1 MYSYWKRHSGA
12 LGRAVLLSLA
22 AGTLFMGSAYAKDYT
37 SPITMD
43 YETDYGDNDVKGDY
57 HDVLTRDNSNP
68 KNPKLTYDFGKDTV
82 VNIRTG
88 GDKGKD
94 DIAPI
99 GHGRYDSEIP
109 MTTTVIRAKTL
120 NLDATTSYN
129 NGSLPYSAAGIYA
142 SGGTNLTINGD
153 VNIHV
158 DNRTED
164 GVDYFVYGI
173 DVPMAA
179 DNPSKI
185 TINGNLSMKGSGTDA
200 SSDDYWGII
209 TKAVHANGG
218 GAKADYQGIRW
229 APAGLYLQGAH
240 GSYIDVNGD
249 VDLRVKGIG
258 ILQDSW
264 GEPTDSAYVN
274 KINLNKGDIY
284 VETPQNDTEGW
295 YSAASYGG
303 TVNIN
308 MNEAETAPLSHKVVL
323 IGNVYAS
330 HEDGNGYLTTDGTD
344 GKTVKIPN
352 FFTNGKLNIGLNTKD
367 SCWTGIIDNTGAKV
381 SDVVDYQDKTKKNT
395 ANTKGSQIGEVNLYL
410 ANGAVW
416 NYRALGKK
424 NGNDVATMPSPSLT
438 KYGVYDGISH
448 LTSLTGGSDEK
459 TAGIIKM
466 TETDPIE
473 ISRASGT
480 TKIWYDH
487 EGSTPGTMKGGD
499 VKVLNADAGA
509 HMILITGKNGIEK
522 GFAETDGAGD
532 RNKVSEVLNSL
543 AHKLWYTAGNSSLT
557 GTVEIA
563 EGLTSPALKTG
574 TISFSTAETGTKQ
587 KGQGYYDYTPAEDTA
602 EYKNGPIMTSEN
614 IGETRKADVDGNVDV
629 QVVETQDGP
638 EEVTAVY
645 NSTDAPMVVD
655 LQGKK
660 LHAAAHGNKSKYLET
675 VYVQSNKAITVT
687 DSKGT
692 GKLTISAGIGE
703 NGEVDTKTKPSAVN
717 GIGIDSK
724 GTFTSDVNVEISGVK
739 SSGTRGTYGISMSS
753 SDGNSTAIFN
763 KDLTI
768 HNVEDSN
775 KAGASVSG
783 INLDGSTGS
792 GSSSMTVKG
801 KLDIADVAGS
811 AVKVMNGSV
820 LTTSSASVKAAAPT
834 ADNTSNQYYAVNA
847 VKGTINLNTGDG
859 ITPGK
864 LDVTGDIK
872 LTDDAQSV
880 VNMNLNAASLW
891 KGASIIN
898 TTSTYNDPSAQMNL
912 AMEEGSS
919 WTHTTGLSGDTAAS
933 EFAGSRISKLSGQG
947 GVVYQDSDKPV
958 TVYDY
963 SGNKT
968 VVYRHDSADPTMI
981 QGGDF
986 IVKKAASGS
995 AITLVTGSEGLKA
1008 GFKDTDSAADR
1019 NKVSAVLNKLA
1030 NKLYYSGYAKEKNLT
1045 GVVRIAEGLTASSA
1059 SAAVGKEGEITFSDG
1074 TGEGLSAGQ
1083 GYYAYV
1089 PDSEVVYKTG
1099 PITDSEKIS
1108 ETRKDEEGTV
1118 YVKAVNPNADS
1129 EKYVSA
1135 LYAAGTADKANP
1147 MKVRM
1152 DGKNLD
1158 LNAASADKIA
1168 AAVYVTDN
1176 AHVEILNNAKDKTL
1190 SIHASNTDTRAANG
1204 ILSKGSYSSL
1214 HMEGP
1219 VEISNI
1225 MTVGDGAA
1233 GISVDGQNSEVI
1245 LDGTLT
1251 VKNVSGKR
1259 EQGRGQ
1265 NAAGIR
1271 VVGDNSSV
1279 SVTGPVDL
1287 SGIKGS
1293 SLRTTGADT
1302 EISVG
1307 GGTITAAKD
1316 EDKSHNYYAARVD
1329 KGTININMKDGK
1341 AGTNTTKIT
1350 GDMYVTDQYGKKV
1363 VEYTGGALV
1372 DCKDAGKLN
1381 VALTDK
1387 DSFWTGVA
1395 AYDQYNDSYGPG
1407 GNTMHDIGEFNL
1419 YLANG
1424 ASWTNEQ
1431 QAHVTTG
1438 TLDTEKQVWK
1448 GSQLASLHGGSDEA
1462 HAGIIYQKHED
1473 PIFVE
1478 NYSGYE
1484 RVFYEHEKDDP
1495 ASIKGG
1501 AFKIANAEEGSAITL
1516 ITDSTGLSSRWK
1528 ETDDAVSRKQVSD
1541 VLNQLA
1547 GKLYY
1552 GNYKDGHLKGTVEIA
1567 DGLTVSSKVF
1577 KTDDILFYTDSDVTS
1592 GAAKEAGW
1600 GHVQDKAV
1608 PDSSTY
1614 KNVPITGNLDAD
1626 AVPSQKPYVDAGI
1639 VRKDGTYKFTSD
1651 TVLETTKDYSTMID
1665 ARKDVVIDAAGK
1677 TLTLRGTIDTPSI
1690 STDEHERLALIQ
1702 SGQGKNLTI
1711 NAGRLV
1717 LDAEQSAS
1725 GGNTYGMAIDGSVNP
1740 THVTVNGN
1748 VDVTSTSKVKSNM
1761 GGAYGIW
1768 ARGRAVIDIHGTVT
1782 MKKENGWAVD
1792 SDQNGFSFYG
1802 SGGILSTSVWG
1813 ADLNQGATINVDN
1826 VDLKVNGNGLWT
1838 NIGGGII
1845 NVNGGSVEVNPNNGV
1860 GYSALLAECG
1870 TVNMNVLKD
1879 VDGNVTGA
1887 GNNDVTIKGNVF
1899 AATGAIND
1907 VDKGTYTS
1915 INLGLTNER
1924 SSLTGVIWNGF
1935 RDEGNKNTT
1944 KLFYGR
1950 TNLWLSDGAQWHHE
1964 PYGSVEVKD
1973 MNYYGDKFKGSV
1985 VSNFH
1990 GGSSEAHSGYIFQ
2003 GTPSKKA
2010 RKLGI
2015 TFKNY
2020 NGYTIVFYNHDETD
2034 PTQMIGG
2041 DITIE
2046 KAAEGSG
2053 ITLVTDSKGLTAGF
2067 STSDKAADQN
2077 KVSEVL
2083 NKLAQKLFYTANDG
2097 HLAGTVKIADGLT
2110 ASSKSLKSGAIS
2122 FSSDSTGTKVK
2133 GQGFYEYEP
2142 ASDDVLTDPITGG
2155 MDKKYVNI
2163 GVEKTKGHYDFAE
2176 DSTITVTAGQ
2186 YASLIGTVDA
2196 VNGPVTINGKGTTL
2210 SLINDQKGSN
2220 VARAVSTGLYKGND
2234 VSITADRLNL
2244 DARTSGFRAQG
2255 IYADKGT
2262 VYVNADT
2269 HISTKASSDS
2279 RGIYAG
2285 GSSVIHMNGG
2295 LSNDVDTTAASYSA
2309 LYADG
2314 NGRITVNMKD
2324 GKAGGGKVN
2333 LKGDIYTESITS
2345 EDDYYDES
2353 SENST
2358 VDMALSGK
2366 ESSWHGR
2373 SVYSTSTSGD
2383 DSSKGYG
2390 DFNLILDDGAVWT
2403 NEKVGSGMDAGS
2415 HVTKLT
2421 GGAEGKSG
2429 IIVQKDRKDLTVDAL
2444 SGHTEVRYEKLDGTG
2459 SLRIHKAE
2467 VGTSVVLAAVSDT
2480 KINTASH
2487 LAADYNKTGV
2497 GSALNALAQKL
2508 YYTGRDNKLAG
2519 TVELVSAFGGTA
2531 VVSGTISYKPDGQGF
2546 YDYADA
2552 IDTITGIRKNNMN
2565 YVVSG
2570 ILRDDGENYVFSG
2583 DDSVSVKDGNA
2594 VSIDGNT
2601 GHKVN
2606 VRDEG
2611 HTLALSSGTSKEQ
2624 GSSIAVSVNGG
2635 EAEITAKTLQVTAAG
2650 GNRREGIHAASGDA
2664 STPARLTVNGNLDI
2678 TASDVNNQKK
2688 VTSIGIYAAGNAD
2701 VVVNGNVN
2709 MKKDNLWAVSGKGS
2723 GFYSASG
2730 LYATS
2735 NMGTN
2740 SMGSSIT
2747 VNGDTVMKV
2756 DGNGVFANAG
2766 GSIVTLNGRTD
2777 IEVNKDTNLGYAA
2790 LRAEDGTINVN
2801 VNRDAKGAVTGA
2813 GTHDVVIKGNVAA
2826 ETGAVNSVDKR
2837 GTLTQVN
2844 LGLSTA
2850 GSSLTGT
2857 IYNGFPSE
2865 GKTEGSLTFKGETNL
2880 WLANGAVWNNEEY
2893 GKVINAWGGK
2903 AYTGSRVTNFYGKG
2917 GFILQNDKNPIAV
2930 DHYSGDT
2937 TVIYRHEVTDDS
2949 RRENA
2954 ELYGNKAVTVSGGKF
2969 RITKADP
2976 HSSITLVTDASGLNM
2991 GSRVYTDK
2999 NLVND
3004 ALDKLAN
3011 QLVYAGY
3018 EDKDLT
3024 GTVRIAE
3031 GLTSPSISKALVEEK
3046 ISYYDGK
3053 VAGKEAGEGYYH
3065 YRVVN
3070 PDAQTVDA
3078 YSQAITGD
3086 SAVDKVYVRTG
3097 VLKDGTHDY
3106 TFTKPDTTITVEKTL
3121 IAGGPWISKI
3131 SAAVSGGDNHDAYL
3145 QMNGNNL
3152 TVNTT
3157 SDTHTTGI
3165 TAIGKG
3171 VVDLED
3177 AGKVSVSAESTGF
3190 GQTAAIFVNGGGTVK
3205 VHNGTG
3211 DLDSKVLT
3219 LRAKGKIRNNV
3230 AVIKAMNGIAD
3241 AQSSIAIDGLVDV
3254 LADGKNGSNEAVSIV
3269 ASKAD
3274 IGGGSIK
3281 AVNGAAYAIRAYG
3294 EFNSANRAVV
3304 NVNTVKDA
3312 EGRITG
3318 AGNHRTEVEG
3328 NISLGGGMDS
3338 GANAEVNLG
3347 LNTKDSY
3354 FKGDVAYLNASPNG
3368 QVNLYMGN
3376 GASWTGNNLSGSSV
3390 NARIT
3395 GGASW
3400 TGYSSGNNMH
3410 LSLQEGALWNN
3421 IGSSHISS
3429 LAGNQGLIDM
3439 SGDKAGTVEAGNY
3452 SGNTTVIYRHE
3463 IKDNEGKD
3471 HASLYG
3477 NKEASIMG
3485 GDFKITNAAE
3495 NSTITL
3501 LTDNAGVNT
3510 ASTDYRDQNLVY
3522 DLMDKL
3528 AGKLYYSGYADGH
3541 LKGIVKIAEGLTASS
3556 AMMKMGDI
3564 SFYTDKDE
3572 GKTAGEGYYK
3582 YDLVYPSEQVVN
3594 PMDKVIDG
3602 SEDSRNNYRDA
3613 GVYHD
3618 ETESYDF
3625 TSKPAEV
3632 TASDH
3637 DDGVV
3642 HAKDNDV
3649 EVTTKDW
3656 LHVTA
3661 KDDGVGMAS
3670 ENGKTVSTEG
3680 NTQITAKDGIGVKA
3694 DKGTV
3699 SLKGHTIISAGTG
3712 MEAVNGGTISA
3723 DGTTD
3728 MTTGEGKNA
3737 LHADGDGSTISLKD
3751 GTISGAVLAENK
3763 GSISTNGT
3771 VLKGAATA
3779 SKEGTIHLDG
3789 GSTSEGITAD
3799 GGTIYTA
3806 GTDVK
3811 GEALAKAKGT
3821 LSMTGGNAGA
3831 VTADGGSAST
3841 DGTAVKGLLSAK
3853 NGGSITMT
3861 NGSAKG
3867 LSIDKDSAIIAK
3879 LDKKDASIQGDI
3891 ANEGTASLT
3900 LGGGASWI
3908 GDSTGSGKTNASI
3921 GEGSTWT
3928 GRSTNGNTTVE
3939 LAGTWKQ
3946 TGDSTIASITGRNG
3960 TLDKTSETSGDTTID
3975 HAAGTLN
3982 LLYSHSAED
3991 PTTFYGGDT
4000 TISTA
4005 DSGTTVNMVTDSRGL
4020 TVSGNRAR
4028 WANYRNQASETL
4040 NRMAHKLHYTAND
4053 GNIKGTLKIAE
4064 GLTSSSAF
4072 LRAENLTFDE
4082 TGTGSYVY
4090 DPVKD
4095 DLTIEYGSEE
4105 TQMMKGTKSAL
4116 LGVSMMWRSNN
4127 NDLQRRL
4134 GDLRLGQAE
4143 SGVWARYVGGKN
4155 KFDEQN
4161 TYMSQT
4167 YDIGQVGYDRKAGS
4181 WLVGAALDYGKGD
4194 VNYTGGKGKEHM
4206 ATLALYGTRV
4216 SDDGKYFD
4224 IIFKTGRLKNEFHVS
4239 NEIGNRL
4246 NADYHTW
4253 GNSVSA
4259 EYGKRFVRDDG
4270 FYLDP
4275 SVELTMGRLNSKN
4288 FSGHSDLGELNVKQ
4302 HDFDSAI
4309 GRIGLGIGRQT
4320 ERSNAFLK
4328 LALAHEFGGSFKTD
4342 FYADDGGLKS
4352 TRIDLQDTWLDMEIG
4367 GSLSIGRNTYLYGT
4381 YTHNFGADMETK
4393 WRADV
4398 GVRYT
4403 F

>member
-1 MYSYWKRHSGA
+1 MPGIMYSYWKRHSGA

-68 KNPKLTYDFGKDTV
+68 HNPKLTYDFGKDTV

-99 GHGRYDSEIP
+99 GHGQYDSDIP

-173 DVPMAA
+173 DVPLAA

-284 VETPQNDTEGW
+284 VETPQNDKEGW

-308 MNEAETAPLSHKVVL
+308 INDAETAPLDHKVVL

-330 HEDGNGYLTTDGTD
+330 HEDGNGYLTTVGSD
-344 GKTVKIPN
+344 GKTVKTPT

-367 SCWTGIIDNTGAKV
+367 SYWTGIIDNTGAKA
-381 SDVVDYQDKTKKNT
+381 SDVVDYQNKNKKNT
-395 ANTKGSQIGEVNLYL
+395 ANTEGSQIGEVNLYL

-416 NYRALGKK
+416 NYKALGKK

-448 LTSLTGGSDEK
+448 LTSLTGGGDEK

-487 EGSTPGTMKGGD
+487 EDSTPGTMKGGD

-522 GFAETDGAGD
+522 GFTETDGAGD

-563 EGLTSPALKTG
+563 EGLTSSALKTG

-587 KGQGYYDYTPAEDTA
+587 KGQGYYAYTPATDIRT
-602 EYKNGPIMTSEN
+602 GPISSTEDIN
-614 IGETRKADVDGNVDV
+614 ETRVADADGSVTVKTNTDTV
-629 QVVETQDGP
+629 TDGSIY
-638 EEVTAVY
+638 VSSLFAGSSSYDRTH
-645 NSTDAPMVVD
+645 PMVVD
-655 LQGKK
+655 
-660 LHAAAHGNKSKYLET
+660 
-675 VYVQSNKAITVT
+675 
-687 DSKGT
+687 
-692 GKLTISAGIGE
+692 
-703 NGEVDTKTKPSAVN
+703 
-717 GIGIDSK
+717 
-724 GTFTSDVNVEISGVK
+724 
-739 SSGTRGTYGISMSS
+739 
-753 SDGNSTAIFN
+753 
-763 KDLTI
+763 
-768 HNVEDSN
+768 
-775 KAGASVSG
+775 
-783 INLDGSTGS
+783 
-792 GSSSMTVKG
+792 
-801 KLDIADVAGS
+801 
-811 AVKVMNGSV
+811 MNGHD
-820 LTTSSASVKAAAPT
+820 L
-834 ADNTSNQYYAVNA
+834 
-847 VKGTINLNTGDG
+847 
-859 ITPGK
+859 
-864 LDVTGDIK
+864 
-872 LTDDAQSV
+872 
-880 VNMNLNAASLW
+880 NLNA
-891 KGASIIN
+891 
-898 TTSTYNDPSAQMNL
+898 
-912 AMEEGSS
+912 E
-919 WTHTTGLSGDTAAS
+919 
-933 EFAGSRISKLSGQG
+933 
-947 GVVYQDSDKPV
+947 SD
-958 TVYDY
+958 
-963 SGNKT
+963 N
-968 VVYRHDSADPTMI
+968 
-981 QGGDF
+981 
-986 IVKKAASGS
+986 
-995 AITLVTGSEGLKA
+995 
-1008 GFKDTDSAADR
+1008 
-1019 NKVSAVLNKLA
+1019 N
-1030 NKLYYSGYAKEKNLT
+1030 
-1045 GVVRIAEGLTASSA
+1045 
-1059 SAAVGKEGEITFSDG
+1059 
-1074 TGEGLSAGQ
+1074 
-1083 GYYAYV
+1083 
-1089 PDSEVVYKTG
+1089 
-1099 PITDSEKIS
+1099 
-1108 ETRKDEEGTV
+1108 
-1118 YVKAVNPNADS
+1118 
-1129 EKYVSA
+1129 
-1135 LYAAGTADKANP
+1135 
-1147 MKVRM
+1147 
-1152 DGKNLD
+1152 
-1158 LNAASADKIA
+1158 IA

-1176 AHVEILNNAKDKTL
+1176 ASIQVKGSEGKKLNIT
-1190 SIHASNTDTRAANG
+1190 ASNSGTRAANG
-1204 ILSKGSYSSL
+1204 ILVKESYGSL
-1214 HMEGP
+1214 AVTGP
-1219 VEISNI
+1219 VLFKNISTKGDSASGISIQGKNSSVSVDGDVTI
-1225 MTVGDGAA
+1225 DTVYGKRGKGQGINAA
-1233 GISVDGQNSEVI
+1233 GISVIGDASKVDITG
-1245 LDGTLT
+1245 
-1251 VKNVSGKR
+1251 NVNISGV
-1259 EQGRGQ
+1259 Q
-1265 NAAGIR
+1265 
-1271 VVGDNSSV
+1271 
-1279 SVTGPVDL
+1279 
-1287 SGIKGS
+1287 GS

-1316 EDKSHNYYAARVD
+1316 EDKSHNYYAACVD

-1567 DGLTVSSKVF
+1567 DGLTVSSKVL

-1665 ARKDVVIDAAGK
+1665 AREDVVIDAAGK

-1748 VDVTSTSKVKSNM
+1748 VDVTSTSKVKSSV

-1792 SDQNGFSFYG
+1792 ADQNGFSFYG

-1879 VDGNVTGA
+1879 ADGNVTGA

-1964 PYGSVEVKD
+1964 PYGSVEVKG
-1973 MNYYGDKFKGSV
+1973 MNYYGDTFKGSV

-1990 GGSSEAHSGYIFQ
+1990 GGSSETHSGYIFQ

-2020 NGYTIVFYNHDETD
+2020 NGYTTVFYNHDETD
-2034 PTQMIGG
+2034 PTKMIGG

-2046 KAAEGSG
+2046 KAAAGSG

-2067 STSDKAADQN
+2067 ITSDKAADRN

-2122 FSSDSTGTKVK
+2122 FSTDSTGTKVK

-2186 YASLIGTVDA
+2186 YSSLIGTVDA

-2220 VARAVSTGLYKGND
+2220 VARAVSTGLSKGND

-2244 DARTSGFRAQG
+2244 DARTSGWRAHG

-2269 HISTKASSDS
+2269 HISTKASTDS

-2333 LKGDIYTESITS
+2333 LKGDIYTESITTD
-2345 EDDYYDES
+2345 DDYDDDS
-2353 SENST
+2353 SETST

-2366 ESSWHGR
+2366 DSSWHGR
-2373 SVYSTSTSGD
+2373 SVYSTSDD

-2403 NEKVGSGMDAGS
+2403 NEKVGSVMDAGS

-2429 IIVQKDRKDLTVDAL
+2429 IIVQKDKKDLTVDAL

-2459 SLRIHKAE
+2459 SLRIRKAE
-2467 VGTSVVLAAVSDT
+2467 DGTSVVLAAVSDT

-2487 LAADYNKTGV
+2487 LADDYNKTGV

-2508 YYTGRDNKLAG
+2508 YYTGKDNKLAG

-2531 VVSGTISYKPDGQGF
+2531 AVSGTISYKPGGQGF

-2552 IDTITGIRKNNMN
+2552 VDTITGSRKNNMN
-2565 YVVSG
+2565 YAVSG
-2570 ILRDDGENYVFSG
+2570 ILRDDGETYVFSG
-2583 DDSVSVKDGNA
+2583 DDSISVKDGNA

-2606 VRDEG
+2606 IRDEG
-2611 HTLALSSGTSKEQ
+2611 HALTLSSSASK

-2688 VTSIGIYAAGNAD
+2688 GTSIGIYATGNAD

-2709 MKKDNLWAVSGKGS
+2709 MKKDNLWAVSGKGFD
-2723 GFYSASG
+2723 FYGASG
-2730 LYATS
+2730 LNATS

-2777 IEVNKDTNLGYAA
+2777 IEVNKDTSLGYAA

-2857 IYNGFPSE
+2857 IYNGFPAE
-2865 GKTEGSLTFKGETNL
+2865 GKTEGGLTFKGETNL

-2893 GKVINAWGGK
+2893 GKVINAWGGEE
-2903 AYTGSRVTNFYGKG
+2903 YTGSRVTNFYGKG

-2937 TVIYRHEVTDDS
+2937 TVIYKHEVTDDS
-2949 RRENA
+2949 SRENA
-2954 ELYGNKAVTVSGGKF
+2954 ELYGNKAVTISGGKF

-2976 HSSITLVTDASGLNM
+2976 GSSITLATDASGLNM
-2991 GSRVYTDK
+2991 GSKVYTDK

-3018 EDKDLT
+3018 EDKNLT

-3031 GLTSPSISKALVEEK
+3031 GLTSPSISKALAEGS

-3053 VAGKEAGEGYYH
+3053 VAGTEAGEGYYH
-3065 YRVVN
+3065 YRVLN

-3086 SAVDKVYVRTG
+3086 STVDKVYVRTG
-3097 VLKDGTHDY
+3097 VLEEGTHDY
-3106 TFTKPDTTITVEKTL
+3106 TFTKPDTTIKAGKTL
-3121 IAGGPWISKI
+3121 IAMGGGPWMPKI
-3131 SAAVSGGDNHDAYL
+3131 SAAVSGGNNHDAYL
-3145 QMNGNNL
+3145 HMNGNNL

-3157 SDTHTTGI
+3157 SDTPTTGI

-3171 VVDLED
+3171 IVDLED
-3177 AGKVSVSAESTGF
+3177 AGKVSVSAESTGG
-3190 GQTAAIFVNGGGTVK
+3190 GQTAAIFVNGGGTVR

-3219 LRAKGKIRNNV
+3219 LRAKGKNRYNV
-3230 AVIKAMNGIAD
+3230 AVIKAMNGA
-3241 AQSSIAIDGLVDV
+3241 AGTQSSIAIDGLVDV

-3328 NISLGGGMDS
+3328 NIFLGGGMDS
-3338 GANAEVNLG
+3338 GARAEVNLG

-3354 FKGDVAYLNASPNG
+3354 FKGDVDYPNASPDG

-3421 IGSSHISS
+3421 TGSSHISS

-3463 IKDNEGKD
+3463 IKDNEGRD

-3495 NSTITL
+3495 GSTITL
-3501 LTDNAGVNT
+3501 LTDNTGVNT
-3510 ASTDYRDQNLVY
+3510 ASTDYKDQNLVY

-3556 AMMKMGDI
+3556 AMLKMGDI

-3602 SEDSRNNYRDA
+3602 SEDSRNTYRDA

-3618 ETESYDF
+3618 KTESYDF

-3642 HAKDNDV
+3642 HARDNDV
-3649 EVTTKDW
+3649 KVTTKDW

-3661 KDDGVGMAS
+3661 KDGGVGMAS

-3712 MEAVNGGTISA
+3712 MEAVNGGSITA

-3728 MTTGEGKNA
+3728 MTAGEGKNA

-3763 GSISTNGT
+3763 GSISTAGA
-3771 VLKGAATA
+3771 VLKGAVTA
-3779 SKEGTIHLDG
+3779 SKEGTISLDG
-3789 GSTSEGITAD
+3789 GSTSAGVTAD
-3799 GGTIYTA
+3799 GGTIHTN

-3821 LSMTGGNAGA
+3821 LSMTGGSAGA

-3867 LSIDKDSAIIAK
+3867 LSIDKDSAITAK
-3879 LDKKDASIQGDI
+3879 LDKKDASIQGDV

-3900 LGGGASWI
+3900 LGGGASWT
-3908 GDSTGSGKTNASI
+3908 GDSTGSGKTDASI

-3928 GRSTNGNTTVE
+3928 GRSTNRNTNVE

-3946 TGDSTIASITGRNG
+3946 TGDSTIASLTGKNG
-3960 TLDKTSETSGDTTID
+3960 TLDKTSETSGTTAIG
-3975 HAAGTLN
+3975 HASGTLN
-3982 LLYSHSAED
+3982 LLYSHSETD

-4000 TISTA
+4000 TIGTA
-4005 DSGTTVNMVTDSRGL
+4005 DTGTTVNMITDSKGL
-4020 TVSGNRAR
+4020 ALSGTKAK

-4040 NRMAHKLHYTAND
+4040 NQMAHKLHYTAND

-4064 GLTSSSAF
+4064 GLTSSSAS

-4105 TQMMKGTKSAL
+4105 TQMMKGTKSTL

-4161 TYMSQT
+4161 TYMSQN

-4253 GNSVSA
+4253 GNSISA

-4328 LALAHEFGGSFKTD
+4328 LALAHEFGGTFKTD
-4342 FYADDGGLKS
+4342 FYAEDGGLKS
-4352 TRIDLQDTWLDMEIG
+4352 TRIDIQDTWLDMEIG

>member
-57 HDVLTRDNSNP
+57 HDVLTRDNSNLQ
-68 KNPKLTYDFGKDTV
+68 NPKLTYDFGKDTV

-99 GHGRYDSEIP
+99 GYGRYDSEIP

-185 TINGNLSMKGSGTDA
+185 TINGNLSMKGSGTDT

-240 GSYIDVNGD
+240 GSSIDVNGD

-274 KINLNKGDIY
+274 KINLDKGDIY

-344 GKTVKIPN
+344 GKTVKIPT

-367 SCWTGIIDNTGAKV
+367 SCWTGIIDNTGAKA

-395 ANTKGSQIGEVNLYL
+395 ANTEGSQVGEVNLYL

-438 KYGVYDGISH
+438 KYGAYDGISH

-587 KGQGYYDYTPAEDTA
+587 KGQGYYDYTPAEDMA

-614 IGETRKADVDGNVDV
+614 IGETRKADVDGNVSVYAGEAQDALDSAVAALYVGDDEDASEESPMIVDIQGRTV
-629 QVVETQDGP
+629 QLKAGLDEGNEADEVAGISVGHLMNINLENSGKAGSIH
-638 EEVTAVY
+638 VTAGTDEKGNATQAAGRVY
-645 NSTDAPMVVD
+645 GVDVGAGTLKASAAINIDGVTTEAKVSGLAGVYTSAGGTAAFEDLSIKNIKSSKDTRGRSSGIYADGGHVTIAGRMDISDIAGSAIRALSGSTISTGEGNITAYPMAES
-655 LQGKK
+655 
-660 LHAAAHGNKSKYLET
+660 AANKNIYAVNT
-675 VYVQSNKAITVT
+675 
-687 DSKGT
+687 SKGT
-692 GKLTISAGIGE
+692 
-703 NGEVDTKTKPSAVN
+703 V
-717 GIGIDSK
+717 
-724 GTFTSDVNVEISGVK
+724 
-739 SSGTRGTYGISMSS
+739 
-753 SDGNSTAIFN
+753 
-763 KDLTI
+763 
-768 HNVEDSN
+768 
-775 KAGASVSG
+775 
-783 INLDGSTGS
+783 
-792 GSSSMTVKG
+792 
-801 KLDIADVAGS
+801 
-811 AVKVMNGSV
+811 
-820 LTTSSASVKAAAPT
+820 
-834 ADNTSNQYYAVNA
+834 
-847 VKGTINLNTGDG
+847 NLNTGEG

-1135 LYAAGTADKANP
+1135 LYAVGTVDKANP

-1225 MTVGDGAA
+1225 MTAGDGAA

-1251 VKNVSGKR
+1251 VKNVCGKR
-1259 EQGRGQ
+1259 ENGRGQ
-1265 NAAGIR
+1265 NAAGIC

-1307 GGTITAAKD
+1307 GGTITAAAD
-1316 EDKSHNYYAARVD
+1316 EDKSHNYYAACVD

-1350 GDMYVTDQYGKKV
+1350 GDMYVTGQYGKEV

-1372 DCKDAGKLN
+1372 DWEDAGKLN

-1395 AYDQYNDSYGPG
+1395 AYDQYNDSYGTG

-1473 PIFVE
+1473 LIFVE

-1516 ITDSTGLSSRWK
+1516 ITDSTGLSSGWK

-1567 DGLTVSSKVF
+1567 DGLTVSSKAL

-1639 VRKDGTYKFTSD
+1639 ARKDGTYKFTSD

-1665 ARKDVVIDAAGK
+1665 AREDVVIDAAGK

-1748 VDVTSTSKVKSNM
+1748 VDVTSTSKVKSSM

-1802 SGGILSTSVWG
+1802 SGGILSTSGWG

-1879 VDGNVTGA
+1879 ADGNVTGA

-2110 ASSKSLKSGAIS
+2110 ASSKSLKSGTIS

-2163 GVEKTKGHYDFAE
+2163 GVEKTQGHYDFAK

-2220 VARAVSTGLYKGND
+2220 VARAVSTGLSKGND

-2269 HISTKASSDS
+2269 HISTKASSYS

-2373 SVYSTSTSGD
+2373 SVYSTSTSDD

-2429 IIVQKDRKDLTVDAL
+2429 
-2444 SGHTEVRYEKLDGTG
+2444 
-2459 SLRIHKAE
+2459 
-2467 VGTSVVLAAVSDT
+2467 
-2480 KINTASH
+2480 
-2487 LAADYNKTGV
+2487 
-2497 GSALNALAQKL
+2497 
-2508 YYTGRDNKLAG
+2508 
-2519 TVELVSAFGGTA
+2519 
-2531 VVSGTISYKPDGQGF
+2531 
-2546 YDYADA
+2546 
-2552 IDTITGIRKNNMN
+2552 
-2565 YVVSG
+2565 
-2570 ILRDDGENYVFSG
+2570 
-2583 DDSVSVKDGNA
+2583 
-2594 VSIDGNT
+2594 
-2601 GHKVN
+2601 
-2606 VRDEG
+2606 
-2611 HTLALSSGTSKEQ
+2611 
-2624 GSSIAVSVNGG
+2624 
-2635 EAEITAKTLQVTAAG
+2635 
-2650 GNRREGIHAASGDA
+2650 
-2664 STPARLTVNGNLDI
+2664 
-2678 TASDVNNQKK
+2678 
-2688 VTSIGIYAAGNAD
+2688 
-2701 VVVNGNVN
+2701 
-2709 MKKDNLWAVSGKGS
+2709 
-2723 GFYSASG
+2723 
-2730 LYATS
+2730 
-2735 NMGTN
+2735 
-2740 SMGSSIT
+2740 
-2747 VNGDTVMKV
+2747 
-2756 DGNGVFANAG
+2756 
-2766 GSIVTLNGRTD
+2766 
-2777 IEVNKDTNLGYAA
+2777 
-2790 LRAEDGTINVN
+2790 
-2801 VNRDAKGAVTGA
+2801 
-2813 GTHDVVIKGNVAA
+2813 
-2826 ETGAVNSVDKR
+2826 
-2837 GTLTQVN
+2837 
-2844 LGLSTA
+2844 
-2850 GSSLTGT
+2850 
-2857 IYNGFPSE
+2857 
-2865 GKTEGSLTFKGETNL
+2865 
-2880 WLANGAVWNNEEY
+2880 
-2893 GKVINAWGGK
+2893 
-2903 AYTGSRVTNFYGKG
+2903 
-2917 GFILQNDKNPIAV
+2917 FILQNDKNPIAV
-2930 DHYSGDT
+2930 DHYSGDI

-2969 RITKADP
+2969 HITKADP
-2976 HSSITLVTDASGLNM
+2976 GSSITLATDASGLNI

-3031 GLTSPSISKALVEEK
+3031 GLTSPSISKALVEGK

-3053 VAGKEAGEGYYH
+3053 VAGTEAGEGYYH

-3097 VLKDGTHDY
+3097 VLEEGTHDY

-3121 IAGGPWISKI
+3121 IAGGPWIRKI

-3177 AGKVSVSAESTGF
+3177 AGKVSVSAESTGG

-3219 LRAKGKIRNNV
+3219 LRAKGKNMANV

-3304 NVNTVKDA
+3304 NVNTVKNA

-3338 GANAEVNLG
+3338 GAKAEVNLG

-3410 LSLQEGALWNN
+3410 LSLQDGALWNN

-3463 IKDNEGKD
+3463 IKDNEGRD

-3594 PMDKVIDG
+3594 PMDKAIDG

-3625 TSKPAEV
+3625 TYKPAEV

-3649 EVTTKDW
+3649 KVTTKDW

-3661 KDDGVGMAS
+3661 KDGGVGMAS

-3699 SLKGHTIISAGTG
+3699 SLKKHTIISAGTG

-3728 MTTGEGKNA
+3728 MTAGKGKNA

-3763 GSISTNGT
+3763 GSISTAGA

-3779 SKEGTIHLDG
+3779 SKEGTIHLNG

-3811 GEALAKAKGT
+3811 GEALAKAKGI

-3867 LSIDKDSAIIAK
+3867 LSIDKDSAITAK

-3891 ANEGTASLT
+3891 ANKGTASLT

-3921 GEGSTWT
+3921 GEGSIWT

-3946 TGDSTIASITGRNG
+3946 TGDSTIASLTGRNG

-4000 TISTA
+4000 TIGTA

-4064 GLTSSSAF
+4064 GLTSSSAS

-4253 GNSVSA
+4253 GNSISA

>member
-68 KNPKLTYDFGKDTV
+68 HNPKLTYDFGKDTV

-99 GHGRYDSEIP
+99 GHGRYDSDIP

-129 NGSLPYSAAGIYA
+129 NGSLLNGAAGIYA
-142 SGGTNLTINGD
+142 SGGTDLTVNGD

-164 GVDYFVYGI
+164 GVDYLVYGI

-240 GSYIDVNGD
+240 GSYIDVKGD

-264 GEPTDSAYVN
+264 GESTDSAYVN

-330 HEDGNGYLTTDGTD
+330 HEDGNGYLTADGTD
-344 GKTVKIPN
+344 GKTIKIPT

-367 SCWTGIIDNTGAKV
+367 SYWTGIIDNTGAKA

-395 ANTKGSQIGEVNLYL
+395 ANTEGSQIGEVNLYL

-416 NYRALGKK
+416 NYKALGKK

-487 EGSTPGTMKGGD
+487 EDSTPRTMKGGD

-563 EGLTSPALKTG
+563 EGLTSSALKTG

-587 KGQGYYDYTPAEDTA
+587 KGQGYYAYTPATDIRT
-602 EYKNGPIMTSEN
+602 GPISSTEDIN
-614 IGETRKADVDGNVDV
+614 ETRVADADGSVTVKTNTDTV
-629 QVVETQDGP
+629 TDGSIY
-638 EEVTAVY
+638 VSSLFAGSSSYDRTH
-645 NSTDAPMVVD
+645 PMVVD
-655 LQGKK
+655 
-660 LHAAAHGNKSKYLET
+660 
-675 VYVQSNKAITVT
+675 
-687 DSKGT
+687 
-692 GKLTISAGIGE
+692 
-703 NGEVDTKTKPSAVN
+703 
-717 GIGIDSK
+717 
-724 GTFTSDVNVEISGVK
+724 
-739 SSGTRGTYGISMSS
+739 
-753 SDGNSTAIFN
+753 
-763 KDLTI
+763 
-768 HNVEDSN
+768 
-775 KAGASVSG
+775 
-783 INLDGSTGS
+783 
-792 GSSSMTVKG
+792 
-801 KLDIADVAGS
+801 
-811 AVKVMNGSV
+811 MNGHD
-820 LTTSSASVKAAAPT
+820 L
-834 ADNTSNQYYAVNA
+834 
-847 VKGTINLNTGDG
+847 
-859 ITPGK
+859 
-864 LDVTGDIK
+864 
-872 LTDDAQSV
+872 
-880 VNMNLNAASLW
+880 NLNA
-891 KGASIIN
+891 
-898 TTSTYNDPSAQMNL
+898 
-912 AMEEGSS
+912 E
-919 WTHTTGLSGDTAAS
+919 
-933 EFAGSRISKLSGQG
+933 
-947 GVVYQDSDKPV
+947 SD
-958 TVYDY
+958 
-963 SGNKT
+963 N
-968 VVYRHDSADPTMI
+968 
-981 QGGDF
+981 
-986 IVKKAASGS
+986 
-995 AITLVTGSEGLKA
+995 
-1008 GFKDTDSAADR
+1008 
-1019 NKVSAVLNKLA
+1019 N
-1030 NKLYYSGYAKEKNLT
+1030 
-1045 GVVRIAEGLTASSA
+1045 
-1059 SAAVGKEGEITFSDG
+1059 
-1074 TGEGLSAGQ
+1074 
-1083 GYYAYV
+1083 
-1089 PDSEVVYKTG
+1089 
-1099 PITDSEKIS
+1099 
-1108 ETRKDEEGTV
+1108 
-1118 YVKAVNPNADS
+1118 
-1129 EKYVSA
+1129 
-1135 LYAAGTADKANP
+1135 
-1147 MKVRM
+1147 
-1152 DGKNLD
+1152 
-1158 LNAASADKIA
+1158 IA

-1176 AHVEILNNAKDKTL
+1176 ASIQVKGSEGKKLNIT
-1190 SIHASNTDTRAANG
+1190 ASNSGTRAANG
-1204 ILSKGSYSSL
+1204 ILVKESYGSL
-1214 HMEGP
+1214 AVTGP
-1219 VEISNI
+1219 VLFKNISTKGDSASGISIQGKNSSVSVDGDVTI
-1225 MTVGDGAA
+1225 DTVYGKRGNGQGINAA
-1233 GISVDGQNSEVI
+1233 GISVIGDASKVDITG
-1245 LDGTLT
+1245 
-1251 VKNVSGKR
+1251 NVNISGV
-1259 EQGRGQ
+1259 Q
-1265 NAAGIR
+1265 
-1271 VVGDNSSV
+1271 
-1279 SVTGPVDL
+1279 
-1287 SGIKGS
+1287 GS
-1293 SLRTTGADT
+1293 SLRTNGADT

-1307 GGTITAAKD
+1307 GGTITAAAD
-1316 EDKSHNYYAARVD
+1316 ADKSHNYYAARVD

-1341 AGTNTTKIT
+1341 AGTHTTKIT
-1350 GDMYVTDQYGKKV
+1350 GDMYVTGQYGKRV
-1363 VEYTGGALV
+1363 VEYTGGQLV
-1372 DCKDAGKLN
+1372 DWKDAGKLN

-1395 AYDQYNDSYGPG
+1395 AYDQYNSSYGTG

-1438 TLDTEKQVWK
+1438 TLDEEKQVWK

-1478 NYSGYE
+1478 NYSGHE

-1516 ITDSTGLSSRWK
+1516 VTDSTGLSSGWK
-1528 ETDDAVSRKQVSD
+1528 ETDDAASRKQVSN
-1541 VLNQLA
+1541 VLNKLA

-1567 DGLTVSSKVF
+1567 EGLTGSSAAL

-1592 GAAKEAGW
+1592 GAAKDAGW
-1600 GHVQDKAV
+1600 GHVQDKSV
-1608 PDSSTY
+1608 PESSTY

-1639 VRKDGTYKFTSD
+1639 VQKDGTYKFTSD

-1665 ARKDVVIDAAGK
+1665 AQKDVVIDAAGK
-1677 TLTLRGTIDTPSI
+1677 TLTLKGTIDTPSI
-1690 STDEHERLALIQ
+1690 SNNEHERLALIQ

-1711 NAGRLV
+1711 NAGKLV

-1725 GGNTYGMAIDGSVNP
+1725 GGKTYGMAIDGSTNP
-1740 THVTVNGN
+1740 THVTIDGD
-1748 VDVTSTSKVKSNM
+1748 VDVTSTSKVKSSM

-1768 ARGRAVIDIHGTVT
+1768 ARGKAVIDIHGTVT

-1802 SGGILSTSVWG
+1802 SGGILSTSDWG
-1813 ADLNQGATINVDN
+1813 ADRNQGATINVDN

-1870 TVNMNVLKD
+1870 TINMNVLKD
-1879 VDGNVTGA
+1879 ADGNVTGA

-1899 AATGAIND
+1899 AATGSIND

-2020 NGYTIVFYNHDETD
+2020 NGYTTVFYNHDESD

-2041 DITIE
+2041 DITVE

-2067 STSDKAADQN
+2067 STSDKAADRN

-2110 ASSKSLKSGAIS
+2110 ASSKSLESGAIS

-2220 VARAVSTGLYKGND
+2220 VARAVSTGLNKGND

-2244 DARTSGFRAQG
+2244 DARTSGWRAQG

-2269 HISTKASSDS
+2269 HISTKASRDS

-2333 LKGDIYTESITS
+2333 LKGDIYTESITT
-2345 EDDYYDES
+2345 DDDDWSDDES

-2373 SVYSTSTSGD
+2373 SVYSTSD
-2383 DSSKGYG
+2383 DEYDSSRGYG

-2429 IIVQKDRKDLTVDAL
+2429 IIVQKDKKDLTVDAL

-2459 SLRIHKAE
+2459 SLRIREAE
-2467 VGTSVVLAAVSDT
+2467 DGTSVVLAAVSDT
-2480 KINTASH
+2480 KINTSSH

-2531 VVSGTISYKPDGQGF
+2531 AVYGTISYKSDGQGF

-2552 IDTITGIRKNNMN
+2552 VDTITGSRKNNMN
-2565 YVVSG
+2565 YAVSG
-2570 ILRDDGENYVFSG
+2570 ILRDDGETYVFSG

-2606 VRDEG
+2606 IRDEG
-2611 HTLALSSGTSKEQ
+2611 HTLALSSSASQ

-2688 VTSIGIYAAGNAD
+2688 GTSIGIYAAGNAD

-2709 MKKDNLWAVSGKGS
+2709 MKKDNLWAVSGKGFS
-2723 GFYSASG
+2723 FYGASG

-2735 NMGTN
+2735 NMGKN

-2777 IEVNKDTNLGYAA
+2777 IEVNKDTSLGYAA

-2826 ETGAVNSVDKR
+2826 ETGAVNSMDKR

-2857 IYNGFPSE
+2857 IYNGFPAE

-2893 GKVINAWGGK
+2893 GKVINAWGGEK
-2903 AYTGSRVTNFYGKG
+2903 YTGSRVTNFYGKG

-2937 TVIYRHEVTDDS
+2937 TVIYKHEVTDDS

-2976 HSSITLVTDASGLNM
+2976 GSSITLATDASGLNM

-3018 EDKDLT
+3018 EDKNLT

-3031 GLTSPSISKALVEEK
+3031 GLTSPSISKALAEGS

-3053 VAGKEAGEGYYH
+3053 VAGTEAGEGYYH

-3097 VLKDGTHDY
+3097 VLEEGTHDY
-3106 TFTKPDTTITVEKTL
+3106 TFTKPDTTITAGKTL
-3121 IAGGPWISKI
+3121 IAMGGGPWMPKI
-3131 SAAVSGGDNHDAYL
+3131 SVAVSGGDNHDAYL
-3145 QMNGNNL
+3145 HLNGNDL
-3152 TVNTT
+3152 TVHTVT
-3157 SDTHTTGI
+3157 DTNTTGI

-3171 VVDLED
+3171 TVDLED
-3177 AGKVSVSAESTGF
+3177 AGKVSVSAESTGG
-3190 GQTAAIFVNGGGTVK
+3190 GQTAAIFVNGGGTVR

-3219 LRAKGKIRNNV
+3219 LRAKGKNRANV
-3230 AVIKAMNGIAD
+3230 AVIKTMNGA
-3241 AQSSIAIDGLVDV
+3241 AGTQSSIAIDGLVDV

-3304 NVNTVKDA
+3304 NVNTVKNA

-3328 NISLGGGMDS
+3328 NIFLGGGMDYS
-3338 GANAEVNLG
+3338 GARAEVNLG

-3354 FKGDVAYLNASPNG
+3354 FKGDVDYPNASPNG

-3421 IGSSHISS
+3421 TGSSHISS

-3463 IKDNEGKD
+3463 IKDNEGRD

-3485 GDFKITNAAE
+3485 GDFKITNEAE
-3495 NSTITL
+3495 KSTITL

-3602 SEDSRNNYRDA
+3602 SEDSRNTYRDA

-3618 ETESYDF
+3618 KTESYDF

-3642 HAKDNDV
+3642 HARDNDV
-3649 EVTTKDW
+3649 KVTTKDW

-3661 KDDGVGMAS
+3661 KDGGVGMAS

-3699 SLKGHTIISAGTG
+3699 SLKGHTIINAGTG
-3712 MEAVNGGTISA
+3712 MEAVNGGSISA

-3728 MTTGEGKNA
+3728 MTAGEGKNA

-3763 GSISTNGT
+3763 GSISTNGA

-3821 LSMTGGNAGA
+3821 LSMTGGSAGA
-3831 VTADGGSAST
+3831 VTADSGSAST

-3867 LSIDKDSAIIAK
+3867 LSIDKDSAITAK

-3900 LGGGASWI
+3900 LGGGASWT

-3928 GRSTNGNTTVE
+3928 GRSTNGNTSVE

-3946 TGDSTIASITGRNG
+3946 TGDSTIASLTGRNG
-3960 TLDKTSETSGDTTID
+3960 TLDKTSETSGDTTIG

-4000 TISTA
+4000 TIGTA

-4028 WANYRNQASETL
+4028 WARYRNQASETL

-4064 GLTSSSAF
+4064 GLTSSSAS
-4072 LRAENLTFDE
+4072 LRAENLTFDK

-4161 TYMSQT
+4161 TYMSQS
-4167 YDIGQVGYDRKAGS
+4167 YDIGQVGYDRKSGS

-4253 GNSVSA
+4253 GNSISA

-4328 LALAHEFGGSFKTD
+4328 LALAHEFGGTFKTD

>member
-99 GHGRYDSEIP
+99 GHGQYDSEIP

-142 SGGTNLTINGD
+142 SGGTDLTINGD

-367 SCWTGIIDNTGAKV
+367 SCWTGIIDNTGAKA

-395 ANTKGSQIGEVNLYL
+395 ANTEGSQIGEVNLYL

-473 ISRASGT
+473 ISRVSGT

-638 EEVTAVY
+638 GEVTAVY

-660 LHAAAHGNKSKYLET
+660 LHTAAHGNKSNYLET
-675 VYVQSNKAITVT
+675 VYVQPNKAITVT

-703 NGEVDTKTKPSAVN
+703 NGEVDTKIEPKAVN

-768 HNVEDSN
+768 HNVENSN

-872 LTDDAQSV
+872 LTDDAESV

-891 KGASIIN
+891 KGASIIK

-963 SGNKT
+963 FGNKT

-995 AITLVTGSEGLKA
+995 AITLVTGSEGIKA

-1059 SAAVGKEGEITFSDG
+1059 SAAVGKEGKITFSDG

-1225 MTVGDGAA
+1225 MTAGDGAA

-1259 EQGRGQ
+1259 ERGRGQ

-1363 VEYTGGALV
+1363 VEYTGGALE
-1372 DCKDAGKLN
+1372 DFKDAGKLN

-1395 AYDQYNDSYGPG
+1395 AYDQYNDSHGPG

-1438 TLDTEKQVWK
+1438 TLDEDKQVWK
-1448 GSQLASLHGGSDEA
+1448 GSQLASLHGGRDEA

-1639 VRKDGTYKFTSD
+1639 ARKDGTYKFTSD

-1690 STDEHERLALIQ
+1690 STDEHEKLALIQ

-1879 VDGNVTGA
+1879 ADGNVTGA

-2163 GVEKTKGHYDFAE
+2163 GVEKTQGHYDFAK

-2186 YASLIGTVDA
+2186 HASLIGTVDA

-2220 VARAVSTGLYKGND
+2220 VARAVSTGLSKGND

-2279 RGIYAG
+2279 HGIYAG

-2295 LSNDVDTTAASYSA
+2295 LSNDVDTTAEFYS

-2324 GKAGGGKVN
+2324 GKASGGKVN

-2373 SVYSTSTSGD
+2373 SVYSTSTSDD

-2429 IIVQKDRKDLTVDAL
+2429 
-2444 SGHTEVRYEKLDGTG
+2444 
-2459 SLRIHKAE
+2459 
-2467 VGTSVVLAAVSDT
+2467 
-2480 KINTASH
+2480 
-2487 LAADYNKTGV
+2487 
-2497 GSALNALAQKL
+2497 
-2508 YYTGRDNKLAG
+2508 
-2519 TVELVSAFGGTA
+2519 
-2531 VVSGTISYKPDGQGF
+2531 
-2546 YDYADA
+2546 
-2552 IDTITGIRKNNMN
+2552 
-2565 YVVSG
+2565 
-2570 ILRDDGENYVFSG
+2570 
-2583 DDSVSVKDGNA
+2583 
-2594 VSIDGNT
+2594 
-2601 GHKVN
+2601 
-2606 VRDEG
+2606 
-2611 HTLALSSGTSKEQ
+2611 
-2624 GSSIAVSVNGG
+2624 
-2635 EAEITAKTLQVTAAG
+2635 
-2650 GNRREGIHAASGDA
+2650 
-2664 STPARLTVNGNLDI
+2664 
-2678 TASDVNNQKK
+2678 
-2688 VTSIGIYAAGNAD
+2688 
-2701 VVVNGNVN
+2701 
-2709 MKKDNLWAVSGKGS
+2709 
-2723 GFYSASG
+2723 
-2730 LYATS
+2730 
-2735 NMGTN
+2735 
-2740 SMGSSIT
+2740 
-2747 VNGDTVMKV
+2747 
-2756 DGNGVFANAG
+2756 
-2766 GSIVTLNGRTD
+2766 
-2777 IEVNKDTNLGYAA
+2777 
-2790 LRAEDGTINVN
+2790 
-2801 VNRDAKGAVTGA
+2801 
-2813 GTHDVVIKGNVAA
+2813 
-2826 ETGAVNSVDKR
+2826 
-2837 GTLTQVN
+2837 
-2844 LGLSTA
+2844 
-2850 GSSLTGT
+2850 
-2857 IYNGFPSE
+2857 
-2865 GKTEGSLTFKGETNL
+2865 
-2880 WLANGAVWNNEEY
+2880 
-2893 GKVINAWGGK
+2893 
-2903 AYTGSRVTNFYGKG
+2903 
-2917 GFILQNDKNPIAV
+2917 FILQNDKNPIAV
-2930 DHYSGDT
+2930 DHYSGDI

-2969 RITKADP
+2969 HITKADP
-2976 HSSITLVTDASGLNM
+2976 GSSITLATDASGLNI

-3031 GLTSPSISKALVEEK
+3031 GLTSPSISKALVEGK

-3053 VAGKEAGEGYYH
+3053 VAGTEAGEGYYH

-3097 VLKDGTHDY
+3097 VLEEGTHDY

-3121 IAGGPWISKI
+3121 IAGGPWIRKI

-3177 AGKVSVSAESTGF
+3177 AGKVSVSAESTGG

-3219 LRAKGKIRNNV
+3219 LRAKGKNMANV

-3304 NVNTVKDA
+3304 NVNTVKNA

-3338 GANAEVNLG
+3338 GAKAEVNLG

-3463 IKDNEGKD
+3463 IKDNEGRD

-3564 SFYTDKDE
+3564 SFYTDKDK

-3625 TSKPAEV
+3625 TYKPAEV

-3649 EVTTKDW
+3649 KVTTKDW

-3661 KDDGVGMAS
+3661 KDGGVGMAS
-3670 ENGKTVSTEG
+3670 ENRKTVSTEG

-3712 MEAVNGGTISA
+3712 MEAVNGGTIFA

-3728 MTTGEGKNA
+3728 MTAGEGKNA

-3763 GSISTNGT
+3763 GSISTAGA

-3779 SKEGTIHLDG
+3779 SKEGIIHLDG

-3811 GEALAKAKGT
+3811 GEALTKAKGT

-3867 LSIDKDSAIIAK
+3867 LSIDKDSAITAK

-3891 ANEGTASLT
+3891 ANKGTASLT

-3921 GEGSTWT
+3921 GEGSIWT

-3946 TGDSTIASITGRNG
+3946 TGDSTIASLTGRNG

-4000 TISTA
+4000 TIRTA

-4064 GLTSSSAF
+4064 GLTSSSAS

-4253 GNSVSA
+4253 GNSISA

>member
-22 AGTLFMGSAYAKDYT
+22 TGTLFMGSAYAKDYT

-57 HDVLTRDNSNP
+57 HDVLTRDNSNLQ
-68 KNPKLTYDFGKDTV
+68 NPKLTYDFGKDTV

-185 TINGNLSMKGSGTDA
+185 TINGNLSMKGSGTDT

-240 GSYIDVNGD
+240 GSSIDVNGD

-344 GKTVKIPN
+344 GKTGKIPT

-367 SCWTGIIDNTGAKV
+367 SCWTGIIDNTGAKA

-395 ANTKGSQIGEVNLYL
+395 ANTEGSQIGEVNLYL

-602 EYKNGPIMTSEN
+602 EYKNGSIMTSEN

-638 EEVTAVY
+638 GEVTAVY

-660 LHAAAHGNKSKYLET
+660 LHAAAHGNKSNYLET

-703 NGEVDTKTKPSAVN
+703 NGEVDTKTKPRAVN

-768 HNVEDSN
+768 HNVENSN
-775 KAGASVSG
+775 KAGTSVSG

-801 KLDIADVAGS
+801 KLDIADIAGS

-820 LTTSSASVKAAAPT
+820 LTTSFASVKAAAPT

-933 EFAGSRISKLSGQG
+933 GFAGSRISKLSGQG

-995 AITLVTGSEGLKA
+995 AITLVTGSEGIKA

-1225 MTVGDGAA
+1225 MTAGDGAA

-1577 KTDDILFYTDSDVTS
+1577 KTDDILFYTDSDVSS

-1665 ARKDVVIDAAGK
+1665 AREDVVIDAAGK

-1748 VDVTSTSKVKSNM
+1748 VDVTSTSKVKSSM

-1792 SDQNGFSFYG
+1792 ADQNGFSFYG

-1879 VDGNVTGA
+1879 ADGNVTGA

-2041 DITIE
+2041 DITIQ

-2110 ASSKSLKSGAIS
+2110 ASSKSLKSGTIS

-2163 GVEKTKGHYDFAE
+2163 GVEKTQGHYDFAK

-2196 VNGPVTINGKGTTL
+2196 VNGPVIINGKGTTL

-2220 VARAVSTGLYKGND
+2220 VARAVSTGLSKGND

-2244 DARTSGFRAQG
+2244 DARTSGFRAQW

-2269 HISTKASSDS
+2269 HISTKASSYS

-2373 SVYSTSTSGD
+2373 SVYSTSTSDD
-2383 DSSKGYG
+2383 DSNKGYG

-2421 GGAEGKSG
+2421 GGAEGKS
-2429 IIVQKDRKDLTVDAL
+2429 
-2444 SGHTEVRYEKLDGTG
+2444 
-2459 SLRIHKAE
+2459 
-2467 VGTSVVLAAVSDT
+2467 
-2480 KINTASH
+2480 
-2487 LAADYNKTGV
+2487 
-2497 GSALNALAQKL
+2497 
-2508 YYTGRDNKLAG
+2508 
-2519 TVELVSAFGGTA
+2519 
-2531 VVSGTISYKPDGQGF
+2531 
-2546 YDYADA
+2546 
-2552 IDTITGIRKNNMN
+2552 
-2565 YVVSG
+2565 
-2570 ILRDDGENYVFSG
+2570 
-2583 DDSVSVKDGNA
+2583 
-2594 VSIDGNT
+2594 
-2601 GHKVN
+2601 
-2606 VRDEG
+2606 
-2611 HTLALSSGTSKEQ
+2611 
-2624 GSSIAVSVNGG
+2624 
-2635 EAEITAKTLQVTAAG
+2635 
-2650 GNRREGIHAASGDA
+2650 
-2664 STPARLTVNGNLDI
+2664 
-2678 TASDVNNQKK
+2678 
-2688 VTSIGIYAAGNAD
+2688 
-2701 VVVNGNVN
+2701 
-2709 MKKDNLWAVSGKGS
+2709 
-2723 GFYSASG
+2723 
-2730 LYATS
+2730 
-2735 NMGTN
+2735 
-2740 SMGSSIT
+2740 
-2747 VNGDTVMKV
+2747 
-2756 DGNGVFANAG
+2756 
-2766 GSIVTLNGRTD
+2766 
-2777 IEVNKDTNLGYAA
+2777 
-2790 LRAEDGTINVN
+2790 
-2801 VNRDAKGAVTGA
+2801 
-2813 GTHDVVIKGNVAA
+2813 
-2826 ETGAVNSVDKR
+2826 
-2837 GTLTQVN
+2837 
-2844 LGLSTA
+2844 
-2850 GSSLTGT
+2850 
-2857 IYNGFPSE
+2857 
-2865 GKTEGSLTFKGETNL
+2865 
-2880 WLANGAVWNNEEY
+2880 
-2893 GKVINAWGGK
+2893 
-2903 AYTGSRVTNFYGKG
+2903 

-2954 ELYGNKAVTVSGGKF
+2954 ELYGNKAVTVSSGKF
-2969 RITKADP
+2969 HITKADP
-2976 HSSITLVTDASGLNM
+2976 GSSITLATDASGLNI

-3031 GLTSPSISKALVEEK
+3031 GLTSPSISKALVEGK

-3053 VAGKEAGEGYYH
+3053 VAGTEAGEGYYH

-3097 VLKDGTHDY
+3097 VLEEGTHDY

-3121 IAGGPWISKI
+3121 IAGGPWIRKI

-3177 AGKVSVSAESTGF
+3177 AGKVSVSAESTGG

-3219 LRAKGKIRNNV
+3219 LRAKGKNMANV

-3304 NVNTVKDA
+3304 NVNTVKNA

-3338 GANAEVNLG
+3338 GAKAEVNLG

-3410 LSLQEGALWNN
+3410 LSLQDGALWNN

-3463 IKDNEGKD
+3463 IKDNEGRD

-3528 AGKLYYSGYADGH
+3528 AGKLYYSDYADGH

-3564 SFYTDKDE
+3564 SFYTDKDK

-3602 SEDSRNNYRDA
+3602 SEDSRNTYRDA

-3649 EVTTKDW
+3649 KVTTKDW

-3661 KDDGVGMAS
+3661 KDGGVGMAS

-3763 GSISTNGT
+3763 GSISTAGA

-3867 LSIDKDSAIIAK
+3867 LSIGKDSAITAK

-3946 TGDSTIASITGRNG
+3946 TGDSTIASLTGRNG

-4000 TISTA
+4000 TIGTA

-4028 WANYRNQASETL
+4028 WANYKNQVSETL

-4064 GLTSSSAF
+4064 GLTSSSAS

-4253 GNSVSA
+4253 GNSISA

>member
-68 KNPKLTYDFGKDTV
+68 HNPKLTYDFGTDTV

-99 GHGRYDSEIP
+99 GHGRYDSDIP

-129 NGSLPYSAAGIYA
+129 NVPLLNGAAGIYA
-142 SGGTNLTINGD
+142 PGGTDLTINGD

-164 GVDYFVYGI
+164 GVDFFVYGI
-173 DVPMAA
+173 DVPEAA

-218 GAKADYQGIRW
+218 GAEADYQGIRW

-264 GEPTDSAYVN
+264 SEPTDSAYVN

-284 VETPQNDTEGW
+284 VETPQNDKEGW

-330 HEDGNGYLTTDGTD
+330 HEDGNGYLTAGGTD
-344 GKTVKIPN
+344 GKTVKTPQ

-367 SCWTGIIDNTGAKV
+367 SYWTGMIDNTGAKA
-381 SDVVDYQDKTKKNT
+381 SDVVDYKDKAKKNT
-395 ANTKGSQIGEVNLYL
+395 ANTEGSQIGEVNLYL

-416 NYRALGKK
+416 NYKALGKK
-424 NGNDVATMPSPSLT
+424 NGNDVATMPSPSRT

-487 EGSTPGTMKGGD
+487 EDSTPGTMKGGD

-563 EGLTSPALKTG
+563 EGLTSSALKTG

-587 KGQGYYDYTPAEDTA
+587 KGQGYYAYTPAADIRT
-602 EYKNGPIMTSEN
+602 GPISSTEDIN
-614 IGETRKADVDGNVDV
+614 ETRVADADGS
-629 QVVETQDGP
+629 
-638 EEVTAVY
+638 VTIKTNTDTVTDE
-645 NSTDAPMVVD
+645 STYVSSLFAGSSSYDRTHPMVVD
-655 LQGKK
+655 
-660 LHAAAHGNKSKYLET
+660 
-675 VYVQSNKAITVT
+675 
-687 DSKGT
+687 
-692 GKLTISAGIGE
+692 
-703 NGEVDTKTKPSAVN
+703 
-717 GIGIDSK
+717 
-724 GTFTSDVNVEISGVK
+724 
-739 SSGTRGTYGISMSS
+739 
-753 SDGNSTAIFN
+753 
-763 KDLTI
+763 
-768 HNVEDSN
+768 
-775 KAGASVSG
+775 
-783 INLDGSTGS
+783 
-792 GSSSMTVKG
+792 
-801 KLDIADVAGS
+801 
-811 AVKVMNGSV
+811 MNGHD
-820 LTTSSASVKAAAPT
+820 L
-834 ADNTSNQYYAVNA
+834 
-847 VKGTINLNTGDG
+847 
-859 ITPGK
+859 
-864 LDVTGDIK
+864 
-872 LTDDAQSV
+872 
-880 VNMNLNAASLW
+880 NLNA
-891 KGASIIN
+891 
-898 TTSTYNDPSAQMNL
+898 
-912 AMEEGSS
+912 E
-919 WTHTTGLSGDTAAS
+919 
-933 EFAGSRISKLSGQG
+933 
-947 GVVYQDSDKPV
+947 SD
-958 TVYDY
+958 
-963 SGNKT
+963 N
-968 VVYRHDSADPTMI
+968 
-981 QGGDF
+981 
-986 IVKKAASGS
+986 
-995 AITLVTGSEGLKA
+995 
-1008 GFKDTDSAADR
+1008 
-1019 NKVSAVLNKLA
+1019 N
-1030 NKLYYSGYAKEKNLT
+1030 
-1045 GVVRIAEGLTASSA
+1045 
-1059 SAAVGKEGEITFSDG
+1059 
-1074 TGEGLSAGQ
+1074 
-1083 GYYAYV
+1083 
-1089 PDSEVVYKTG
+1089 
-1099 PITDSEKIS
+1099 
-1108 ETRKDEEGTV
+1108 
-1118 YVKAVNPNADS
+1118 
-1129 EKYVSA
+1129 
-1135 LYAAGTADKANP
+1135 
-1147 MKVRM
+1147 
-1152 DGKNLD
+1152 
-1158 LNAASADKIA
+1158 IA

-1176 AHVEILNNAKDKTL
+1176 ASIQVKGSEGKKLNIT
-1190 SIHASNTDTRAANG
+1190 ASNTAKKAANG
-1204 ILSKGSYSSL
+1204 ILVKGSYGSL
-1214 HMEGP
+1214 AVTGP
-1219 VEISNI
+1219 VLFKNISTKGDPASGISIQGKNSSVSVDGDVTI
-1225 MTVGDGAA
+1225 DTVYGETEKGLGINAA
-1233 GISVDGQNSEVI
+1233 GISVIGDASKVDITG
-1245 LDGTLT
+1245 
-1251 VKNVSGKR
+1251 NVNISGV
-1259 EQGRGQ
+1259 Q
-1265 NAAGIR
+1265 
-1271 VVGDNSSV
+1271 
-1279 SVTGPVDL
+1279 
-1287 SGIKGS
+1287 GS
-1293 SLRTTGADT
+1293 SLRTNGADT

-1307 GGTITAAKD
+1307 GGTITAAAD
-1316 EDKSHNYYAARVD
+1316 ADKSHNYYAARVD

-1341 AGTNTTKIT
+1341 AGTHTTKIT
-1350 GDMYVTDQYGKKV
+1350 GDMYVTGQYGKRV
-1363 VEYTGGALV
+1363 VEYTDGQLV
-1372 DCKDAGKLN
+1372 DWKDAGKLN

-1395 AYDQYNDSYGPG
+1395 AYDQYNSSYGTG

-1438 TLDTEKQVWK
+1438 TLDEEKQVWK
-1448 GSQLASLHGGSDEA
+1448 GSQLASLHGSSDEA

-1478 NYSGYE
+1478 NYSGHE

-1495 ASIKGG
+1495 ASVKGG

-1516 ITDSTGLSSRWK
+1516 VTDSTGLSSGWK
-1528 ETDDAVSRKQVSD
+1528 ETDDAASRKQVSD
-1541 VLNQLA
+1541 VLNKLA

-1567 DGLTVSSKVF
+1567 DGLTVSSKAL

-1600 GHVQDKAV
+1600 GHVKDGAV

-1639 VRKDGTYKFTSD
+1639 VQKDGTYKFTSD

-1665 ARKDVVIDAAGK
+1665 AQKDVVIDAAGK
-1677 TLTLRGTIDTPSI
+1677 TLTLKGTIDTPSI
-1690 STDEHERLALIQ
+1690 SNNEHERLALIQ

-1711 NAGRLV
+1711 NAGKLV

-1725 GGNTYGMAIDGSVNP
+1725 GGKTYGMVIDGSTNP
-1740 THVTVNGN
+1740 THVTIDGD
-1748 VDVTSTSKVKSNM
+1748 VDVTSTSKVKSSM

-1768 ARGRAVIDIHGTVT
+1768 ARGKAVIDIHGTVT

-1802 SGGILSTSVWG
+1802 SGGILSTSAWG

-1845 NVNGGSVEVNPNNGV
+1845 NVNGGFVEVNPNNGV

-1870 TVNMNVLKD
+1870 TINMNVLKNA
-1879 VDGNVTGA
+1879 DGNVTGA

-1899 AATGAIND
+1899 AATGSIND

-2020 NGYTIVFYNHDETD
+2020 NGYTTVFYNHDESD

-2067 STSDKAADQN
+2067 STSDKAADRN

-2097 HLAGTVKIADGLT
+2097 HLTGTVKIADGLT
-2110 ASSKSLKSGAIS
+2110 ASSKFLKSGSIS
-2122 FSSDSTGTKVK
+2122 FSTDSTGTKVK

-2142 ASDDVLTDPITGG
+2142 TSDDVLTDPITGG

-2210 SLINDQKGSN
+2210 SLINEQKGSN
-2220 VARAVSTGLYKGND
+2220 VARAVSTGLNKGND

-2269 HISTKASSDS
+2269 HISTKASRDS

-2295 LSNDVDTTAASYSA
+2295 LSNDVDTTATSYSA

-2324 GKAGGGKVN
+2324 GKADGGKVN
-2333 LKGDIYTESITS
+2333 LKGDIYTESITT
-2345 EDDYYDES
+2345 DDDDWSDDES

-2366 ESSWHGR
+2366 DSSWHGR
-2373 SVYSTSTSGD
+2373 SVYSTSDD

-2429 IIVQKDRKDLTVDAL
+2429 IIVQKDKKDLTVDAL

-2459 SLRIHKAE
+2459 SLRIRKAE
-2467 VGTSVVLAAVSDT
+2467 DGTSVLLAAVSDT
-2480 KINTASH
+2480 KINTSSH

-2531 VVSGTISYKPDGQGF
+2531 AVSGTISYKPGGQGF

-2552 IDTITGIRKNNMN
+2552 VDTITGSRKSNMN
-2565 YVVSG
+2565 YAVSG

-2606 VRDEG
+2606 IRDEG
-2611 HTLALSSGTSKEQ
+2611 HTLALSSSASQ

-2688 VTSIGIYAAGNAD
+2688 GTSIGIYARGNAD

-2709 MKKDNLWAVSGKGS
+2709 MKKDNLWAVSGKGYS
-2723 GFYSASG
+2723 FYGASG
-2730 LYATS
+2730 LNATS

-2756 DGNGVFANAG
+2756 DGNGVLANVG

-2777 IEVNKDTNLGYAA
+2777 IEVNKDTSLGYAA

-2801 VNRDAKGAVTGA
+2801 VNRDTKGAVTGA

-2826 ETGAVNSVDKR
+2826 ETGAVNSMDKR

-2857 IYNGFPSE
+2857 IYNGFAAE

-2880 WLANGAVWNNEEY
+2880 WLANGAVWSNEEY
-2893 GKVINAWGGK
+2893 GKVINAYGGEE
-2903 AYTGSRVTNFYGKG
+2903 YTGSRVTNFYGKG

-2937 TVIYRHEVTDDS
+2937 TVIYKHEVTDDS

-2954 ELYGNKAVTVSGGKF
+2954 ELYGNKAVTISGGKF

-2976 HSSITLVTDASGLNM
+2976 GSSITLATDASGLNM

-3018 EDKDLT
+3018 EDKNLT

-3031 GLTSPSISKALVEEK
+3031 GLTSPSISKALAK
-3046 ISYYDGK
+3046 GSISYYDGK
-3053 VAGKEAGEGYYH
+3053 VTGTEAGEGYYH
-3065 YRVVN
+3065 YKVVN

-3097 VLKDGTHDY
+3097 VLEEGTPDY
-3106 TFTKPDTTITVEKTL
+3106 TFTKPATTITAEKTL
-3121 IAGGPWISKI
+3121 IAMRNGPFLSKV
-3131 SAAVSGGDNHDAYL
+3131 SAAVSGGDGHDAYL
-3145 QMNGNNL
+3145 HLNGNDL
-3152 TVNTT
+3152 TVHTVT
-3157 SDTHTTGI
+3157 DTNTTGI

-3171 VVDLED
+3171 IVDLED
-3177 AGKVSVSAESTGF
+3177 AGKVSVSAESTGG
-3190 GQTAAIFVNGGGTVK
+3190 GQTAAIFVNGGGTVR

-3219 LRAKGKIRNNV
+3219 LRAKGKNRFNV
-3230 AVIKAMNGIAD
+3230 AVIKAMNGA
-3241 AQSSIAIDGLVDV
+3241 AGTQSSIAIDGLVDV

-3294 EFNSANRAVV
+3294 EYKSTNRAVV
-3304 NVNTVKDA
+3304 NVNTVKDT

-3328 NISLGGGMDS
+3328 NIFLGGGMDS
-3338 GANAEVNLG
+3338 GARAEVNLG

-3354 FKGDVAYLNASPNG
+3354 FKGDVDYPNASPNG

-3421 IGSSHISS
+3421 TGSSHISS

-3463 IKDNEGKD
+3463 IKDNEGRD

-3528 AGKLYYSGYADGH
+3528 AGKLYYSGYADGQ

-3582 YDLVYPSEQVVN
+3582 YDLVYPSEQAVN

-3602 SEDSRNNYRDA
+3602 SEGSRNTYRDA

-3618 ETESYDF
+3618 KTESYDF

-3642 HAKDNDV
+3642 HARDNDV
-3649 EVTTKDW
+3649 KVTTKDW

-3661 KDDGVGMAS
+3661 KDGGVGMAS

-3680 NTQITAKDGIGVKA
+3680 NTQIAAKDGIGVKVN
-3694 DKGTV
+3694 KGTV
-3699 SLKGHTIISAGTG
+3699 SLKGHTIINAGTG
-3712 MEAVNGGTISA
+3712 MEAVNGGSISS

-3728 MTTGEGKNA
+3728 MTAGEGKNA

-3751 GTISGAVLAENK
+3751 GTTSGAVLAENK
-3763 GSISTNGT
+3763 GSISTNGA
-3771 VLKGAATA
+3771 VLKGAVTA
-3779 SKEGTIHLDG
+3779 SKEGSTIHLDG
-3789 GSTSEGITAD
+3789 GSAGAVTAD

-3811 GEALAKAKGT
+3811 GEALAKTKGT
-3821 LSMTGGNAGA
+3821 LSMTGGSAGA
-3831 VTADGGSAST
+3831 VTADSGSAST
-3841 DGTAVKGLLSAK
+3841 DGMAVNGLLSAK

-3867 LSIDKDSAIIAK
+3867 LSIDKDSAITAK

-3900 LGGGASWI
+3900 LGGGASWT

-3946 TGDSTIASITGRNG
+3946 TGDSTIASLTGRNG
-3960 TLDKTSETSGDTTID
+3960 TLDKTSETSGETTIG

-4000 TISTA
+4000 TIGTA

-4064 GLTSSSAF
+4064 GLTSSSAS

-4134 GDLRLGQAE
+4134 GDIRLGQAE

-4253 GNSVSA
+4253 GNSISA

-4328 LALAHEFGGSFKTD
+4328 LALAHEFGGTFKTD
-4342 FYADDGGLKS
+4342 FYAEDGGLKS

>member
-22 AGTLFMGSAYAKDYT
+22 TGTLFMGSAYAKDYT

-57 HDVLTRDNSNP
+57 HDVLTRDNSNLQ
-68 KNPKLTYDFGKDTV
+68 NPKLTYDFGKDTV

-173 DVPMAA
+173 DVPLAA

-240 GSYIDVNGD
+240 GSSIDVNGD

-344 GKTVKIPN
+344 GKTGKIPT

-367 SCWTGIIDNTGAKV
+367 SCWTGIIDNTGAKA

-395 ANTKGSQIGEVNLYL
+395 ANTEGSQIGEVNLYL

-602 EYKNGPIMTSEN
+602 EYKNGSIMTSEN

-638 EEVTAVY
+638 GEVTAVY

-660 LHAAAHGNKSKYLET
+660 LHAAAHGNKSNYLET

-703 NGEVDTKTKPSAVN
+703 NGEVDTKTKPRAVN

-739 SSGTRGTYGISMSS
+739 SSGTCGTYGISMSS

-768 HNVEDSN
+768 HNVENSN
-775 KAGASVSG
+775 KAGTSVSG

-801 KLDIADVAGS
+801 KLDIADIAGS

-820 LTTSSASVKAAAPT
+820 LTTSFASVKAAAPT

-919 WTHTTGLSGDTAAS
+919 WNHTTGLSGDTAAS
-933 EFAGSRISKLSGQG
+933 KFAGSRISKLSGQG

-995 AITLVTGSEGLKA
+995 AITLVTGSEGIKA

-1225 MTVGDGAA
+1225 MTAGDGAA

-1316 EDKSHNYYAARVD
+1316 EDKSHNYYAACVD

-1577 KTDDILFYTDSDVTS
+1577 KTDDILFYTDSDVSS

-1748 VDVTSTSKVKSNM
+1748 VDVTSTSKVKSSM

-1879 VDGNVTGA
+1879 ADGNVTGA

-1985 VSNFH
+1985 VSNFR

-2383 DSSKGYG
+2383 DNSKGYG

-2421 GGAEGKSG
+2421 GGAEGKS
-2429 IIVQKDRKDLTVDAL
+2429 
-2444 SGHTEVRYEKLDGTG
+2444 
-2459 SLRIHKAE
+2459 
-2467 VGTSVVLAAVSDT
+2467 
-2480 KINTASH
+2480 
-2487 LAADYNKTGV
+2487 
-2497 GSALNALAQKL
+2497 
-2508 YYTGRDNKLAG
+2508 
-2519 TVELVSAFGGTA
+2519 
-2531 VVSGTISYKPDGQGF
+2531 
-2546 YDYADA
+2546 
-2552 IDTITGIRKNNMN
+2552 
-2565 YVVSG
+2565 
-2570 ILRDDGENYVFSG
+2570 
-2583 DDSVSVKDGNA
+2583 
-2594 VSIDGNT
+2594 
-2601 GHKVN
+2601 
-2606 VRDEG
+2606 
-2611 HTLALSSGTSKEQ
+2611 
-2624 GSSIAVSVNGG
+2624 
-2635 EAEITAKTLQVTAAG
+2635 
-2650 GNRREGIHAASGDA
+2650 
-2664 STPARLTVNGNLDI
+2664 
-2678 TASDVNNQKK
+2678 
-2688 VTSIGIYAAGNAD
+2688 
-2701 VVVNGNVN
+2701 
-2709 MKKDNLWAVSGKGS
+2709 
-2723 GFYSASG
+2723 
-2730 LYATS
+2730 
-2735 NMGTN
+2735 
-2740 SMGSSIT
+2740 
-2747 VNGDTVMKV
+2747 
-2756 DGNGVFANAG
+2756 
-2766 GSIVTLNGRTD
+2766 
-2777 IEVNKDTNLGYAA
+2777 
-2790 LRAEDGTINVN
+2790 
-2801 VNRDAKGAVTGA
+2801 
-2813 GTHDVVIKGNVAA
+2813 
-2826 ETGAVNSVDKR
+2826 
-2837 GTLTQVN
+2837 
-2844 LGLSTA
+2844 
-2850 GSSLTGT
+2850 
-2857 IYNGFPSE
+2857 
-2865 GKTEGSLTFKGETNL
+2865 
-2880 WLANGAVWNNEEY
+2880 
-2893 GKVINAWGGK
+2893 
-2903 AYTGSRVTNFYGKG
+2903 

-2954 ELYGNKAVTVSGGKF
+2954 ELYGNKAVTVSSGKF
-2969 RITKADP
+2969 HITKADP
-2976 HSSITLVTDASGLNM
+2976 GSSITLATDASGLNI

-3031 GLTSPSISKALVEEK
+3031 GLTSPSISKALVEGK

-3053 VAGKEAGEGYYH
+3053 VAGTEAGEGYYH

-3097 VLKDGTHDY
+3097 VLEEGTHDY

-3121 IAGGPWISKI
+3121 IAGGPWIRKI

-3177 AGKVSVSAESTGF
+3177 AGKVSVSAESTGG

-3219 LRAKGKIRNNV
+3219 LRAKGKNMANV

-3304 NVNTVKDA
+3304 NVNTVKNA

-3338 GANAEVNLG
+3338 GAKAEVNLG

-3410 LSLQEGALWNN
+3410 LSLQDGALWNN

-3463 IKDNEGKD
+3463 IKDNEGRD

-3528 AGKLYYSGYADGH
+3528 AGKLYYSDYADGH

-3564 SFYTDKDE
+3564 SFYTDKDK

-3602 SEDSRNNYRDA
+3602 SEDSRNTYRDA

-3649 EVTTKDW
+3649 KVTTKDW

-3661 KDDGVGMAS
+3661 KDGGVGMAS

-3763 GSISTNGT
+3763 GSISTAGA

-3789 GSTSEGITAD
+3789 GSTSEGI
-3799 GGTIYTA
+3799 
-3806 GTDVK
+3806 
-3811 GEALAKAKGT
+3811 
-3821 LSMTGGNAGA
+3821 
-3831 VTADGGSAST
+3831 TADGGSAST

-3867 LSIDKDSAIIAK
+3867 LSIDKDSAITAK

-3891 ANEGTASLT
+3891 ANKGTASLT

-3921 GEGSTWT
+3921 GEGSIWT

-3946 TGDSTIASITGRNG
+3946 TGDSTIASLTGRNG

-4000 TISTA
+4000 TIRTA

-4028 WANYRNQASETL
+4028 WSNYRNQASETL

-4064 GLTSSSAF
+4064 GLTSSSAS

-4253 GNSVSA
+4253 GNSISA

-4352 TRIDLQDTWLDMEIG
+4352 TKIDLQDTWLDMEIG

>member
-57 HDVLTRDNSNP
+57 HDVLTRDNSNL

-173 DVPMAA
+173 DVPLAA

-240 GSYIDVNGD
+240 GSSIDVNGD

-344 GKTVKIPN
+344 GKTVKIPT

-614 IGETRKADVDGNVDV
+614 IGETRKADVDGNVSVYAGEAQDALDSAVAALYVGDDEDASEESPMIVDIQGRTV
-629 QVVETQDGP
+629 QLKAGLDEGNEADEVAGISVGHLMNINLENSGKAGSIH
-638 EEVTAVY
+638 VTAGTDEKGNATQAAGRVY
-645 NSTDAPMVVD
+645 GVDVGAGTLKASAAINIDGVTTEARVSGLAGVYTSAGGTAAFEDLSIKNIKSSKDTRGRSSGIYADGGHVTIAGRMDISDIAGSAIRALSGSTISTGEGNITAYPMAESDA
-655 LQGKK
+655 
-660 LHAAAHGNKSKYLET
+660 NKNIYAVNT
-675 VYVQSNKAITVT
+675 
-687 DSKGT
+687 SKGT
-692 GKLTISAGIGE
+692 
-703 NGEVDTKTKPSAVN
+703 V
-717 GIGIDSK
+717 
-724 GTFTSDVNVEISGVK
+724 
-739 SSGTRGTYGISMSS
+739 
-753 SDGNSTAIFN
+753 
-763 KDLTI
+763 
-768 HNVEDSN
+768 
-775 KAGASVSG
+775 
-783 INLDGSTGS
+783 
-792 GSSSMTVKG
+792 
-801 KLDIADVAGS
+801 
-811 AVKVMNGSV
+811 
-820 LTTSSASVKAAAPT
+820 
-834 ADNTSNQYYAVNA
+834 
-847 VKGTINLNTGDG
+847 NLNTGEG

-919 WTHTTGLSGDTAAS
+919 WNHTTGLSGDTAAS
-933 EFAGSRISKLSGQG
+933 KFAGSRISKLSGQG

-1225 MTVGDGAA
+1225 MTAGDGAA

-1245 LDGTLT
+1245 LDGTLN

-1438 TLDTEKQVWK
+1438 TLDEDKQVWK

-1473 PIFVE
+1473 PIFIE
-1478 NYSGYE
+1478 NYSGHE
-1484 RVFYEHEKDDP
+1484 RVFYEHKKDDP

-1567 DGLTVSSKVF
+1567 DGLTVSSKVL

-1665 ARKDVVIDAAGK
+1665 AREDVVIDAAGK

-1748 VDVTSTSKVKSNM
+1748 VDVTSTSKVKSSV

-1792 SDQNGFSFYG
+1792 ADQNGFSFYG

-1879 VDGNVTGA
+1879 ADGNVTGA

-1985 VSNFH
+1985 VSNFR

-2110 ASSKSLKSGAIS
+2110 ASSKSLKSGTIS

-2163 GVEKTKGHYDFAE
+2163 GVEKTQGHYDFAK

-2196 VNGPVTINGKGTTL
+2196 VNGPVIINGKGTTL

-2220 VARAVSTGLYKGND
+2220 VARAVSTGLSKGND

-2269 HISTKASSDS
+2269 HISTKASSYS

-2373 SVYSTSTSGD
+2373 SVYSTSTSDD
-2383 DSSKGYG
+2383 DSNKGYG

-2421 GGAEGKSG
+2421 GGAEGKS
-2429 IIVQKDRKDLTVDAL
+2429 
-2444 SGHTEVRYEKLDGTG
+2444 
-2459 SLRIHKAE
+2459 
-2467 VGTSVVLAAVSDT
+2467 
-2480 KINTASH
+2480 
-2487 LAADYNKTGV
+2487 
-2497 GSALNALAQKL
+2497 
-2508 YYTGRDNKLAG
+2508 
-2519 TVELVSAFGGTA
+2519 
-2531 VVSGTISYKPDGQGF
+2531 
-2546 YDYADA
+2546 
-2552 IDTITGIRKNNMN
+2552 
-2565 YVVSG
+2565 
-2570 ILRDDGENYVFSG
+2570 
-2583 DDSVSVKDGNA
+2583 
-2594 VSIDGNT
+2594 
-2601 GHKVN
+2601 
-2606 VRDEG
+2606 
-2611 HTLALSSGTSKEQ
+2611 
-2624 GSSIAVSVNGG
+2624 
-2635 EAEITAKTLQVTAAG
+2635 
-2650 GNRREGIHAASGDA
+2650 
-2664 STPARLTVNGNLDI
+2664 
-2678 TASDVNNQKK
+2678 
-2688 VTSIGIYAAGNAD
+2688 
-2701 VVVNGNVN
+2701 
-2709 MKKDNLWAVSGKGS
+2709 
-2723 GFYSASG
+2723 
-2730 LYATS
+2730 
-2735 NMGTN
+2735 
-2740 SMGSSIT
+2740 
-2747 VNGDTVMKV
+2747 
-2756 DGNGVFANAG
+2756 
-2766 GSIVTLNGRTD
+2766 
-2777 IEVNKDTNLGYAA
+2777 
-2790 LRAEDGTINVN
+2790 
-2801 VNRDAKGAVTGA
+2801 
-2813 GTHDVVIKGNVAA
+2813 
-2826 ETGAVNSVDKR
+2826 
-2837 GTLTQVN
+2837 
-2844 LGLSTA
+2844 
-2850 GSSLTGT
+2850 
-2857 IYNGFPSE
+2857 
-2865 GKTEGSLTFKGETNL
+2865 
-2880 WLANGAVWNNEEY
+2880 
-2893 GKVINAWGGK
+2893 
-2903 AYTGSRVTNFYGKG
+2903 

-2954 ELYGNKAVTVSGGKF
+2954 ELYGNKAVTVSSGKF
-2969 RITKADP
+2969 HITKADP
-2976 HSSITLVTDASGLNM
+2976 GSSITLATDASGLNI

-3031 GLTSPSISKALVEEK
+3031 GLTSPSISKALVEGK

-3053 VAGKEAGEGYYH
+3053 VAGTEAGEGYYH

-3097 VLKDGTHDY
+3097 VLEEGTHDY

-3121 IAGGPWISKI
+3121 IAGGPWIRKI

-3177 AGKVSVSAESTGF
+3177 AGKVSVSAESTGG

-3219 LRAKGKIRNNV
+3219 LRAKGKNMANV

-3304 NVNTVKDA
+3304 NVNTVKNA

-3338 GANAEVNLG
+3338 GAKAEVNLG

-3410 LSLQEGALWNN
+3410 LSLQDGALWNN

-3463 IKDNEGKD
+3463 IKDNEGRD

-3528 AGKLYYSGYADGH
+3528 AGKLYYSDYADGH

-3564 SFYTDKDE
+3564 SFYTDKDK

-3602 SEDSRNNYRDA
+3602 SEDSRNTYRDA

-3649 EVTTKDW
+3649 KVTTKDW

-3661 KDDGVGMAS
+3661 KDGGVGMAS

-3763 GSISTNGT
+3763 GSISTAGA

-3867 LSIDKDSAIIAK
+3867 LSIGKDSAITAK

-3946 TGDSTIASITGRNG
+3946 TGDSTIASLTGRNG

-4000 TISTA
+4000 TIGTA

-4028 WANYRNQASETL
+4028 WANYKNQVSETL

-4064 GLTSSSAF
+4064 GLTSSSAS

-4253 GNSVSA
+4253 GNSISA

>member
-22 AGTLFMGSAYAKDYT
+22 TGTLFMGSAYAKDYT

-57 HDVLTRDNSNP
+57 HDVLTRDNSNLQ
-68 KNPKLTYDFGKDTV
+68 NPKLTYDFGKDTV

-185 TINGNLSMKGSGTDA
+185 TINGNLSMKGSGTDT

-240 GSYIDVNGD
+240 GSSIDVNGD

-344 GKTVKIPN
+344 GKTGKIPT

-367 SCWTGIIDNTGAKV
+367 SCWTGIIDNTGAKA

-395 ANTKGSQIGEVNLYL
+395 ANTEGSQIGEVNLYL

-602 EYKNGPIMTSEN
+602 EYKNGSIMTSEN

-638 EEVTAVY
+638 GEVTAVY

-660 LHAAAHGNKSKYLET
+660 LHAAAHGNKSNYLET

-703 NGEVDTKTKPSAVN
+703 NGEVDTKTKPRAVN

-768 HNVEDSN
+768 HNVENSN
-775 KAGASVSG
+775 KAGTSVSG

-801 KLDIADVAGS
+801 KLDIADIAGS

-820 LTTSSASVKAAAPT
+820 LTTSFASVKAAAPT

-933 EFAGSRISKLSGQG
+933 GFAGSRISKLSGQG

-995 AITLVTGSEGLKA
+995 AITLVTGSEGIKA

-1225 MTVGDGAA
+1225 MTAGDGAA

-1245 LDGTLT
+1245 LDGTLN

-1626 AVPSQKPYVDAGI
+1626 AVPSQKTYVDAGI

-1702 SGQGKNLTI
+1702 SGQGENLTI

-1748 VDVTSTSKVKSNM
+1748 VDVTSTSKVKSSM

-1879 VDGNVTGA
+1879 ADGNVTGA

-2110 ASSKSLKSGAIS
+2110 ASSKSLKSGTIS

-2163 GVEKTKGHYDFAE
+2163 GVEKTQGHYDFAK

-2196 VNGPVTINGKGTTL
+2196 VNGPVIINGKGTTL

-2220 VARAVSTGLYKGND
+2220 VARAVSTGLSKGND

-2269 HISTKASSDS
+2269 HISTKASSYS

-2324 GKAGGGKVN
+2324 GKAGGGEVN

-2373 SVYSTSTSGD
+2373 SVYSTSTSDD

-2429 IIVQKDRKDLTVDAL
+2429 IIVQKDKKDLTVDAL
-2444 SGHTEVRYEKLDGTG
+2444 SGHTEVRYAKLDGTG
-2459 SLRIHKAE
+2459 SLRIRKAE

-2601 GHKVN
+2601 DHKVN
-2606 VRDEG
+2606 IRDEG
-2611 HTLALSSGTSKEQ
+2611 HTLALSSGISKEQ
-2624 GSSIAVSVNGG
+2624 GNSIAISVNGG

-2650 GNRREGIHAASGDA
+2650 GDRREGIHAASDDA

-2688 VTSIGIYAAGNAD
+2688 GTSIGIYAAGNAD

-2709 MKKDNLWAVSGKGS
+2709 MKKDNLWAVSGKGFN
-2723 GFYSASG
+2723 FYGASG
-2730 LYATS
+2730 LNATS
-2735 NMGTN
+2735 NMGMN

-2756 DGNGVFANAG
+2756 DGNGVFANVG

-2777 IEVNKDTNLGYAA
+2777 IEVNKNTNLGYAA

-2826 ETGAVNSVDKR
+2826 ETGAVNSMDKR

-2865 GKTEGSLTFKGETNL
+2865 GKTEGGLTFKGETNL

-2937 TVIYRHEVTDDS
+2937 TVIYRHE
-2949 RRENA
+2949 
-2954 ELYGNKAVTVSGGKF
+2954 
-2969 RITKADP
+2969 
-2976 HSSITLVTDASGLNM
+2976 
-2991 GSRVYTDK
+2991 
-2999 NLVND
+2999 
-3004 ALDKLAN
+3004 
-3011 QLVYAGY
+3011 
-3018 EDKDLT
+3018 
-3024 GTVRIAE
+3024 
-3031 GLTSPSISKALVEEK
+3031 
-3046 ISYYDGK
+3046 
-3053 VAGKEAGEGYYH
+3053 
-3065 YRVVN
+3065 
-3070 PDAQTVDA
+3070 
-3078 YSQAITGD
+3078 
-3086 SAVDKVYVRTG
+3086 
-3097 VLKDGTHDY
+3097 
-3106 TFTKPDTTITVEKTL
+3106 
-3121 IAGGPWISKI
+3121 
-3131 SAAVSGGDNHDAYL
+3131 
-3145 QMNGNNL
+3145 
-3152 TVNTT
+3152 
-3157 SDTHTTGI
+3157 
-3165 TAIGKG
+3165 
-3171 VVDLED
+3171 
-3177 AGKVSVSAESTGF
+3177 
-3190 GQTAAIFVNGGGTVK
+3190 
-3205 VHNGTG
+3205 
-3211 DLDSKVLT
+3211 
-3219 LRAKGKIRNNV
+3219 
-3230 AVIKAMNGIAD
+3230 
-3241 AQSSIAIDGLVDV
+3241 
-3254 LADGKNGSNEAVSIV
+3254 
-3269 ASKAD
+3269 
-3274 IGGGSIK
+3274 
-3281 AVNGAAYAIRAYG
+3281 
-3294 EFNSANRAVV
+3294 
-3304 NVNTVKDA
+3304 
-3312 EGRITG
+3312 
-3318 AGNHRTEVEG
+3318 
-3328 NISLGGGMDS
+3328 
-3338 GANAEVNLG
+3338 
-3347 LNTKDSY
+3347 
-3354 FKGDVAYLNASPNG
+3354 
-3368 QVNLYMGN
+3368 
-3376 GASWTGNNLSGSSV
+3376 
-3390 NARIT
+3390 
-3395 GGASW
+3395 
-3400 TGYSSGNNMH
+3400 
-3410 LSLQEGALWNN
+3410 
-3421 IGSSHISS
+3421 
-3429 LAGNQGLIDM
+3429 
-3439 SGDKAGTVEAGNY
+3439 
-3452 SGNTTVIYRHE
+3452 
-3463 IKDNEGKD
+3463 IKDNKGRD
-3471 HASLYG
+3471 HALLYG

-3528 AGKLYYSGYADGH
+3528 AGKLYYSRYADGH

-3602 SEDSRNNYRDA
+3602 SEDSRNTYRDA

-3625 TSKPAEV
+3625 TSKTAEV

-3649 EVTTKDW
+3649 KVTTKDW

-3661 KDDGVGMAS
+3661 KDGGVGMAS
-3670 ENGKTVSTEG
+3670 ENRKTVSTEG

-3763 GSISTNGT
+3763 GSISTNGA

-3811 GEALAKAKGT
+3811 GEALAKAKST

-3946 TGDSTIASITGRNG
+3946 TGDSTIASLTGRNG

-4000 TISTA
+4000 TIRTA

-4028 WANYRNQASETL
+4028 WANYSNQASETL

-4053 GNIKGTLKIAE
+4053 GNIKGTLKIVE
-4064 GLTSSSAF
+4064 GLTSSSAS

-4253 GNSVSA
+4253 GNSISA

>member
-1 MYSYWKRHSGA
+1 MPGVMYSYWKRHSGA

-22 AGTLFMGSAYAKDYT
+22 TGTLFMGSAYAKDYT

-57 HDVLTRDNSNP
+57 HDVLTRDNSNLQ
-68 KNPKLTYDFGKDTV
+68 NPKLTYDFGKDTV

-185 TINGNLSMKGSGTDA
+185 TINGNLSMKGSGTDT

-240 GSYIDVNGD
+240 GSSIDVNGD

-344 GKTVKIPN
+344 GKTGKIPT

-367 SCWTGIIDNTGAKV
+367 SCWTGIIDNTGAKA

-395 ANTKGSQIGEVNLYL
+395 ANTEGSQIGEVNLYL

-602 EYKNGPIMTSEN
+602 EYKNGSIMTSEN

-638 EEVTAVY
+638 GEVTAVY

-660 LHAAAHGNKSKYLET
+660 LHAAAHGNKSNYLET

-703 NGEVDTKTKPSAVN
+703 NGEVDTKTKPRAVN

-768 HNVEDSN
+768 HNVENSN
-775 KAGASVSG
+775 KAGTSVSG

-801 KLDIADVAGS
+801 KLDIADIAGS

-820 LTTSSASVKAAAPT
+820 LTTSFASVKAAAPT

-933 EFAGSRISKLSGQG
+933 GFAGSRISKLSGQG

-995 AITLVTGSEGLKA
+995 AITLVTGSEGIKA

-1225 MTVGDGAA
+1225 MTAGDGAA

-1251 VKNVSGKR
+1251 VKNVSGKK

-1438 TLDTEKQVWK
+1438 TLDEDKQVWK

-1473 PIFVE
+1473 PIFIE
-1478 NYSGYE
+1478 NYSGHE
-1484 RVFYEHEKDDP
+1484 RVFYEHKKDDP

-1567 DGLTVSSKVF
+1567 DGLTVSSKVL

-1626 AVPSQKPYVDAGI
+1626 AVPSQKPYVGAGI

-1665 ARKDVVIDAAGK
+1665 AREDVVIDAAGK

-1748 VDVTSTSKVKSNM
+1748 VDVTSTSKVKSSV

-1782 MKKENGWAVD
+1782 MKTENGWAVD
-1792 SDQNGFSFYG
+1792 ADQNGFSFYG

-1879 VDGNVTGA
+1879 ADGNVTGA

-1973 MNYYGDKFKGSV
+1973 TNYYGDKFKGSV
-1985 VSNFH
+1985 VSNFR

-2097 HLAGTVKIADGLT
+2097 NLTGKVKIAEGLT
-2110 ASSKSLKSGAIS
+2110 ASSKSLKTGDIF
-2122 FSSDSTGTKVK
+2122 FSTDSTGTKIA
-2133 GQGFYEYEP
+2133 GQGYYDYKP
-2142 ASDDVLTDPITGG
+2142 ASDAELSDSITGG
-2155 MDKKYVNI
+2155 LDKKYVNLGI
-2163 GVEKTKGHYDFAE
+2163 EKEKGKYTFTE
-2176 DSTITVTAGQ
+2176 STNIVVDGTNS
-2186 YASLIGTVDA
+2186 YMSPSGTVESTGG
-2196 VNGPVTINGKGTTL
+2196 NVTILAKNVDLKL
-2210 SLINDQKGSN
+2210 VNRQKGSN
-2220 VARAVSTGLYKGND
+2220 YSRTVSTGMMGGHDISIEAGKLD
-2234 VSITADRLNL
+2234 LVSET
-2244 DARTSGFRAQG
+2244 TGFRAYG
-2255 IYADKGT
+2255 IYNTGKNINID
-2262 VYVNADT
+2262 ADT
-2269 HISTKASSDS
+2269 HVSTKASNYS
-2279 RGIYAG
+2279 RSVYASG
-2285 GSSVIHMNGG
+2285 GMITLLGG
-2295 LSNDVDTTAASYSA
+2295 FSNDVDTNAGEFAS
-2309 LYADG
+2309 LYAENDST
-2314 NGRITVNMKD
+2314 ISVNVKD
-2324 GKAGGGKVN
+2324 RNVAGAKVN
-2333 LKGDIYTESITS
+2333 LQGSLYTES
-2345 EDDYYDES
+2345 
-2353 SENST
+2353 
-2358 VDMALSGK
+2358 K
-2366 ESSWHGR
+2366 
-2373 SVYSTSTSGD
+2373 SGD
-2383 DSSKGYG
+2383 DDYDDDSYSISTVNLGLTGADSSWTGRSTYTKAESSTYG
-2390 DFNLILDDGAVWT
+2390 NFNLHLTDGAQW
-2403 NEKVGSGMDAGS
+2403 NNRKIGNDEKSGFSGS
-2415 HVTKLT
+2415 HVT
-2421 GGAEGKSG
+2421 S
-2429 IIVQKDRKDLTVDAL
+2429 
-2444 SGHTEVRYEKLDGTG
+2444 
-2459 SLRIHKAE
+2459 
-2467 VGTSVVLAAVSDT
+2467 
-2480 KINTASH
+2480 
-2487 LAADYNKTGV
+2487 
-2497 GSALNALAQKL
+2497 
-2508 YYTGRDNKLAG
+2508 
-2519 TVELVSAFGGTA
+2519 
-2531 VVSGTISYKPDGQGF
+2531 
-2546 YDYADA
+2546 
-2552 IDTITGIRKNNMN
+2552 
-2565 YVVSG
+2565 
-2570 ILRDDGENYVFSG
+2570 
-2583 DDSVSVKDGNA
+2583 
-2594 VSIDGNT
+2594 
-2601 GHKVN
+2601 
-2606 VRDEG
+2606 
-2611 HTLALSSGTSKEQ
+2611 
-2624 GSSIAVSVNGG
+2624 
-2635 EAEITAKTLQVTAAG
+2635 
-2650 GNRREGIHAASGDA
+2650 
-2664 STPARLTVNGNLDI
+2664 
-2678 TASDVNNQKK
+2678 
-2688 VTSIGIYAAGNAD
+2688 
-2701 VVVNGNVN
+2701 
-2709 MKKDNLWAVSGKGS
+2709 
-2723 GFYSASG
+2723 
-2730 LYATS
+2730 
-2735 NMGTN
+2735 
-2740 SMGSSIT
+2740 
-2747 VNGDTVMKV
+2747 
-2756 DGNGVFANAG
+2756 
-2766 GSIVTLNGRTD
+2766 
-2777 IEVNKDTNLGYAA
+2777 
-2790 LRAEDGTINVN
+2790 
-2801 VNRDAKGAVTGA
+2801 
-2813 GTHDVVIKGNVAA
+2813 
-2826 ETGAVNSVDKR
+2826 
-2837 GTLTQVN
+2837 
-2844 LGLSTA
+2844 
-2850 GSSLTGT
+2850 
-2857 IYNGFPSE
+2857 
-2865 GKTEGSLTFKGETNL
+2865 
-2880 WLANGAVWNNEEY
+2880 
-2893 GKVINAWGGK
+2893 
-2903 AYTGSRVTNFYGKG
+2903 FYGKG
-2917 GFILQNDKNPIAV
+2917 GFIYQDDTKPITI
-2930 DHYSGDT
+2930 DDYNGDT
-2937 TVIYRHEVTDDS
+2937 TVVYKHTVKEDTTRDK
-2949 RRENA
+2949 A
-2954 ELYGNKAVTVSGGKF
+2954 AMYGNRSISVTGGEFKV
-2969 RITKADP
+2969 TKAE
-2976 HSSITLVTDASGLNM
+2976 SGSTITLVTDREGLDTSN
-2991 GSRVYTDK
+2991 STYTDK

-3011 QLVYAGY
+3011 KLIYTGYA
-3018 EDKDLT
+3018 DKNLT
-3024 GTVRIAE
+3024 GKVSIAE
-3031 GLTSPSISKALVEEK
+3031 GLTAASVTKSLAGGDISW
-3046 ISYYDGK
+3046 YDGS
-3053 VAGKEAGEGYYH
+3053 KEGTVAGEGYYDYH
-3065 YRVVN
+3065 LAY
-3070 PDAQTVDA
+3070 PDSQTTDS
-3078 YSQAITGD
+3078 YSEAITGN
-3086 SAVDKVYVRTG
+3086 SSVDKGYVETG

-3106 TFTKPDTTITVEKTL
+3106 SFTKPSTTITVGKTL
-3121 IAGGPWISKI
+3121 IDGGPWVPKI
-3131 SAAVSGGDNHDAYL
+3131 SAAVSGGGKSHEANLDLH
-3145 QMNGNNL
+3145 GNSM
-3152 TVNTT
+3152 TIKTT
-3157 SDTHTTGI
+3157 TDTHTTGI
-3165 TAIGKG
+3165 TAIGAG
-3171 VVDLED
+3171 SVDVAN
-3177 AGKVSVSAESTGF
+3177 AGKISVSAESTGG

-3205 VHNGTG
+3205 IHNGG
-3211 DLDSKVLT
+3211 SNAADKVIT
-3219 LRAKGKIRNNV
+3219 LRAKGSNKYNV
-3230 AVIKAMNGIAD
+3230 AVLKAMNGVRD
-3241 AQSSIAIDGLVDV
+3241 AQSTVAIDGLVDI
-3254 LADGKNGSNEAVSIV
+3254 LADGNDGSNEAVSAV
-3269 ASKAD
+3269 ASKVD
-3274 IGGGSIK
+3274 IGGGIIK
-3281 AVNGAAYAIRAYG
+3281 AVNGAAYAIRGYG
-3294 EFNSANRAVV
+3294 EFASSNKAIV
-3304 NVNTVKDA
+3304 NVNVKKDKDDHV
-3312 EGRITG
+3312 TG
-3318 AGNHRTEVEG
+3318 AGTNDTAIEG
-3328 NISLGGGMDS
+3328 DISLVGRMDS
-3338 GANAEVNLG
+3338 DAKAEVNIG

-3354 FKGDVAYLNASPNG
+3354 FKGNIKIPNASSDG
-3368 QVNLYMGN
+3368 HVNLYMGN
-3376 GASWTGNNLSGSSV
+3376 GASWTGNNLSGSTVTAHLNSD
-3390 NARIT
+3390 
-3395 GGASW
+3395 ASW
-3400 TGYSSGNNMH
+3400 TGYSSGSAMNLDMN
-3410 LSLQEGALWNN
+3410 GTGLWNN
-3421 IGSSHISS
+3421 AGASS
-3429 LAGNQGLIDM
+3429 LASISGNGGLINM
-3439 SGDKAGTVEAGNY
+3439 SGDKAGTVSVQQYG
-3452 SGNTTVIYRHE
+3452 GNTTLLYRHE
-3463 IKDNEGKD
+3463 IVADAARA
-3471 HASLYG
+3471 HADLYG
-3477 NKEASIMG
+3477 NKAASIIG
-3485 GDFKITNAAE
+3485 GDFKITDAAAD
-3495 NSTITL
+3495 SAITL
-3501 LTDNAGVNT
+3501 VTDSTGVST
-3510 ASTDYRDQNLVY
+3510 TSTDYADKNLVN
-3522 DLMDKL
+3522 DLLDKL
-3528 AGKLYYSGYADGH
+3528 AGKLYYSDYADGH

-3564 SFYTDKDE
+3564 SFYTDKDK

-3602 SEDSRNNYRDA
+3602 SEDSRNTYRDA

-3649 EVTTKDW
+3649 KVTTKDW

-3661 KDDGVGMAS
+3661 KDGGVGMAS

-3763 GSISTNGT
+3763 GSISTAGA

-3789 GSTSEGITAD
+3789 GSTSEGI
-3799 GGTIYTA
+3799 
-3806 GTDVK
+3806 
-3811 GEALAKAKGT
+3811 
-3821 LSMTGGNAGA
+3821 
-3831 VTADGGSAST
+3831 TADGGSAST

-3867 LSIDKDSAIIAK
+3867 LSIDKDSAITAK

-3921 GEGSTWT
+3921 GEGSIWT
-3928 GRSTNGNTTVE
+3928 GRSTNGNTTME

-3946 TGDSTIASITGRNG
+3946 TGDSTIASLTGRNG

-4000 TISTA
+4000 TIRTA

-4053 GNIKGTLKIAE
+4053 GNIKGTLKIVE
-4064 GLTSSSAF
+4064 GLTSNSAS

-4253 GNSVSA
+4253 GNSISA

>member
-1 MYSYWKRHSGA
+1 
-12 LGRAVLLSLA
+12 
-22 AGTLFMGSAYAKDYT
+22 
-37 SPITMD
+37 
-43 YETDYGDNDVKGDY
+43 
-57 HDVLTRDNSNP
+57 
-68 KNPKLTYDFGKDTV
+68 
-82 VNIRTG
+82 
-88 GDKGKD
+88 
-94 DIAPI
+94 
-99 GHGRYDSEIP
+99 
-109 MTTTVIRAKTL
+109 
-120 NLDATTSYN
+120 
-129 NGSLPYSAAGIYA
+129 
-142 SGGTNLTINGD
+142 
-153 VNIHV
+153 
-158 DNRTED
+158 
-164 GVDYFVYGI
+164 
-173 DVPMAA
+173 
-179 DNPSKI
+179 
-185 TINGNLSMKGSGTDA
+185 
-200 SSDDYWGII
+200 
-209 TKAVHANGG
+209 
-218 GAKADYQGIRW
+218 
-229 APAGLYLQGAH
+229 
-240 GSYIDVNGD
+240 
-249 VDLRVKGIG
+249 
-258 ILQDSW
+258 
-264 GEPTDSAYVN
+264 
-274 KINLNKGDIY
+274 
-284 VETPQNDTEGW
+284 
-295 YSAASYGG
+295 
-303 TVNIN
+303 

-344 GKTVKIPN
+344 GKTVKIPT

-367 SCWTGIIDNTGAKV
+367 SCWTGIIDNTGAKA

-395 ANTKGSQIGEVNLYL
+395 ANTEGSQIGEVNLYL

-416 NYRALGKK
+416 NYKALGKK
-424 NGNDVATMPSPSLT
+424 NGNAVATMPSLSLT

-563 EGLTSPALKTG
+563 EGLTSAALKTG

-587 KGQGYYDYTPAEDTA
+587 KGQGYYDYTPAEDMA

-675 VYVQSNKAITVT
+675 VYVQSNKVITVT

-891 KGASIIN
+891 KGASIIK

-995 AITLVTGSEGLKA
+995 AITLVTGSEGIKA

-1059 SAAVGKEGEITFSDG
+1059 SAAVGKEGKITFSDG

-1089 PDSEVVYKTG
+1089 PDSEVVYKNG

-1225 MTVGDGAA
+1225 MTAGDGAA

-1259 EQGRGQ
+1259 EKGRGQ

-1287 SGIKGS
+1287 SSIKGS

-1307 GGTITAAKD
+1307 GGTITAAAD

-1363 VEYTGGALV
+1363 VEYTSGALE
-1372 DCKDAGKLN
+1372 DFKDAGKLN

-1395 AYDQYNDSYGPG
+1395 AYDQYNDSHGPG

-1438 TLDTEKQVWK
+1438 TLDEDKQVWK
-1448 GSQLASLHGGSDEA
+1448 GSQLASLHGGRDEA

-1577 KTDDILFYTDSDVTS
+1577 KTDDILFYTDYDVTS

-1665 ARKDVVIDAAGK
+1665 ARKDVVIDAVGK

-1725 GGNTYGMAIDGSVNP
+1725 GGNTYGMAVDGSVNP

-1748 VDVTSTSKVKSNM
+1748 VDVTSTSKVKSSM

-1879 VDGNVTGA
+1879 ADGNVTGA

-2110 ASSKSLKSGAIS
+2110 ASSKSLKSGTIS

-2163 GVEKTKGHYDFAE
+2163 GVEKTQGHYDFAK

-2220 VARAVSTGLYKGND
+2220 VARAVSTGLSKGND

-2269 HISTKASSDS
+2269 HISTKASSYS

-2373 SVYSTSTSGD
+2373 SVYSTSTSDD

-2459 SLRIHKAE
+2459 SLRIRKAE

-2601 GHKVN
+2601 DHKVN
-2606 VRDEG
+2606 IRDEG
-2611 HTLALSSGTSKEQ
+2611 HTLALSSGISKEQ
-2624 GSSIAVSVNGG
+2624 GNSIAISVNGG

-2650 GNRREGIHAASGDA
+2650 GDRREGIHAASDDA

-2688 VTSIGIYAAGNAD
+2688 GTSIGIYAAGNAD

-2709 MKKDNLWAVSGKGS
+2709 MKKDNLWAVSGKGFN
-2723 GFYSASG
+2723 FYGASG
-2730 LYATS
+2730 LNATS
-2735 NMGTN
+2735 NMGMN

-2756 DGNGVFANAG
+2756 DGNGVFANVG

-2777 IEVNKDTNLGYAA
+2777 IEVNKNTNLGYAA

-2826 ETGAVNSVDKR
+2826 ETGAVNSMDKR

-2865 GKTEGSLTFKGETNL
+2865 GKTEGGLTFKGETNL

-2937 TVIYRHEVTDDS
+2937 TVIYRHE
-2949 RRENA
+2949 
-2954 ELYGNKAVTVSGGKF
+2954 
-2969 RITKADP
+2969 
-2976 HSSITLVTDASGLNM
+2976 
-2991 GSRVYTDK
+2991 
-2999 NLVND
+2999 
-3004 ALDKLAN
+3004 
-3011 QLVYAGY
+3011 
-3018 EDKDLT
+3018 
-3024 GTVRIAE
+3024 
-3031 GLTSPSISKALVEEK
+3031 
-3046 ISYYDGK
+3046 
-3053 VAGKEAGEGYYH
+3053 
-3065 YRVVN
+3065 
-3070 PDAQTVDA
+3070 
-3078 YSQAITGD
+3078 
-3086 SAVDKVYVRTG
+3086 
-3097 VLKDGTHDY
+3097 
-3106 TFTKPDTTITVEKTL
+3106 
-3121 IAGGPWISKI
+3121 
-3131 SAAVSGGDNHDAYL
+3131 
-3145 QMNGNNL
+3145 
-3152 TVNTT
+3152 
-3157 SDTHTTGI
+3157 
-3165 TAIGKG
+3165 
-3171 VVDLED
+3171 
-3177 AGKVSVSAESTGF
+3177 
-3190 GQTAAIFVNGGGTVK
+3190 
-3205 VHNGTG
+3205 
-3211 DLDSKVLT
+3211 
-3219 LRAKGKIRNNV
+3219 
-3230 AVIKAMNGIAD
+3230 
-3241 AQSSIAIDGLVDV
+3241 
-3254 LADGKNGSNEAVSIV
+3254 
-3269 ASKAD
+3269 
-3274 IGGGSIK
+3274 
-3281 AVNGAAYAIRAYG
+3281 
-3294 EFNSANRAVV
+3294 
-3304 NVNTVKDA
+3304 
-3312 EGRITG
+3312 
-3318 AGNHRTEVEG
+3318 
-3328 NISLGGGMDS
+3328 
-3338 GANAEVNLG
+3338 
-3347 LNTKDSY
+3347 
-3354 FKGDVAYLNASPNG
+3354 
-3368 QVNLYMGN
+3368 
-3376 GASWTGNNLSGSSV
+3376 
-3390 NARIT
+3390 
-3395 GGASW
+3395 
-3400 TGYSSGNNMH
+3400 
-3410 LSLQEGALWNN
+3410 
-3421 IGSSHISS
+3421 
-3429 LAGNQGLIDM
+3429 
-3439 SGDKAGTVEAGNY
+3439 
-3452 SGNTTVIYRHE
+3452 
-3463 IKDNEGKD
+3463 IKDNKGRD
-3471 HASLYG
+3471 HALLYG

-3564 SFYTDKDE
+3564 SFYTEKDE

-3582 YDLVYPSEQVVN
+3582 YNLVYPSEQVVN

-3625 TSKPAEV
+3625 TSKTAEV

-3649 EVTTKDW
+3649 KVTTKDW

-3661 KDDGVGMAS
+3661 KDGGVGMAS
-3670 ENGKTVSTEG
+3670 ENRKTVSTEG

-3763 GSISTNGT
+3763 GSISTAGA
-3771 VLKGAATA
+3771 VLKGAAIA

-3831 VTADGGSAST
+3831 VTADGGRAST

-3867 LSIDKDSAIIAK
+3867 LSIDKDSAITAK

-3921 GEGSTWT
+3921 GEGSIWT
-3928 GRSTNGNTTVE
+3928 GRSTNGNTTME

-3946 TGDSTIASITGRNG
+3946 TGDSTIASLTGRNG

-4000 TISTA
+4000 TIRTA

-4053 GNIKGTLKIAE
+4053 GNIKGTLKIVE
-4064 GLTSSSAF
+4064 GLTSSSAS

-4253 GNSVSA
+4253 GNSISA

>member
-57 HDVLTRDNSNP
+57 HDVLTRDNSNL

-173 DVPMAA
+173 DVPLAA

-240 GSYIDVNGD
+240 GSSIDVNGD

-344 GKTVKIPN
+344 GKTVKIPT

-614 IGETRKADVDGNVDV
+614 IGETRKADVDGNVSVYAGEAQDALDSAVAALYVGDDEDASEESPMIVDIQGRTV
-629 QVVETQDGP
+629 QLKAGLDEGNEADEVAGISVGHLMNINLENSGKAGSIH
-638 EEVTAVY
+638 VTAGTDEKGNATQAAGRVY
-645 NSTDAPMVVD
+645 GVDVGAGTLKASAAINIDGVTTEARVSGLAGVYTSAGGTAAFEDLSIKNIKSSKDTRGRSSGIYADGGHVTIAGRMDISDIAGSAIRALSGSTISTGEGNITAYPMAESDA
-655 LQGKK
+655 
-660 LHAAAHGNKSKYLET
+660 NKNIYAVNT
-675 VYVQSNKAITVT
+675 
-687 DSKGT
+687 SKGT
-692 GKLTISAGIGE
+692 
-703 NGEVDTKTKPSAVN
+703 V
-717 GIGIDSK
+717 
-724 GTFTSDVNVEISGVK
+724 
-739 SSGTRGTYGISMSS
+739 
-753 SDGNSTAIFN
+753 
-763 KDLTI
+763 
-768 HNVEDSN
+768 
-775 KAGASVSG
+775 
-783 INLDGSTGS
+783 
-792 GSSSMTVKG
+792 
-801 KLDIADVAGS
+801 
-811 AVKVMNGSV
+811 
-820 LTTSSASVKAAAPT
+820 
-834 ADNTSNQYYAVNA
+834 
-847 VKGTINLNTGDG
+847 NLNTGEG

-919 WTHTTGLSGDTAAS
+919 WNHTTGLSGDTAAS
-933 EFAGSRISKLSGQG
+933 KFAGSRISKLSGQG

-995 AITLVTGSEGLKA
+995 AITLVTGSEGIKA

-1147 MKVRM
+1147 VKVRM

-1225 MTVGDGAA
+1225 MTAGDGAA

-1577 KTDDILFYTDSDVTS
+1577 KTDDILFYTDSDVSS

-1665 ARKDVVIDAAGK
+1665 AREDVVIDAAGK

-1748 VDVTSTSKVKSNM
+1748 VDVTSTSKVKSSM

-1792 SDQNGFSFYG
+1792 ADQNGFSFYG

-1879 VDGNVTGA
+1879 ADGNVTGA

-2041 DITIE
+2041 DITIQ

-2110 ASSKSLKSGAIS
+2110 ASSKSLKSGTIS

-2163 GVEKTKGHYDFAE
+2163 GVEKTQGHYDFAK

-2196 VNGPVTINGKGTTL
+2196 VNGPVIINGKGTTL

-2220 VARAVSTGLYKGND
+2220 VARAVSTGLSKGND

-2269 HISTKASSDS
+2269 HISTKASSYS

-2373 SVYSTSTSGD
+2373 SVYSTSTSDD
-2383 DSSKGYG
+2383 DSNKGYG

-2421 GGAEGKSG
+2421 GGAEGKS
-2429 IIVQKDRKDLTVDAL
+2429 
-2444 SGHTEVRYEKLDGTG
+2444 
-2459 SLRIHKAE
+2459 
-2467 VGTSVVLAAVSDT
+2467 
-2480 KINTASH
+2480 
-2487 LAADYNKTGV
+2487 
-2497 GSALNALAQKL
+2497 
-2508 YYTGRDNKLAG
+2508 
-2519 TVELVSAFGGTA
+2519 
-2531 VVSGTISYKPDGQGF
+2531 
-2546 YDYADA
+2546 
-2552 IDTITGIRKNNMN
+2552 
-2565 YVVSG
+2565 
-2570 ILRDDGENYVFSG
+2570 
-2583 DDSVSVKDGNA
+2583 
-2594 VSIDGNT
+2594 
-2601 GHKVN
+2601 
-2606 VRDEG
+2606 
-2611 HTLALSSGTSKEQ
+2611 
-2624 GSSIAVSVNGG
+2624 
-2635 EAEITAKTLQVTAAG
+2635 
-2650 GNRREGIHAASGDA
+2650 
-2664 STPARLTVNGNLDI
+2664 
-2678 TASDVNNQKK
+2678 
-2688 VTSIGIYAAGNAD
+2688 
-2701 VVVNGNVN
+2701 
-2709 MKKDNLWAVSGKGS
+2709 
-2723 GFYSASG
+2723 
-2730 LYATS
+2730 
-2735 NMGTN
+2735 
-2740 SMGSSIT
+2740 
-2747 VNGDTVMKV
+2747 
-2756 DGNGVFANAG
+2756 
-2766 GSIVTLNGRTD
+2766 
-2777 IEVNKDTNLGYAA
+2777 
-2790 LRAEDGTINVN
+2790 
-2801 VNRDAKGAVTGA
+2801 
-2813 GTHDVVIKGNVAA
+2813 
-2826 ETGAVNSVDKR
+2826 
-2837 GTLTQVN
+2837 
-2844 LGLSTA
+2844 
-2850 GSSLTGT
+2850 
-2857 IYNGFPSE
+2857 
-2865 GKTEGSLTFKGETNL
+2865 
-2880 WLANGAVWNNEEY
+2880 
-2893 GKVINAWGGK
+2893 
-2903 AYTGSRVTNFYGKG
+2903 

-2954 ELYGNKAVTVSGGKF
+2954 ELYGNKAVTVSSGKF
-2969 RITKADP
+2969 HITKADP
-2976 HSSITLVTDASGLNM
+2976 GSSITLATDASGLNI

-3031 GLTSPSISKALVEEK
+3031 GLTSPSISKALVEGK

-3053 VAGKEAGEGYYH
+3053 VAGTEAGEGYYH

-3097 VLKDGTHDY
+3097 VLEEGTHDY

-3121 IAGGPWISKI
+3121 IAGGPWIRKI

-3177 AGKVSVSAESTGF
+3177 AGKVSVSAESTGG

-3219 LRAKGKIRNNV
+3219 LRAKGKNMANV

-3304 NVNTVKDA
+3304 NVNTVKNA

-3338 GANAEVNLG
+3338 GAKAEVNLG

-3410 LSLQEGALWNN
+3410 LSLQDGALWNN

-3463 IKDNEGKD
+3463 IKDNEGRD

-3528 AGKLYYSGYADGH
+3528 AGKLYYSDYADGH

-3564 SFYTDKDE
+3564 SFYTDKDK

-3602 SEDSRNNYRDA
+3602 SEDSRNTYRDA

-3649 EVTTKDW
+3649 KVTTKDW

-3661 KDDGVGMAS
+3661 KDGGVGMAS

-3763 GSISTNGT
+3763 GSISTAGA

-3867 LSIDKDSAIIAK
+3867 LSIGKDSAITAK

-3946 TGDSTIASITGRNG
+3946 TGDSTIASLTGRNG

-4000 TISTA
+4000 TIGTA

-4028 WANYRNQASETL
+4028 WANYKNQVSETL

-4064 GLTSSSAF
+4064 GLTSSSAS

-4253 GNSVSA
+4253 GNSISA

>member
-1 MYSYWKRHSGA
+1 MPGVMYSYWKRHSGA

-22 AGTLFMGSAYAKDYT
+22 TGTLFMGGAYAKDYT

-57 HDVLTRDNSNP
+57 HDVLTRDNSNLQ
-68 KNPKLTYDFGKDTV
+68 NPKLTYDFGKDTV

-185 TINGNLSMKGSGTDA
+185 TINGNLSMKGSGTDT

-240 GSYIDVNGD
+240 GSSIDVNGD

-344 GKTVKIPN
+344 GKTGKIPT

-367 SCWTGIIDNTGAKV
+367 SCWTGIIDNTGAKA

-395 ANTKGSQIGEVNLYL
+395 ANTEGSQIGEVNLYL

-602 EYKNGPIMTSEN
+602 EYKNGSIMTSEN

-638 EEVTAVY
+638 GEVTAVY

-660 LHAAAHGNKSKYLET
+660 LHAAAHGNKSNYLET

-703 NGEVDTKTKPSAVN
+703 NGEVDTKTKPRAVN

-768 HNVEDSN
+768 HNVENSN
-775 KAGASVSG
+775 KAGTSVSG

-801 KLDIADVAGS
+801 KLDIADIAGS

-820 LTTSSASVKAAAPT
+820 LTTSFASVKAAAPT

-919 WTHTTGLSGDTAAS
+919 WNHTTGLSGDTAAS
-933 EFAGSRISKLSGQG
+933 KFAGSRISKLSGQG

-1225 MTVGDGAA
+1225 MTAGDGAA

-1748 VDVTSTSKVKSNM
+1748 VDVTSTSKVKSSM

-1879 VDGNVTGA
+1879 ADGNVTGA

-2097 HLAGTVKIADGLT
+2097 NLTGKVKIAEGLT
-2110 ASSKSLKSGAIS
+2110 ASSKSLKTGDIF
-2122 FSSDSTGTKVK
+2122 FSTDSTGTKIA
-2133 GQGFYEYEP
+2133 GQGYYDYKS
-2142 ASDDVLTDPITGG
+2142 ASDAELLDSITGG
-2155 MDKKYVNI
+2155 LDKKYVNLGI
-2163 GVEKTKGHYDFAE
+2163 EKEKGKYTFTE
-2176 DSTITVTAGQ
+2176 STNIVVDGTNS
-2186 YASLIGTVDA
+2186 YMSPSGTVESTGG
-2196 VNGPVTINGKGTTL
+2196 NVTILAKNVDLKL
-2210 SLINDQKGSN
+2210 VNRQKGSN
-2220 VARAVSTGLYKGND
+2220 YSRTVSTGMMEGHDISIEAGKLD
-2234 VSITADRLNL
+2234 LVSET
-2244 DARTSGFRAQG
+2244 TGFRAYG
-2255 IYADKGT
+2255 IYNTGKNINID
-2262 VYVNADT
+2262 ADT
-2269 HISTKASSDS
+2269 HVSTKASSNSSNS
-2279 RGIYAG
+2279 RSVYASG
-2285 GSSVIHMNGG
+2285 GTITLLGG
-2295 LSNDVDTTAASYSA
+2295 FSNDVDTNAEFYS

-2324 GKAGGGKVN
+2324 GKASGGKVN

-2373 SVYSTSTSGD
+2373 SVYSTSTSDD

-2429 IIVQKDRKDLTVDAL
+2429 IIVQKDKKDLTVDAL

-2459 SLRIHKAE
+2459 SLRIRKAE
-2467 VGTSVVLAAVSDT
+2467 DGTSVVLAAVSDT

-2497 GSALNALAQKL
+2497 GNALNALARKL

-2519 TVELVSAFGGTA
+2519 TVELVSAFGGAA

-2601 GHKVN
+2601 DHKVN
-2606 VRDEG
+2606 IRDEG
-2611 HTLALSSGTSKEQ
+2611 HTLALSSGISKEQ
-2624 GSSIAVSVNGG
+2624 GNSIAVSVNGG

-2650 GNRREGIHAASGDA
+2650 GDRREGIHAASDDA

-2688 VTSIGIYAAGNAD
+2688 GTSIGIYAKGNAD

-2709 MKKDNLWAVSGKGS
+2709 MKKDNLWAVSGKES
-2723 GFYSASG
+2723 SFYSAFG

-2756 DGNGVFANAG
+2756 DGNGVFANVG

-2777 IEVNKDTNLGYAA
+2777 IEVNKDTSLGYAA

-2826 ETGAVNSVDKR
+2826 ETGAMNSMDKR

-2850 GSSLTGT
+2850 GSTLTGT

-2893 GKVINAWGGK
+2893 GKVINAWGGEP
-2903 AYTGSRVTNFYGKG
+2903 YTGSRVTNFYGKG

-2930 DHYSGDT
+2930 DHYSG
-2937 TVIYRHEVTDDS
+2937 
-2949 RRENA
+2949 
-2954 ELYGNKAVTVSGGKF
+2954 
-2969 RITKADP
+2969 
-2976 HSSITLVTDASGLNM
+2976 
-2991 GSRVYTDK
+2991 
-2999 NLVND
+2999 
-3004 ALDKLAN
+3004 
-3011 QLVYAGY
+3011 
-3018 EDKDLT
+3018 
-3024 GTVRIAE
+3024 
-3031 GLTSPSISKALVEEK
+3031 
-3046 ISYYDGK
+3046 
-3053 VAGKEAGEGYYH
+3053 
-3065 YRVVN
+3065 
-3070 PDAQTVDA
+3070 
-3078 YSQAITGD
+3078 
-3086 SAVDKVYVRTG
+3086 
-3097 VLKDGTHDY
+3097 
-3106 TFTKPDTTITVEKTL
+3106 
-3121 IAGGPWISKI
+3121 
-3131 SAAVSGGDNHDAYL
+3131 
-3145 QMNGNNL
+3145 
-3152 TVNTT
+3152 
-3157 SDTHTTGI
+3157 
-3165 TAIGKG
+3165 
-3171 VVDLED
+3171 
-3177 AGKVSVSAESTGF
+3177 
-3190 GQTAAIFVNGGGTVK
+3190 
-3205 VHNGTG
+3205 
-3211 DLDSKVLT
+3211 
-3219 LRAKGKIRNNV
+3219 
-3230 AVIKAMNGIAD
+3230 
-3241 AQSSIAIDGLVDV
+3241 
-3254 LADGKNGSNEAVSIV
+3254 
-3269 ASKAD
+3269 
-3274 IGGGSIK
+3274 
-3281 AVNGAAYAIRAYG
+3281 
-3294 EFNSANRAVV
+3294 
-3304 NVNTVKDA
+3304 
-3312 EGRITG
+3312 
-3318 AGNHRTEVEG
+3318 
-3328 NISLGGGMDS
+3328 
-3338 GANAEVNLG
+3338 
-3347 LNTKDSY
+3347 
-3354 FKGDVAYLNASPNG
+3354 
-3368 QVNLYMGN
+3368 
-3376 GASWTGNNLSGSSV
+3376 
-3390 NARIT
+3390 
-3395 GGASW
+3395 
-3400 TGYSSGNNMH
+3400 
-3410 LSLQEGALWNN
+3410 
-3421 IGSSHISS
+3421 
-3429 LAGNQGLIDM
+3429 
-3439 SGDKAGTVEAGNY
+3439 
-3452 SGNTTVIYRHE
+3452 NTTVIYRHE
-3463 IKDNEGKD
+3463 IKDNKGRD
-3471 HASLYG
+3471 HALLYG

-3564 SFYTDKDE
+3564 SFYTEKDE

-3582 YDLVYPSEQVVN
+3582 YSLVYPSEQVVN

-3625 TSKPAEV
+3625 TSKTAEV

-3649 EVTTKDW
+3649 KVTTKDW

-3661 KDDGVGMAS
+3661 KDGGVGMAS
-3670 ENGKTVSTEG
+3670 ENRKTVSTEG

-3763 GSISTNGT
+3763 GSISTAGA
-3771 VLKGAATA
+3771 VLKGAAIA

-3821 LSMTGGNAGA
+3821 LSLTGGNAGA
-3831 VTADGGSAST
+3831 VTADGGRAST

-3867 LSIDKDSAIIAK
+3867 LSIDKDSAITAK

-3921 GEGSTWT
+3921 GEGSIWT
-3928 GRSTNGNTTVE
+3928 GRSTNGNTTME

-3946 TGDSTIASITGRNG
+3946 TGDSTIASLTGRNG

-4000 TISTA
+4000 TIRTA

-4053 GNIKGTLKIAE
+4053 GNIKGTLKIVE
-4064 GLTSSSAF
+4064 GLTSSSAS

-4253 GNSVSA
+4253 GNSISA

>member
-22 AGTLFMGSAYAKDYT
+22 AGTLFVGSAYAKDYT

-57 HDVLTRDNSNP
+57 HDVLTRDNSNLQ
-68 KNPKLTYDFGKDTV
+68 NPKLTYDFGKDTV

-185 TINGNLSMKGSGTDA
+185 TINGNLSMKGSSTDA

-344 GKTVKIPN
+344 GKTVKIPT

-367 SCWTGIIDNTGAKV
+367 SCWTGIIDNTGAKA
-381 SDVVDYQDKTKKNT
+381 SDVVDCQDKTKKNT
-395 ANTKGSQIGEVNLYL
+395 ANTEGSQIGEVNLYL

-614 IGETRKADVDGNVDV
+614 IGETRKADVDGNVSVYAGEAQDALDSAVAALYVGDDEDASEESPMIVDIQGRTV
-629 QVVETQDGP
+629 QLKAGLDEGNEADEVAGISVGHLMNINLENSGKAGSIH
-638 EEVTAVY
+638 VTAGTDEKGNATQAAGRVY
-645 NSTDAPMVVD
+645 GVDVGAGTLKASAAINIDGVTTEARVSGLAGVYTSAGGTAAFEDLSIKNIKSSKDTRGRSSGIYADGGHVTIAGRMDISDIAGSAIRALSGSTISTGEGNITAYPMAES
-655 LQGKK
+655 
-660 LHAAAHGNKSKYLET
+660 AANKNIYAVST
-675 VYVQSNKAITVT
+675 
-687 DSKGT
+687 SKGT
-692 GKLTISAGIGE
+692 
-703 NGEVDTKTKPSAVN
+703 V
-717 GIGIDSK
+717 
-724 GTFTSDVNVEISGVK
+724 
-739 SSGTRGTYGISMSS
+739 
-753 SDGNSTAIFN
+753 
-763 KDLTI
+763 
-768 HNVEDSN
+768 
-775 KAGASVSG
+775 
-783 INLDGSTGS
+783 
-792 GSSSMTVKG
+792 
-801 KLDIADVAGS
+801 
-811 AVKVMNGSV
+811 
-820 LTTSSASVKAAAPT
+820 
-834 ADNTSNQYYAVNA
+834 
-847 VKGTINLNTGDG
+847 NLNTGDG

-933 EFAGSRISKLSGQG
+933 KFAGSRISKLSGQG

-1225 MTVGDGAA
+1225 MTAGDGAA

-1251 VKNVSGKR
+1251 VKNVCGKR
-1259 EQGRGQ
+1259 ENGRGQ

-1307 GGTITAAKD
+1307 GGTITAAAD

-1350 GDMYVTDQYGKKV
+1350 GDMYVTGQYGKEV

-1372 DCKDAGKLN
+1372 DWEDAGKLN

-1395 AYDQYNDSYGPG
+1395 AYDQYNDSYGTG

-1516 ITDSTGLSSRWK
+1516 ITDSTGLSSGWK

-1552 GNYKDGHLKGTVEIA
+1552 GNYKNGHLKGTVEIA
-1567 DGLTVSSKVF
+1567 DGLTVSSKAL

-1651 TVLETTKDYSTMID
+1651 TVLEMTKDYSTMID
-1665 ARKDVVIDAAGK
+1665 ARKDVVIDAVGK

-1748 VDVTSTSKVKSNM
+1748 VDVTSTSKVKSSM

-1792 SDQNGFSFYG
+1792 ADQNGFSFYG

-1879 VDGNVTGA
+1879 ADGNVTGA

-2097 HLAGTVKIADGLT
+2097 NLTGTVKIADGLT
-2110 ASSKSLKSGAIS
+2110 ASSKSLKSGIIS

-2163 GVEKTKGHYDFAE
+2163 GVEKTQGHYDFAK

-2196 VNGPVTINGKGTTL
+2196 VNGPVTIKGKGTTL

-2220 VARAVSTGLYKGND
+2220 VARAVSTGLSKGND

-2373 SVYSTSTSGD
+2373 SVYSASTSDD

-2421 GGAEGKSG
+2421 GGAEGKS
-2429 IIVQKDRKDLTVDAL
+2429 
-2444 SGHTEVRYEKLDGTG
+2444 
-2459 SLRIHKAE
+2459 
-2467 VGTSVVLAAVSDT
+2467 
-2480 KINTASH
+2480 
-2487 LAADYNKTGV
+2487 
-2497 GSALNALAQKL
+2497 
-2508 YYTGRDNKLAG
+2508 
-2519 TVELVSAFGGTA
+2519 
-2531 VVSGTISYKPDGQGF
+2531 
-2546 YDYADA
+2546 
-2552 IDTITGIRKNNMN
+2552 
-2565 YVVSG
+2565 
-2570 ILRDDGENYVFSG
+2570 
-2583 DDSVSVKDGNA
+2583 
-2594 VSIDGNT
+2594 
-2601 GHKVN
+2601 
-2606 VRDEG
+2606 
-2611 HTLALSSGTSKEQ
+2611 
-2624 GSSIAVSVNGG
+2624 
-2635 EAEITAKTLQVTAAG
+2635 
-2650 GNRREGIHAASGDA
+2650 
-2664 STPARLTVNGNLDI
+2664 
-2678 TASDVNNQKK
+2678 
-2688 VTSIGIYAAGNAD
+2688 
-2701 VVVNGNVN
+2701 
-2709 MKKDNLWAVSGKGS
+2709 
-2723 GFYSASG
+2723 
-2730 LYATS
+2730 
-2735 NMGTN
+2735 
-2740 SMGSSIT
+2740 
-2747 VNGDTVMKV
+2747 
-2756 DGNGVFANAG
+2756 
-2766 GSIVTLNGRTD
+2766 
-2777 IEVNKDTNLGYAA
+2777 
-2790 LRAEDGTINVN
+2790 
-2801 VNRDAKGAVTGA
+2801 
-2813 GTHDVVIKGNVAA
+2813 
-2826 ETGAVNSVDKR
+2826 
-2837 GTLTQVN
+2837 
-2844 LGLSTA
+2844 
-2850 GSSLTGT
+2850 
-2857 IYNGFPSE
+2857 
-2865 GKTEGSLTFKGETNL
+2865 
-2880 WLANGAVWNNEEY
+2880 
-2893 GKVINAWGGK
+2893 
-2903 AYTGSRVTNFYGKG
+2903 

-2969 RITKADP
+2969 HITKADP
-2976 HSSITLVTDASGLNM
+2976 GSSITLATDASGLNI

-3053 VAGKEAGEGYYH
+3053 VAGTEAGEGYYH

-3097 VLKDGTHDY
+3097 VLEEGTHDY

-3121 IAGGPWISKI
+3121 IAGGPWIRKI

-3177 AGKVSVSAESTGF
+3177 AGKVSVSAESTGG

-3219 LRAKGKIRNNV
+3219 LRAKGKNMANV

-3304 NVNTVKDA
+3304 NVNTVKNA

-3338 GANAEVNLG
+3338 GAKAEVNLG

-3410 LSLQEGALWNN
+3410 LSLQDGALWNN

-3463 IKDNEGKD
+3463 IKDNEGRD

-3528 AGKLYYSGYADGH
+3528 AGKLYYSRYADGH

-3602 SEDSRNNYRDA
+3602 SEDSRNTYRDA

-3649 EVTTKDW
+3649 KVTTKDW

-3661 KDDGVGMAS
+3661 KDGGVGMAS
-3670 ENGKTVSTEG
+3670 ENRKTVSTEG

-3763 GSISTNGT
+3763 GSISTNGA

-3946 TGDSTIASITGRNG
+3946 TGDSTIASLTGRNG

-4000 TISTA
+4000 TIGTA

-4064 GLTSSSAF
+4064 GLTSSSAS

-4253 GNSVSA
+4253 GNSISA

>member
-57 HDVLTRDNSNP
+57 HDVLTRDNSNL

-173 DVPMAA
+173 DVPLAA

-240 GSYIDVNGD
+240 GSSIDVNGD

-344 GKTVKIPN
+344 GKTVKIPT

-614 IGETRKADVDGNVDV
+614 IGETRKADVDGNVSVYAGEAQDALDSAVAALYVGDDEDASEESPMIVDIQGRTV
-629 QVVETQDGP
+629 QLKAGLDEGNEADEVAGISVGHLMNINLENSGKAGSIH
-638 EEVTAVY
+638 VTAGTDEKGNATQAAGRVY
-645 NSTDAPMVVD
+645 GVDVGAGTLKASAAINIDGVTTEARVSGLAGVYTSAGGTAAFEDLSIKNIKSSKDTRGRSSGIYADGGHVTIAGRMDISDIAGSAIRALSGSTISTGEGNITAYPMAESDA
-655 LQGKK
+655 
-660 LHAAAHGNKSKYLET
+660 NKNIYAVNT
-675 VYVQSNKAITVT
+675 
-687 DSKGT
+687 SKGT
-692 GKLTISAGIGE
+692 
-703 NGEVDTKTKPSAVN
+703 V
-717 GIGIDSK
+717 
-724 GTFTSDVNVEISGVK
+724 
-739 SSGTRGTYGISMSS
+739 
-753 SDGNSTAIFN
+753 
-763 KDLTI
+763 
-768 HNVEDSN
+768 
-775 KAGASVSG
+775 
-783 INLDGSTGS
+783 
-792 GSSSMTVKG
+792 
-801 KLDIADVAGS
+801 
-811 AVKVMNGSV
+811 
-820 LTTSSASVKAAAPT
+820 
-834 ADNTSNQYYAVNA
+834 
-847 VKGTINLNTGDG
+847 NLNTGEG

-919 WTHTTGLSGDTAAS
+919 WNHTTGLSGDTAAS
-933 EFAGSRISKLSGQG
+933 KFAGSRISKLSGQG

-995 AITLVTGSEGLKA
+995 AITLVTGSEGIKA

-1225 MTVGDGAA
+1225 MTAGDGAA

-1577 KTDDILFYTDSDVTS
+1577 KTDDILFYTDSDVSS

-1665 ARKDVVIDAAGK
+1665 AREDVVIDAAGK

-1748 VDVTSTSKVKSNM
+1748 VDVTSTSKVKSSM

-1792 SDQNGFSFYG
+1792 ADQNGFSFYG

-1879 VDGNVTGA
+1879 ADGNVTGA

-2041 DITIE
+2041 DITIQ

-2110 ASSKSLKSGAIS
+2110 ASSKSLKSGTIS

-2163 GVEKTKGHYDFAE
+2163 GVEKTQGHYDFAK

-2196 VNGPVTINGKGTTL
+2196 VNGPVIINGKGTTL

-2220 VARAVSTGLYKGND
+2220 VARAVSTGLSKGND

-2269 HISTKASSDS
+2269 HISTKASSYS

-2373 SVYSTSTSGD
+2373 SVYSTSTSDD
-2383 DSSKGYG
+2383 DSNKGYG

-2421 GGAEGKSG
+2421 GGAEGKS
-2429 IIVQKDRKDLTVDAL
+2429 
-2444 SGHTEVRYEKLDGTG
+2444 
-2459 SLRIHKAE
+2459 
-2467 VGTSVVLAAVSDT
+2467 
-2480 KINTASH
+2480 
-2487 LAADYNKTGV
+2487 
-2497 GSALNALAQKL
+2497 
-2508 YYTGRDNKLAG
+2508 
-2519 TVELVSAFGGTA
+2519 
-2531 VVSGTISYKPDGQGF
+2531 
-2546 YDYADA
+2546 
-2552 IDTITGIRKNNMN
+2552 
-2565 YVVSG
+2565 
-2570 ILRDDGENYVFSG
+2570 
-2583 DDSVSVKDGNA
+2583 
-2594 VSIDGNT
+2594 
-2601 GHKVN
+2601 
-2606 VRDEG
+2606 
-2611 HTLALSSGTSKEQ
+2611 
-2624 GSSIAVSVNGG
+2624 
-2635 EAEITAKTLQVTAAG
+2635 
-2650 GNRREGIHAASGDA
+2650 
-2664 STPARLTVNGNLDI
+2664 
-2678 TASDVNNQKK
+2678 
-2688 VTSIGIYAAGNAD
+2688 
-2701 VVVNGNVN
+2701 
-2709 MKKDNLWAVSGKGS
+2709 
-2723 GFYSASG
+2723 
-2730 LYATS
+2730 
-2735 NMGTN
+2735 
-2740 SMGSSIT
+2740 
-2747 VNGDTVMKV
+2747 
-2756 DGNGVFANAG
+2756 
-2766 GSIVTLNGRTD
+2766 
-2777 IEVNKDTNLGYAA
+2777 
-2790 LRAEDGTINVN
+2790 
-2801 VNRDAKGAVTGA
+2801 
-2813 GTHDVVIKGNVAA
+2813 
-2826 ETGAVNSVDKR
+2826 
-2837 GTLTQVN
+2837 
-2844 LGLSTA
+2844 
-2850 GSSLTGT
+2850 
-2857 IYNGFPSE
+2857 
-2865 GKTEGSLTFKGETNL
+2865 
-2880 WLANGAVWNNEEY
+2880 
-2893 GKVINAWGGK
+2893 
-2903 AYTGSRVTNFYGKG
+2903 

-2954 ELYGNKAVTVSGGKF
+2954 ELYGNKAVTVSSGKF
-2969 RITKADP
+2969 HITKADP
-2976 HSSITLVTDASGLNM
+2976 GSSITLATDASGLNI

-3031 GLTSPSISKALVEEK
+3031 GLTSPSISKALVEGK

-3053 VAGKEAGEGYYH
+3053 VAGTEAGEGYYH

-3097 VLKDGTHDY
+3097 VLEEGTHDY

-3121 IAGGPWISKI
+3121 IAGGPWIRKI

-3177 AGKVSVSAESTGF
+3177 AGKVSVSVESTGG

-3219 LRAKGKIRNNV
+3219 LRAKGKNMANV

-3304 NVNTVKDA
+3304 NVNTVKNA

-3338 GANAEVNLG
+3338 GAKAEVNLG

-3410 LSLQEGALWNN
+3410 LSLQDGALWNN

-3463 IKDNEGKD
+3463 IKDNEGRD

-3528 AGKLYYSGYADGH
+3528 AGKLYYSDYADGH

-3564 SFYTDKDE
+3564 SFYTDKDK

-3602 SEDSRNNYRDA
+3602 SEDSRNTYRDA

-3649 EVTTKDW
+3649 KVTTKDW

-3661 KDDGVGMAS
+3661 KDGGVGMAS

-3763 GSISTNGT
+3763 GSISTAGA

-3867 LSIDKDSAIIAK
+3867 LSIGKDSAITAK

-3946 TGDSTIASITGRNG
+3946 TGDSTIASLTGRNG

-4000 TISTA
+4000 TIGTA

-4028 WANYRNQASETL
+4028 WANYKNQVSETL

-4064 GLTSSSAF
+4064 GLTSSSAS

-4253 GNSVSA
+4253 GNSISA

>member
-68 KNPKLTYDFGKDTV
+68 HNPKLTYDFGKDTV

-99 GHGRYDSEIP
+99 GHGQYDSDIP

-142 SGGTNLTINGD
+142 SGGTDLTINGD

-164 GVDYFVYGI
+164 GVDYLVYGI

-185 TINGNLSMKGSGTDA
+185 TINGNLSMKGSGIDA

-284 VETPQNDTEGW
+284 VETPQNDKEGW

-308 MNEAETAPLSHKVVL
+308 INDAETAPLDHKVVL

-330 HEDGNGYLTTDGTD
+330 HEDGNGYLTTVGSD
-344 GKTVKIPN
+344 GKTVKTPT

-367 SCWTGIIDNTGAKV
+367 SYWTGIIDNTGAKA
-381 SDVVDYQDKTKKNT
+381 SDVVDYQNKNKKNT
-395 ANTKGSQIGEVNLYL
+395 ANTEGSQIGEVNLYL

-416 NYRALGKK
+416 NYKALGKK

-448 LTSLTGGSDEK
+448 LTSLTGGGDEK

-487 EGSTPGTMKGGD
+487 EDSTPGTMKGGD

-522 GFAETDGAGD
+522 GFTETDGAGD

-563 EGLTSPALKTG
+563 EGLTSSALKTG

-587 KGQGYYDYTPAEDTA
+587 KGQGYYAYTPATDIRT
-602 EYKNGPIMTSEN
+602 GPISSTEDIN
-614 IGETRKADVDGNVDV
+614 ETRVADADGSVTVKTNTDTV
-629 QVVETQDGP
+629 TDGSIY
-638 EEVTAVY
+638 VSSLFAGSSSYDRTH
-645 NSTDAPMVVD
+645 PMVVD
-655 LQGKK
+655 
-660 LHAAAHGNKSKYLET
+660 
-675 VYVQSNKAITVT
+675 
-687 DSKGT
+687 
-692 GKLTISAGIGE
+692 
-703 NGEVDTKTKPSAVN
+703 
-717 GIGIDSK
+717 
-724 GTFTSDVNVEISGVK
+724 
-739 SSGTRGTYGISMSS
+739 
-753 SDGNSTAIFN
+753 
-763 KDLTI
+763 
-768 HNVEDSN
+768 
-775 KAGASVSG
+775 
-783 INLDGSTGS
+783 
-792 GSSSMTVKG
+792 
-801 KLDIADVAGS
+801 
-811 AVKVMNGSV
+811 MNGHD
-820 LTTSSASVKAAAPT
+820 L
-834 ADNTSNQYYAVNA
+834 
-847 VKGTINLNTGDG
+847 
-859 ITPGK
+859 
-864 LDVTGDIK
+864 
-872 LTDDAQSV
+872 
-880 VNMNLNAASLW
+880 NLNA
-891 KGASIIN
+891 
-898 TTSTYNDPSAQMNL
+898 
-912 AMEEGSS
+912 E
-919 WTHTTGLSGDTAAS
+919 
-933 EFAGSRISKLSGQG
+933 
-947 GVVYQDSDKPV
+947 SD
-958 TVYDY
+958 
-963 SGNKT
+963 N
-968 VVYRHDSADPTMI
+968 
-981 QGGDF
+981 
-986 IVKKAASGS
+986 
-995 AITLVTGSEGLKA
+995 
-1008 GFKDTDSAADR
+1008 
-1019 NKVSAVLNKLA
+1019 N
-1030 NKLYYSGYAKEKNLT
+1030 
-1045 GVVRIAEGLTASSA
+1045 
-1059 SAAVGKEGEITFSDG
+1059 
-1074 TGEGLSAGQ
+1074 
-1083 GYYAYV
+1083 
-1089 PDSEVVYKTG
+1089 
-1099 PITDSEKIS
+1099 
-1108 ETRKDEEGTV
+1108 
-1118 YVKAVNPNADS
+1118 
-1129 EKYVSA
+1129 
-1135 LYAAGTADKANP
+1135 
-1147 MKVRM
+1147 
-1152 DGKNLD
+1152 
-1158 LNAASADKIA
+1158 IA

-1176 AHVEILNNAKDKTL
+1176 ASIQVKGSEGKKLNIT
-1190 SIHASNTDTRAANG
+1190 ASNSGTRAANG
-1204 ILSKGSYSSL
+1204 ILVKESYGSL
-1214 HMEGP
+1214 AVTGP
-1219 VEISNI
+1219 VLFKNISTKGDSASGISIQGKNSSVSVDGDVTI
-1225 MTVGDGAA
+1225 DTVYGKRGKGQGINAA
-1233 GISVDGQNSEVI
+1233 GISVIGDASKVDITG
-1245 LDGTLT
+1245 
-1251 VKNVSGKR
+1251 NVNISGV
-1259 EQGRGQ
+1259 Q
-1265 NAAGIR
+1265 
-1271 VVGDNSSV
+1271 
-1279 SVTGPVDL
+1279 
-1287 SGIKGS
+1287 GS
-1293 SLRTTGADT
+1293 SLRTNGADT

-1307 GGTITAAKD
+1307 GGTITAAAD
-1316 EDKSHNYYAARVD
+1316 ADKSHNYYAARVD

-1350 GDMYVTDQYGKKV
+1350 GDMYVTGQYGKRV
-1363 VEYTGGALV
+1363 VEYTGGQLV
-1372 DCKDAGKLN
+1372 DWKDAGKLN

-1395 AYDQYNDSYGPG
+1395 AYDQYNSSYGTG

-1419 YLANG
+1419 YLANS

-1431 QAHVTTG
+1431 QAHATT
-1438 TLDTEKQVWK
+1438 TTIDKAVYA

-1478 NYSGYE
+1478 NYSGHE
-1484 RVFYEHEKDDP
+1484 RVFYEHDKDDP

-1516 ITDSTGLSSRWK
+1516 VTDRTGLSSGWN
-1528 ETDDAVSRKQVSD
+1528 ETDDAASRKQVSD
-1541 VLNQLA
+1541 VLNKLA

-1567 DGLTVSSKVF
+1567 EGLTGSSAAL
-1577 KTDDILFYTDSDVTS
+1577 KTDDILFYTDSDITS

-1600 GHVQDKAV
+1600 GHVQDKSV
-1608 PDSSTY
+1608 PDSSAY

-1639 VRKDGTYKFTSD
+1639 VQKDGTYKFTSD

-1665 ARKDVVIDAAGK
+1665 AQKDVVIDAAEK
-1677 TLTLRGTIDTPSI
+1677 TLTLKGTIDTPSI
-1690 STDEHERLALIQ
+1690 SNNEHERLALIQ

-1711 NAGRLV
+1711 NAGKLV

-1725 GGNTYGMAIDGSVNP
+1725 GGKTYGMAIDGSTNP
-1740 THVTVNGN
+1740 THVTINGD
-1748 VDVTSTSKVKSNM
+1748 VDVTSTSKVKSSM

-1768 ARGRAVIDIHGTVT
+1768 ARGKAVIDIHGTVT

-1802 SGGILSTSVWG
+1802 SSGILSTSAWG
-1813 ADLNQGATINVDN
+1813 ADLNQSATINVDN

-1870 TVNMNVLKD
+1870 TINMNVLKD
-1879 VDGNVTGA
+1879 ADGNVTGA

-1907 VDKGTYTS
+1907 VDKGIYTS

-1964 PYGSVEVKD
+1964 PYGSVEVKG
-1973 MNYYGDKFKGSV
+1973 MNYYGDTFKGSV

-1990 GGSSEAHSGYIFQ
+1990 GGSSETHSGYIFQ

-2020 NGYTIVFYNHDETD
+2020 NGYTTVFYNHDETD
-2034 PTQMIGG
+2034 PTKMIGG

-2046 KAAEGSG
+2046 KAAAGSG

-2067 STSDKAADQN
+2067 ITSDKAADRN

-2122 FSSDSTGTKVK
+2122 FSTDSTGTKVK

-2186 YASLIGTVDA
+2186 YSSLIGTVDA

-2220 VARAVSTGLYKGND
+2220 VARAVSTGLSKGND

-2244 DARTSGFRAQG
+2244 DARTSGWRAHG

-2269 HISTKASSDS
+2269 HISTKASTDS

-2333 LKGDIYTESITS
+2333 LKGDIYTESITTD
-2345 EDDYYDES
+2345 DDYDDDS
-2353 SENST
+2353 SETST

-2366 ESSWHGR
+2366 DSSWHGR
-2373 SVYSTSTSGD
+2373 SVYSTSDD

-2403 NEKVGSGMDAGS
+2403 NEKVGSVMDAGS

-2429 IIVQKDRKDLTVDAL
+2429 IIVQKDKKDLTVDAL

-2459 SLRIHKAE
+2459 SLRIRKAE
-2467 VGTSVVLAAVSDT
+2467 DGTSVVLAAVSDT

-2487 LAADYNKTGV
+2487 LADDYNKTGV

-2508 YYTGRDNKLAG
+2508 YYTGKDNKLAG

-2531 VVSGTISYKPDGQGF
+2531 AVSGTISYKPGGQGF

-2552 IDTITGIRKNNMN
+2552 VDTITGSRKNNMN
-2565 YVVSG
+2565 YAVSG
-2570 ILRDDGENYVFSG
+2570 ILRDDGETYVFSG
-2583 DDSVSVKDGNA
+2583 DDSISVKDGNA

-2606 VRDEG
+2606 IRDEG
-2611 HTLALSSGTSKEQ
+2611 HALTLSSSASK

-2650 GNRREGIHAASGDA
+2650 GNWREGIHAASDDA

-2688 VTSIGIYAAGNAD
+2688 GTSIGIYAAGNAD

-2709 MKKDNLWAVSGKGS
+2709 MKKDNLWAVSGKGFT
-2723 GFYSASG
+2723 FYGASG

-2735 NMGTN
+2735 NMGQN

-2777 IEVNKDTNLGYAA
+2777 IEVNKDTDLGYAA
-2790 LRAEDGTINVN
+2790 LRAEDGTIDVN
-2801 VNRDAKGAVTGA
+2801 VNRDAKGTVTGA

-2857 IYNGFPSE
+2857 IYNGFPAE
-2865 GKTEGSLTFKGETNL
+2865 GKTEGGLTFKGETNL

-2893 GKVINAWGGK
+2893 GKVINAWGGEE
-2903 AYTGSRVTNFYGKG
+2903 YTGSRVTNFYGKG

-2937 TVIYRHEVTDDS
+2937 TVIYKHEVTDDS
-2949 RRENA
+2949 SRENA
-2954 ELYGNKAVTVSGGKF
+2954 ELYGNKAVTISGGKF

-2976 HSSITLVTDASGLNM
+2976 GSSITLATDASGLNM
-2991 GSRVYTDK
+2991 GSKVYTDK

-3018 EDKDLT
+3018 EDKNLT

-3031 GLTSPSISKALVEEK
+3031 GLTSPSISKALAEGS

-3053 VAGKEAGEGYYH
+3053 VAGTEAGEGYYH
-3065 YRVVN
+3065 YRVLN

-3086 SAVDKVYVRTG
+3086 STVDKVYVRTG
-3097 VLKDGTHDY
+3097 VLEEGTHDY
-3106 TFTKPDTTITVEKTL
+3106 TFTKPDTTIKAGKTL
-3121 IAGGPWISKI
+3121 IAMGGGPWMPKI
-3131 SAAVSGGDNHDAYL
+3131 SAAVSGGNNHDAYL
-3145 QMNGNNL
+3145 HMNGNNL

-3157 SDTHTTGI
+3157 SDTPTTGI

-3171 VVDLED
+3171 IVDLED
-3177 AGKVSVSAESTGF
+3177 AGKVSVSAESTGG
-3190 GQTAAIFVNGGGTVK
+3190 GQTAAIFVNGGGTVR

-3219 LRAKGKIRNNV
+3219 LRAKGKNRYNV
-3230 AVIKAMNGIAD
+3230 AVIKAMNGA
-3241 AQSSIAIDGLVDV
+3241 AGTQSSIAIDGLVDV

-3328 NISLGGGMDS
+3328 NIFLGGGMDS
-3338 GANAEVNLG
+3338 GARAEVNLG

-3354 FKGDVAYLNASPNG
+3354 FKGDVDYPNASPDG

-3421 IGSSHISS
+3421 TGSSHISS

-3463 IKDNEGKD
+3463 IKDNEGRD

-3495 NSTITL
+3495 GSTITL
-3501 LTDNAGVNT
+3501 LTDNTGVNT
-3510 ASTDYRDQNLVY
+3510 ASTDYKDQNLVY

-3556 AMMKMGDI
+3556 AMLKMGDI

-3602 SEDSRNNYRDA
+3602 SEDSRNTYRDA

-3618 ETESYDF
+3618 KTESYDF

-3642 HAKDNDV
+3642 HARDNDV
-3649 EVTTKDW
+3649 KVTTKDW

-3661 KDDGVGMAS
+3661 KDGGVGMAS
-3670 ENGKTVSTEG
+3670 ENGK
-3680 NTQITAKDGIGVKA
+3680 
-3694 DKGTV
+3694 TV

-3712 MEAVNGGTISA
+3712 MEAVNGGSITA

-3728 MTTGEGKNA
+3728 MTAGEGKNA

-3763 GSISTNGT
+3763 GSISTAGA
-3771 VLKGAATA
+3771 VLKGAVTA
-3779 SKEGTIHLDG
+3779 SKEGTISLDG
-3789 GSTSEGITAD
+3789 GSTSAGVTAD
-3799 GGTIYTA
+3799 GGTIHTN

-3821 LSMTGGNAGA
+3821 LSMTGGSAGA

-3867 LSIDKDSAIIAK
+3867 LSIDKDSAITAK
-3879 LDKKDASIQGDI
+3879 LDKKDASIQGDV

-3900 LGGGASWI
+3900 LGGGASWT
-3908 GDSTGSGKTNASI
+3908 GDSTGSGKTDASI

-3928 GRSTNGNTTVE
+3928 GRSTNRNTNVE

-3946 TGDSTIASITGRNG
+3946 TGDSTIASLTGKNG
-3960 TLDKTSETSGDTTID
+3960 TLDKTSETSGTTAIG
-3975 HAAGTLN
+3975 HASGTLN
-3982 LLYSHSAED
+3982 LLYSHSETD

-4000 TISTA
+4000 TIGTA
-4005 DSGTTVNMVTDSRGL
+4005 DTGTTVNMITDSKGL
-4020 TVSGNRAR
+4020 ALSGTKAK

-4040 NRMAHKLHYTAND
+4040 NQMAHKLHYTAND

-4064 GLTSSSAF
+4064 GLTSSSAS

-4105 TQMMKGTKSAL
+4105 TQMMKGTKSTL

-4161 TYMSQT
+4161 TYMSQN

-4253 GNSVSA
+4253 GNSISA

-4328 LALAHEFGGSFKTD
+4328 LALAHEFGGTFKTD
-4342 FYADDGGLKS
+4342 FYAEDGGLKS
-4352 TRIDLQDTWLDMEIG
+4352 TRIDIQDTWLDMEIG

>member
-1 MYSYWKRHSGA
+1 MPGIMYSYWKRHSGA

-68 KNPKLTYDFGKDTV
+68 HNPKLTYDFGKDTV

-99 GHGRYDSEIP
+99 GHGQYDSDIP

-142 SGGTNLTINGD
+142 SGGTDLTINGD

-164 GVDYFVYGI
+164 GVDYLVYGI

-185 TINGNLSMKGSGTDA
+185 TINGNLSMKGSGIDA

-284 VETPQNDTEGW
+284 VETPQNDKEGW

-308 MNEAETAPLSHKVVL
+308 INDAETAPLDHKVVL

-330 HEDGNGYLTTDGTD
+330 HEDGNGYLTTVGSD
-344 GKTVKIPN
+344 GKTVKTPT

-367 SCWTGIIDNTGAKV
+367 SYWTGIIDNTGAKA
-381 SDVVDYQDKTKKNT
+381 SDVVDYQNKNKKNT
-395 ANTKGSQIGEVNLYL
+395 ANTEGSQIGEVNLYL

-416 NYRALGKK
+416 NYKALGKK

-448 LTSLTGGSDEK
+448 LTSLTGGGDEK

-487 EGSTPGTMKGGD
+487 EDSTPGTMKGGD

-522 GFAETDGAGD
+522 GFTETDGAGD

-563 EGLTSPALKTG
+563 EGLTSSALKTG

-587 KGQGYYDYTPAEDTA
+587 KGQGYYAYTPATDIRT
-602 EYKNGPIMTSEN
+602 GPISSTEDIN
-614 IGETRKADVDGNVDV
+614 ETRVADADGSVTVKTNTDTV
-629 QVVETQDGP
+629 TDGSIY
-638 EEVTAVY
+638 VSSLFAGSSSYDRTH
-645 NSTDAPMVVD
+645 PMVVD
-655 LQGKK
+655 
-660 LHAAAHGNKSKYLET
+660 
-675 VYVQSNKAITVT
+675 
-687 DSKGT
+687 
-692 GKLTISAGIGE
+692 
-703 NGEVDTKTKPSAVN
+703 
-717 GIGIDSK
+717 
-724 GTFTSDVNVEISGVK
+724 
-739 SSGTRGTYGISMSS
+739 
-753 SDGNSTAIFN
+753 
-763 KDLTI
+763 
-768 HNVEDSN
+768 
-775 KAGASVSG
+775 
-783 INLDGSTGS
+783 
-792 GSSSMTVKG
+792 
-801 KLDIADVAGS
+801 
-811 AVKVMNGSV
+811 MNGHD
-820 LTTSSASVKAAAPT
+820 L
-834 ADNTSNQYYAVNA
+834 
-847 VKGTINLNTGDG
+847 
-859 ITPGK
+859 
-864 LDVTGDIK
+864 
-872 LTDDAQSV
+872 
-880 VNMNLNAASLW
+880 NLNA
-891 KGASIIN
+891 
-898 TTSTYNDPSAQMNL
+898 
-912 AMEEGSS
+912 E
-919 WTHTTGLSGDTAAS
+919 
-933 EFAGSRISKLSGQG
+933 
-947 GVVYQDSDKPV
+947 SD
-958 TVYDY
+958 
-963 SGNKT
+963 N
-968 VVYRHDSADPTMI
+968 
-981 QGGDF
+981 
-986 IVKKAASGS
+986 
-995 AITLVTGSEGLKA
+995 
-1008 GFKDTDSAADR
+1008 
-1019 NKVSAVLNKLA
+1019 N
-1030 NKLYYSGYAKEKNLT
+1030 
-1045 GVVRIAEGLTASSA
+1045 
-1059 SAAVGKEGEITFSDG
+1059 
-1074 TGEGLSAGQ
+1074 
-1083 GYYAYV
+1083 
-1089 PDSEVVYKTG
+1089 
-1099 PITDSEKIS
+1099 
-1108 ETRKDEEGTV
+1108 
-1118 YVKAVNPNADS
+1118 
-1129 EKYVSA
+1129 
-1135 LYAAGTADKANP
+1135 
-1147 MKVRM
+1147 
-1152 DGKNLD
+1152 
-1158 LNAASADKIA
+1158 IA

-1176 AHVEILNNAKDKTL
+1176 ASIQVKGSEGKKLNIT
-1190 SIHASNTDTRAANG
+1190 ASNSGTRAANG
-1204 ILSKGSYSSL
+1204 ILVKESYGSL
-1214 HMEGP
+1214 AVTGP
-1219 VEISNI
+1219 VLFKNISTKGDSASGISIQGKNSSVSVDGDVTI
-1225 MTVGDGAA
+1225 DTVYGKRGKGQGINAA
-1233 GISVDGQNSEVI
+1233 GISVIGDASKVDITG
-1245 LDGTLT
+1245 
-1251 VKNVSGKR
+1251 NVNISGV
-1259 EQGRGQ
+1259 Q
-1265 NAAGIR
+1265 
-1271 VVGDNSSV
+1271 
-1279 SVTGPVDL
+1279 
-1287 SGIKGS
+1287 GS
-1293 SLRTTGADT
+1293 SLRTNGADT

-1307 GGTITAAKD
+1307 GGTITAAAD
-1316 EDKSHNYYAARVD
+1316 ADKSHNYYAARVD

-1350 GDMYVTDQYGKKV
+1350 GDMYVTGQYGKRV
-1363 VEYTGGALV
+1363 VEYTGGQLV
-1372 DCKDAGKLN
+1372 DWKDAGKLN

-1395 AYDQYNDSYGPG
+1395 AYDQYNSSYGTG

-1419 YLANG
+1419 YLANS

-1431 QAHVTTG
+1431 QAHATT
-1438 TLDTEKQVWK
+1438 TTIDKAVYA

-1478 NYSGYE
+1478 NYSGHE
-1484 RVFYEHEKDDP
+1484 RVFYEHDKDDP

-1516 ITDSTGLSSRWK
+1516 VTDRTGLSSGWN
-1528 ETDDAVSRKQVSD
+1528 ETDDAASRKQVSD
-1541 VLNQLA
+1541 VLNKLA

-1567 DGLTVSSKVF
+1567 EGLTGSSAAL
-1577 KTDDILFYTDSDVTS
+1577 KTDDILFYTDSDITS

-1600 GHVQDKAV
+1600 GHVQDKSV
-1608 PDSSTY
+1608 PDSSAY

-1639 VRKDGTYKFTSD
+1639 VQKDGTYKFTSD

-1665 ARKDVVIDAAGK
+1665 AQKDVVIDAAEK
-1677 TLTLRGTIDTPSI
+1677 TLTLKGTIDTPSI
-1690 STDEHERLALIQ
+1690 SNNEHERLALIQ

-1711 NAGRLV
+1711 NAGKLV

-1725 GGNTYGMAIDGSVNP
+1725 GGKTYGMAIDGSTNP
-1740 THVTVNGN
+1740 THVTINGD
-1748 VDVTSTSKVKSNM
+1748 VDVTSTSKVKSSM

-1768 ARGRAVIDIHGTVT
+1768 ARGKAVIDIHGTVT

-1802 SGGILSTSVWG
+1802 SSGILSTSAWG
-1813 ADLNQGATINVDN
+1813 ADLNQSATINVDN

-1870 TVNMNVLKD
+1870 TINMNVLKD
-1879 VDGNVTGA
+1879 ADGNVTGA

-1907 VDKGTYTS
+1907 VDKGIYTS

-1964 PYGSVEVKD
+1964 PYGSVEVKG
-1973 MNYYGDKFKGSV
+1973 MNYYGDTFKGSV

-1990 GGSSEAHSGYIFQ
+1990 GGSSETHSGYIFQ

-2020 NGYTIVFYNHDETD
+2020 NGYTTVFYNHDETD
-2034 PTQMIGG
+2034 PTKMIGG

-2046 KAAEGSG
+2046 KAAAGSG

-2067 STSDKAADQN
+2067 ITSDKAADRN

-2122 FSSDSTGTKVK
+2122 FSTDSTGTKVK

-2186 YASLIGTVDA
+2186 YSSLIGTVDA

-2220 VARAVSTGLYKGND
+2220 VARAVSTGLSKGND

-2244 DARTSGFRAQG
+2244 DARTSGWRAHG

-2269 HISTKASSDS
+2269 HISTKASTDS

-2333 LKGDIYTESITS
+2333 LKGDIYTESITTD
-2345 EDDYYDES
+2345 DDYDDDS
-2353 SENST
+2353 SETST

-2366 ESSWHGR
+2366 DSSWHGR
-2373 SVYSTSTSGD
+2373 SVYSTSDD

-2403 NEKVGSGMDAGS
+2403 NEKVGSVMDAGS

-2429 IIVQKDRKDLTVDAL
+2429 IIVQKDKKDLTVDAL

-2459 SLRIHKAE
+2459 SLRIRKAE
-2467 VGTSVVLAAVSDT
+2467 DGTSVVLAAVSDT

-2487 LAADYNKTGV
+2487 LADDYNKTGV

-2508 YYTGRDNKLAG
+2508 YYTGKDNKLAG

-2531 VVSGTISYKPDGQGF
+2531 AVSGTISYKPGGQGF

-2552 IDTITGIRKNNMN
+2552 VDTITGSRKNNMN
-2565 YVVSG
+2565 YAVSG
-2570 ILRDDGENYVFSG
+2570 ILRDDGETYVFSG
-2583 DDSVSVKDGNA
+2583 DDSISVKDGNA

-2606 VRDEG
+2606 IRDEG
-2611 HTLALSSGTSKEQ
+2611 HALTLSSSASK

-2650 GNRREGIHAASGDA
+2650 GNWREGIHAASDDA

-2688 VTSIGIYAAGNAD
+2688 GTSIGIYAAGNAD

-2709 MKKDNLWAVSGKGS
+2709 MKKDNLWAVSGKGFT
-2723 GFYSASG
+2723 FYGASG

-2735 NMGTN
+2735 NMGQN

-2777 IEVNKDTNLGYAA
+2777 IEVNKDTDLGYAA
-2790 LRAEDGTINVN
+2790 LRAEDGTIDVN
-2801 VNRDAKGAVTGA
+2801 VNRDAKGTVTGA

-2857 IYNGFPSE
+2857 IYNGFPAE
-2865 GKTEGSLTFKGETNL
+2865 GKTEGGLTFKGETNL

-2893 GKVINAWGGK
+2893 GKVINAWGGEE
-2903 AYTGSRVTNFYGKG
+2903 YTGSRVTNFYGKG

-2937 TVIYRHEVTDDS
+2937 TVIYKHEVTDDS
-2949 RRENA
+2949 SRENA
-2954 ELYGNKAVTVSGGKF
+2954 ELYGNKAVTISGGKF

-2976 HSSITLVTDASGLNM
+2976 GSSITLATDASGLNM
-2991 GSRVYTDK
+2991 GSKVYTDK

-3018 EDKDLT
+3018 EDKNLT

-3031 GLTSPSISKALVEEK
+3031 GLTSPSISKALAEGS

-3053 VAGKEAGEGYYH
+3053 VAGTEAGEGYYH
-3065 YRVVN
+3065 YRVLN

-3086 SAVDKVYVRTG
+3086 STVDKVYVRTG
-3097 VLKDGTHDY
+3097 VLEEGTHDY
-3106 TFTKPDTTITVEKTL
+3106 TFTKPDTTIKAGKTL
-3121 IAGGPWISKI
+3121 IAMGGGPWMPKI
-3131 SAAVSGGDNHDAYL
+3131 SAAVSGGNNHDAYL
-3145 QMNGNNL
+3145 HMNGNNL

-3157 SDTHTTGI
+3157 SDTPTTGI

-3171 VVDLED
+3171 IVDLED
-3177 AGKVSVSAESTGF
+3177 AGKVSVSAESTGG
-3190 GQTAAIFVNGGGTVK
+3190 GQTAAIFVNGGGTVR

-3219 LRAKGKIRNNV
+3219 LRAKGKNRYNV
-3230 AVIKAMNGIAD
+3230 AVIKAMNGA
-3241 AQSSIAIDGLVDV
+3241 AGTQSSIAIDGLVDV

-3328 NISLGGGMDS
+3328 NIFLGGGMDS
-3338 GANAEVNLG
+3338 GARAEVNLG

-3354 FKGDVAYLNASPNG
+3354 FKGDVDYPNASPDG

-3421 IGSSHISS
+3421 TGSSHISS

-3463 IKDNEGKD
+3463 IKDNEGRD

-3495 NSTITL
+3495 GSTITL
-3501 LTDNAGVNT
+3501 LTDNTGVNT
-3510 ASTDYRDQNLVY
+3510 ASTDYKDQNLVY

-3528 AGKLYYSGYADGH
+3528 AGKLHYSGYADGH

-3556 AMMKMGDI
+3556 AMLKMGDI

-3602 SEDSRNNYRDA
+3602 SEDSRNTYRDA

-3618 ETESYDF
+3618 KTESYDF

-3642 HAKDNDV
+3642 HARDNDV
-3649 EVTTKDW
+3649 KVTTKDW

-3661 KDDGVGMAS
+3661 KDGGVGMAS

-3712 MEAVNGGTISA
+3712 MEAVNGGSITA

-3728 MTTGEGKNA
+3728 MTAGEGKNA

-3763 GSISTNGT
+3763 GSISTAGA
-3771 VLKGAATA
+3771 VLKGAVTA
-3779 SKEGTIHLDG
+3779 SKEGTISLDG
-3789 GSTSEGITAD
+3789 GSTSAGVTAD
-3799 GGTIYTA
+3799 GGTIHTN

-3821 LSMTGGNAGA
+3821 LSMTGGSAGA

-3867 LSIDKDSAIIAK
+3867 LSIDKDSAITAK
-3879 LDKKDASIQGDI
+3879 LDKKDASIQGDV

-3900 LGGGASWI
+3900 LGGGASWT
-3908 GDSTGSGKTNASI
+3908 GDSTGSGKTDASI

-3928 GRSTNGNTTVE
+3928 GRSTNRNTNVE

-3946 TGDSTIASITGRNG
+3946 TGDSTIASLTGKNG
-3960 TLDKTSETSGDTTID
+3960 TLDKTSETSGTTAIG
-3975 HAAGTLN
+3975 HASGTLN
-3982 LLYSHSAED
+3982 LLYSHSETD

-4000 TISTA
+4000 TIGTA
-4005 DSGTTVNMVTDSRGL
+4005 DTGTTVNMITDSKGL
-4020 TVSGNRAR
+4020 ALSGTKAK

-4040 NRMAHKLHYTAND
+4040 NQMAHKLHYTAND

-4064 GLTSSSAF
+4064 GLTSSSAS

-4105 TQMMKGTKSAL
+4105 TQMMKGTKSTL

-4161 TYMSQT
+4161 TYMSQN

-4206 ATLALYGTRV
+4206 ATLSLYGTRV

-4253 GNSVSA
+4253 GNSISA

-4328 LALAHEFGGSFKTD
+4328 LALAHEFGGTFKTD
-4342 FYADDGGLKS
+4342 FYAEDGGLKS
-4352 TRIDLQDTWLDMEIG
+4352 TRIDIQDTWLDMEIG

>member
-57 HDVLTRDNSNP
+57 HDVLTRDNSNLQ
-68 KNPKLTYDFGKDTV
+68 NPKLTYDFGKDTV

-88 GDKGKD
+88 GDKGKN

-185 TINGNLSMKGSGTDA
+185 TINGNLSMKGSGTDT

-240 GSYIDVNGD
+240 GSSIDVNGD

-344 GKTVKIPN
+344 GKTVKIPT

-563 EGLTSPALKTG
+563 EGLTFPALKTG

-638 EEVTAVY
+638 GEVTAVY

-660 LHAAAHGNKSKYLET
+660 LHAAAHGNKSNYLET

-703 NGEVDTKTKPSAVN
+703 NGEVDTKTKPRAVN

-768 HNVEDSN
+768 HNVENSN
-775 KAGASVSG
+775 KAGTSVSG

-801 KLDIADVAGS
+801 KLDIADIAGS

-820 LTTSSASVKAAAPT
+820 LTTSFASVKAAAPT

-933 EFAGSRISKLSGQG
+933 GFAGSRISKLSGQG

-995 AITLVTGSEGLKA
+995 AITLVTGSEGIKA

-1225 MTVGDGAA
+1225 MTAGDGAA

-1577 KTDDILFYTDSDVTS
+1577 KTDDILFYTDSDVSS

-1665 ARKDVVIDAAGK
+1665 AREDVVIDAAGK

-1748 VDVTSTSKVKSNM
+1748 VDVTSTSKVKSSM

-1792 SDQNGFSFYG
+1792 ADQNGFSFYG

-1879 VDGNVTGA
+1879 ADGNVTGA

-2041 DITIE
+2041 DITIQ

-2110 ASSKSLKSGAIS
+2110 ASSKSLKSGTIS

-2163 GVEKTKGHYDFAE
+2163 GVEKTQGHYDFAK

-2196 VNGPVTINGKGTTL
+2196 VNGPVIINGKGTTL

-2220 VARAVSTGLYKGND
+2220 VARAVSTGLSKGND

-2269 HISTKASSDS
+2269 HISTKASSYS

-2373 SVYSTSTSGD
+2373 SVYSTSTSDD
-2383 DSSKGYG
+2383 DSNKGYG

-2421 GGAEGKSG
+2421 GGAEGKS
-2429 IIVQKDRKDLTVDAL
+2429 
-2444 SGHTEVRYEKLDGTG
+2444 
-2459 SLRIHKAE
+2459 
-2467 VGTSVVLAAVSDT
+2467 
-2480 KINTASH
+2480 
-2487 LAADYNKTGV
+2487 
-2497 GSALNALAQKL
+2497 
-2508 YYTGRDNKLAG
+2508 
-2519 TVELVSAFGGTA
+2519 
-2531 VVSGTISYKPDGQGF
+2531 
-2546 YDYADA
+2546 
-2552 IDTITGIRKNNMN
+2552 
-2565 YVVSG
+2565 
-2570 ILRDDGENYVFSG
+2570 
-2583 DDSVSVKDGNA
+2583 
-2594 VSIDGNT
+2594 
-2601 GHKVN
+2601 
-2606 VRDEG
+2606 
-2611 HTLALSSGTSKEQ
+2611 
-2624 GSSIAVSVNGG
+2624 
-2635 EAEITAKTLQVTAAG
+2635 
-2650 GNRREGIHAASGDA
+2650 
-2664 STPARLTVNGNLDI
+2664 
-2678 TASDVNNQKK
+2678 
-2688 VTSIGIYAAGNAD
+2688 
-2701 VVVNGNVN
+2701 
-2709 MKKDNLWAVSGKGS
+2709 
-2723 GFYSASG
+2723 
-2730 LYATS
+2730 
-2735 NMGTN
+2735 
-2740 SMGSSIT
+2740 
-2747 VNGDTVMKV
+2747 
-2756 DGNGVFANAG
+2756 
-2766 GSIVTLNGRTD
+2766 
-2777 IEVNKDTNLGYAA
+2777 
-2790 LRAEDGTINVN
+2790 
-2801 VNRDAKGAVTGA
+2801 
-2813 GTHDVVIKGNVAA
+2813 
-2826 ETGAVNSVDKR
+2826 
-2837 GTLTQVN
+2837 
-2844 LGLSTA
+2844 
-2850 GSSLTGT
+2850 
-2857 IYNGFPSE
+2857 
-2865 GKTEGSLTFKGETNL
+2865 
-2880 WLANGAVWNNEEY
+2880 
-2893 GKVINAWGGK
+2893 
-2903 AYTGSRVTNFYGKG
+2903 

-2954 ELYGNKAVTVSGGKF
+2954 ELYGNKAVTVSSGKF
-2969 RITKADP
+2969 HITKADP
-2976 HSSITLVTDASGLNM
+2976 GSSITLATDASGLNI

-3031 GLTSPSISKALVEEK
+3031 GLTSPSISKALVEGK

-3053 VAGKEAGEGYYH
+3053 VAGTEAGEGYYH

-3097 VLKDGTHDY
+3097 VLEEGTHDY

-3121 IAGGPWISKI
+3121 IAGGPWIRKI

-3177 AGKVSVSAESTGF
+3177 AGKVSVSAESTGG

-3219 LRAKGKIRNNV
+3219 LRAKGKNMANV

-3304 NVNTVKDA
+3304 NVNTVKNA

-3338 GANAEVNLG
+3338 GAKAEVNLG

-3410 LSLQEGALWNN
+3410 LSLQDGALWNN

-3463 IKDNEGKD
+3463 IKDNEGRD

-3528 AGKLYYSGYADGH
+3528 AGKLYYSDYADGH

-3564 SFYTDKDE
+3564 SFYTDKDK

-3602 SEDSRNNYRDA
+3602 SEDSRNTYRDA

-3649 EVTTKDW
+3649 KVTTKDW

-3661 KDDGVGMAS
+3661 KDGGVGMAS

-3751 GTISGAVLAENK
+3751 GIISGAVLAENK
-3763 GSISTNGT
+3763 GSISTAGA

-3867 LSIDKDSAIIAK
+3867 LSIGKDSAITAK

-3946 TGDSTIASITGRNG
+3946 TGDSTIASLTGRNG

-4000 TISTA
+4000 TIGTA

-4028 WANYRNQASETL
+4028 WANYKNQVSETL

-4064 GLTSSSAF
+4064 GLTSSSAS

-4253 GNSVSA
+4253 GNSISA

>member
-57 HDVLTRDNSNP
+57 HDVLTRDNSNL

-173 DVPMAA
+173 DVPLAA

-240 GSYIDVNGD
+240 GSSIDVNGD

-344 GKTVKIPN
+344 GKTVKIPT

-614 IGETRKADVDGNVDV
+614 IGETRKADVDGNVSVYAGEAQDALDSAVAALYVGDDEDASEESPMIVDIQGHTV
-629 QVVETQDGP
+629 QLKAGLDEGNEADEVAGISVGHLMNINLENSGKAGSIH
-638 EEVTAVY
+638 VTAGTDEKGNATQAAGRVY
-645 NSTDAPMVVD
+645 GVDVGAGTLKASAAINIDGVTTEARVSGLAGVYTSAGGTAAFEDLSIKNIKSSKDTRGRSSGIYADGGHVTIAGRMDISDIAGSAIRALSGSTISTGEGNITAYPMAESDA
-655 LQGKK
+655 
-660 LHAAAHGNKSKYLET
+660 NKNIYAVNT
-675 VYVQSNKAITVT
+675 
-687 DSKGT
+687 SKGT
-692 GKLTISAGIGE
+692 
-703 NGEVDTKTKPSAVN
+703 V
-717 GIGIDSK
+717 
-724 GTFTSDVNVEISGVK
+724 
-739 SSGTRGTYGISMSS
+739 
-753 SDGNSTAIFN
+753 
-763 KDLTI
+763 
-768 HNVEDSN
+768 
-775 KAGASVSG
+775 
-783 INLDGSTGS
+783 
-792 GSSSMTVKG
+792 
-801 KLDIADVAGS
+801 
-811 AVKVMNGSV
+811 
-820 LTTSSASVKAAAPT
+820 
-834 ADNTSNQYYAVNA
+834 
-847 VKGTINLNTGDG
+847 NLNTGEG

-919 WTHTTGLSGDTAAS
+919 WNHTTGLSGDTAAS
-933 EFAGSRISKLSGQG
+933 KFAGSRISKLSGQG

-995 AITLVTGSEGLKA
+995 AITLVTGSEGIKA

-1225 MTVGDGAA
+1225 MTAGDGAA

-1577 KTDDILFYTDSDVTS
+1577 KTDDILFYTDSDVSS

-1665 ARKDVVIDAAGK
+1665 AREDVVIDAAGK

-1748 VDVTSTSKVKSNM
+1748 VDVTSTSKVKSSM

-1792 SDQNGFSFYG
+1792 ADQNGFSFYG

-1879 VDGNVTGA
+1879 ADGNVTGA

-2041 DITIE
+2041 DITIQ

-2110 ASSKSLKSGAIS
+2110 ASSKSLKSGTIS

-2163 GVEKTKGHYDFAE
+2163 GVEKTQGHYDFAK

-2196 VNGPVTINGKGTTL
+2196 VNGPVIINGKGTTL

-2220 VARAVSTGLYKGND
+2220 VARAVSTGLSKGND

-2269 HISTKASSDS
+2269 HISTKASSYS

-2373 SVYSTSTSGD
+2373 SVYSTSTSDD
-2383 DSSKGYG
+2383 DSNKGYG

-2421 GGAEGKSG
+2421 GGAEGKS
-2429 IIVQKDRKDLTVDAL
+2429 
-2444 SGHTEVRYEKLDGTG
+2444 
-2459 SLRIHKAE
+2459 
-2467 VGTSVVLAAVSDT
+2467 
-2480 KINTASH
+2480 
-2487 LAADYNKTGV
+2487 
-2497 GSALNALAQKL
+2497 
-2508 YYTGRDNKLAG
+2508 
-2519 TVELVSAFGGTA
+2519 
-2531 VVSGTISYKPDGQGF
+2531 
-2546 YDYADA
+2546 
-2552 IDTITGIRKNNMN
+2552 
-2565 YVVSG
+2565 
-2570 ILRDDGENYVFSG
+2570 
-2583 DDSVSVKDGNA
+2583 
-2594 VSIDGNT
+2594 
-2601 GHKVN
+2601 
-2606 VRDEG
+2606 
-2611 HTLALSSGTSKEQ
+2611 
-2624 GSSIAVSVNGG
+2624 
-2635 EAEITAKTLQVTAAG
+2635 
-2650 GNRREGIHAASGDA
+2650 
-2664 STPARLTVNGNLDI
+2664 
-2678 TASDVNNQKK
+2678 
-2688 VTSIGIYAAGNAD
+2688 
-2701 VVVNGNVN
+2701 
-2709 MKKDNLWAVSGKGS
+2709 
-2723 GFYSASG
+2723 
-2730 LYATS
+2730 
-2735 NMGTN
+2735 
-2740 SMGSSIT
+2740 
-2747 VNGDTVMKV
+2747 
-2756 DGNGVFANAG
+2756 
-2766 GSIVTLNGRTD
+2766 
-2777 IEVNKDTNLGYAA
+2777 
-2790 LRAEDGTINVN
+2790 
-2801 VNRDAKGAVTGA
+2801 
-2813 GTHDVVIKGNVAA
+2813 
-2826 ETGAVNSVDKR
+2826 
-2837 GTLTQVN
+2837 
-2844 LGLSTA
+2844 
-2850 GSSLTGT
+2850 
-2857 IYNGFPSE
+2857 
-2865 GKTEGSLTFKGETNL
+2865 
-2880 WLANGAVWNNEEY
+2880 
-2893 GKVINAWGGK
+2893 
-2903 AYTGSRVTNFYGKG
+2903 

-2954 ELYGNKAVTVSGGKF
+2954 ELYGNKAVTVSSGKF
-2969 RITKADP
+2969 HITKADP
-2976 HSSITLVTDASGLNM
+2976 GSSITLATDASGLNI

-3031 GLTSPSISKALVEEK
+3031 GLTSPSISKALVEGK

-3053 VAGKEAGEGYYH
+3053 VAGTEAGEGYYH

-3097 VLKDGTHDY
+3097 VLEEGTHDY

-3121 IAGGPWISKI
+3121 IAGGPWIRKI

-3177 AGKVSVSAESTGF
+3177 AGKVSVSAESTGG

-3219 LRAKGKIRNNV
+3219 LRAKGKNMANV

-3304 NVNTVKDA
+3304 NVNTVKNA

-3338 GANAEVNLG
+3338 GAKAEVNLG

-3410 LSLQEGALWNN
+3410 LSLQDGALWNN

-3463 IKDNEGKD
+3463 IKDNEGRD

-3528 AGKLYYSGYADGH
+3528 AGKLYYSDYADGH

-3564 SFYTDKDE
+3564 SFYTDKDK

-3602 SEDSRNNYRDA
+3602 SEDSRNTYRDA

-3649 EVTTKDW
+3649 KVTTKDW

-3661 KDDGVGMAS
+3661 KDGGVGMAS

-3763 GSISTNGT
+3763 GSISTAGA

-3867 LSIDKDSAIIAK
+3867 LSIGKDSAITAK

-3946 TGDSTIASITGRNG
+3946 TGDSTIASLTGRNG

-4000 TISTA
+4000 TIGTA

-4028 WANYRNQASETL
+4028 WANYKNQVSETL

-4064 GLTSSSAF
+4064 GLTSSSAS

-4253 GNSVSA
+4253 GNSISA

>member
-142 SGGTNLTINGD
+142 SGGTDLTINGD

-240 GSYIDVNGD
+240 GSSIDVNGD

-344 GKTVKIPN
+344 GKTVKIPT

-367 SCWTGIIDNTGAKV
+367 SCWTGIIDNTGAKA

-602 EYKNGPIMTSEN
+602 EYKNGSIMTSEN

-638 EEVTAVY
+638 GEVTAVY

-660 LHAAAHGNKSKYLET
+660 LHAAAHGNKSNYLET

-703 NGEVDTKTKPSAVN
+703 NGEVDTKTKPRAVN

-768 HNVEDSN
+768 HNVENSN
-775 KAGASVSG
+775 KAGTSVSG

-801 KLDIADVAGS
+801 KLDIADIAGS

-820 LTTSSASVKAAAPT
+820 LTTSFASVKAAAPT

-933 EFAGSRISKLSGQG
+933 GFAGSRISKLSGQG

-995 AITLVTGSEGLKA
+995 AITLVTGSEGIKA

-1225 MTVGDGAA
+1225 MTAGDGAA

-1438 TLDTEKQVWK
+1438 TLDEDKQVWK

-1473 PIFVE
+1473 PIFIE
-1478 NYSGYE
+1478 NYSGHE
-1484 RVFYEHEKDDP
+1484 RVFYEHKKDDP

-1567 DGLTVSSKVF
+1567 DGLTVSSKVL

-1665 ARKDVVIDAAGK
+1665 AREDVVIDAAGK

-1748 VDVTSTSKVKSNM
+1748 VDVTSTSKVKSSM

-1792 SDQNGFSFYG
+1792 ADQNGFSFYG

-1879 VDGNVTGA
+1879 ADGNVTGA

-2041 DITIE
+2041 DITIQ

-2110 ASSKSLKSGAIS
+2110 ASSKSLKSGTIS

-2163 GVEKTKGHYDFAE
+2163 GVEKTQGHYDFAK

-2196 VNGPVTINGKGTTL
+2196 VNGPVIINGKGTTL

-2220 VARAVSTGLYKGND
+2220 VARAVSTGLSKGND

-2269 HISTKASSDS
+2269 HISTKASSYS

-2373 SVYSTSTSGD
+2373 SVYSTSTSDD
-2383 DSSKGYG
+2383 DSNKGYG

-2421 GGAEGKSG
+2421 GGAEGKS
-2429 IIVQKDRKDLTVDAL
+2429 
-2444 SGHTEVRYEKLDGTG
+2444 
-2459 SLRIHKAE
+2459 
-2467 VGTSVVLAAVSDT
+2467 
-2480 KINTASH
+2480 
-2487 LAADYNKTGV
+2487 
-2497 GSALNALAQKL
+2497 
-2508 YYTGRDNKLAG
+2508 
-2519 TVELVSAFGGTA
+2519 
-2531 VVSGTISYKPDGQGF
+2531 
-2546 YDYADA
+2546 
-2552 IDTITGIRKNNMN
+2552 
-2565 YVVSG
+2565 
-2570 ILRDDGENYVFSG
+2570 
-2583 DDSVSVKDGNA
+2583 
-2594 VSIDGNT
+2594 
-2601 GHKVN
+2601 
-2606 VRDEG
+2606 
-2611 HTLALSSGTSKEQ
+2611 
-2624 GSSIAVSVNGG
+2624 
-2635 EAEITAKTLQVTAAG
+2635 
-2650 GNRREGIHAASGDA
+2650 
-2664 STPARLTVNGNLDI
+2664 
-2678 TASDVNNQKK
+2678 
-2688 VTSIGIYAAGNAD
+2688 
-2701 VVVNGNVN
+2701 
-2709 MKKDNLWAVSGKGS
+2709 
-2723 GFYSASG
+2723 
-2730 LYATS
+2730 
-2735 NMGTN
+2735 
-2740 SMGSSIT
+2740 
-2747 VNGDTVMKV
+2747 
-2756 DGNGVFANAG
+2756 
-2766 GSIVTLNGRTD
+2766 
-2777 IEVNKDTNLGYAA
+2777 
-2790 LRAEDGTINVN
+2790 
-2801 VNRDAKGAVTGA
+2801 
-2813 GTHDVVIKGNVAA
+2813 
-2826 ETGAVNSVDKR
+2826 
-2837 GTLTQVN
+2837 
-2844 LGLSTA
+2844 
-2850 GSSLTGT
+2850 
-2857 IYNGFPSE
+2857 
-2865 GKTEGSLTFKGETNL
+2865 
-2880 WLANGAVWNNEEY
+2880 
-2893 GKVINAWGGK
+2893 
-2903 AYTGSRVTNFYGKG
+2903 

-2954 ELYGNKAVTVSGGKF
+2954 ELYGNKAVTVSSGKF
-2969 RITKADP
+2969 HITKADP
-2976 HSSITLVTDASGLNM
+2976 GSSITLATDASGLNI

-3031 GLTSPSISKALVEEK
+3031 GLTSPSISKALVEGK

-3053 VAGKEAGEGYYH
+3053 VAGTEAGEGYYH

-3097 VLKDGTHDY
+3097 VLEEGTHDY

-3121 IAGGPWISKI
+3121 IAGGPWIRKI

-3177 AGKVSVSAESTGF
+3177 AGKVSVSAESTGG

-3219 LRAKGKIRNNV
+3219 LRAKGKNMANV

-3304 NVNTVKDA
+3304 NVNTVKNA

-3338 GANAEVNLG
+3338 GAKAEVNLG

-3410 LSLQEGALWNN
+3410 LSLQDGALWNN

-3463 IKDNEGKD
+3463 IKDNEGRD

-3528 AGKLYYSGYADGH
+3528 AGKLYYSDYADGH

-3564 SFYTDKDE
+3564 SFYTDKDK

-3602 SEDSRNNYRDA
+3602 SEDSRNTYRDA

-3649 EVTTKDW
+3649 KVTTKDW

-3661 KDDGVGMAS
+3661 KDGGVGMAS

-3763 GSISTNGT
+3763 GSISTAGA

-3867 LSIDKDSAIIAK
+3867 LSIGKDSAITAK

-3946 TGDSTIASITGRNG
+3946 TGDSTIASLTGRNG

-4000 TISTA
+4000 TIGTA

-4028 WANYRNQASETL
+4028 WANYKNQVSETL

-4064 GLTSSSAF
+4064 GLTSSSAS

-4253 GNSVSA
+4253 GNSISA

>member
-68 KNPKLTYDFGKDTV
+68 QNPKLTYDFGKDTV

-99 GHGRYDSEIP
+99 GHGQYDSEIP

-129 NGSLPYSAAGIYA
+129 NGSFPYSAAGIYA
-142 SGGTNLTINGD
+142 SGGTDLTINGD

-344 GKTVKIPN
+344 GKTVKIPT

-438 KYGVYDGISH
+438 KYGIYDGISH

-614 IGETRKADVDGNVDV
+614 IGETRKADVDGNVSVYAGEAQDALDSAVAALYVGDDEDASEESPMIVDIQGRTV
-629 QVVETQDGP
+629 QLKAGLDEGNEADEVAGISVGHLMNINLENSGKAGSIH
-638 EEVTAVY
+638 VTAGTDEKGNATQAAGRVY
-645 NSTDAPMVVD
+645 GVDVGAGTLKASAAINIDGVTTEARVSGLAGVYTSAGGTAAFEDLSIKNIKSSKDTRGRSSGIYADGGHVTIAGRMDISDIAGSAIRALSGSTISTGEGNITAYPMAESDA
-655 LQGKK
+655 
-660 LHAAAHGNKSKYLET
+660 NKNIYAVNT
-675 VYVQSNKAITVT
+675 
-687 DSKGT
+687 SKGT
-692 GKLTISAGIGE
+692 
-703 NGEVDTKTKPSAVN
+703 V
-717 GIGIDSK
+717 
-724 GTFTSDVNVEISGVK
+724 
-739 SSGTRGTYGISMSS
+739 
-753 SDGNSTAIFN
+753 
-763 KDLTI
+763 
-768 HNVEDSN
+768 
-775 KAGASVSG
+775 
-783 INLDGSTGS
+783 
-792 GSSSMTVKG
+792 
-801 KLDIADVAGS
+801 
-811 AVKVMNGSV
+811 
-820 LTTSSASVKAAAPT
+820 
-834 ADNTSNQYYAVNA
+834 
-847 VKGTINLNTGDG
+847 NLNTGEG

-919 WTHTTGLSGDTAAS
+919 WNHTTGLSGDTAAS
-933 EFAGSRISKLSGQG
+933 KFAGSRISKLSGQG

-995 AITLVTGSEGLKA
+995 AITLVTGSEGIKA

-1059 SAAVGKEGEITFSDG
+1059 SAAVGKEGKITFSDG

-1225 MTVGDGAA
+1225 MTAGDGAA

-1350 GDMYVTDQYGKKV
+1350 GDMYVTSQYGKKV

-1372 DCKDAGKLN
+1372 DWKDAGKLN

-1395 AYDQYNDSYGPG
+1395 AYDQYNDSYGTGGTG

-1438 TLDTEKQVWK
+1438 TLDEDKQVWK
-1448 GSQLASLHGGSDEA
+1448 GSQLAFLHGGRDEA

-1639 VRKDGTYKFTSD
+1639 ARKDGTYKFTSD

-1690 STDEHERLALIQ
+1690 STDEHEKLALIQ

-1879 VDGNVTGA
+1879 ADGNVTGA

-1990 GGSSEAHSGYIFQ
+1990 GGSSEAHSGYISQ

-2110 ASSKSLKSGAIS
+2110 ASSKSLKSGTIS

-2163 GVEKTKGHYDFAE
+2163 GVEKTQGHYDFAK

-2220 VARAVSTGLYKGND
+2220 VARAVSTGLSKGND

-2269 HISTKASSDS
+2269 HISTKASSYS

-2373 SVYSTSTSGD
+2373 SVYSTSTSDD

-2459 SLRIHKAE
+2459 SLRIRKAE

-2611 HTLALSSGTSKEQ
+2611 HTLALSSGISKEQ
-2624 GSSIAVSVNGG
+2624 DSSIAVSVNGG

-2688 VTSIGIYAAGNAD
+2688 GTSIGIYATGNAD

-2709 MKKDNLWAVSGKGS
+2709 MKKDNLWAVSGKGFD
-2723 GFYSASG
+2723 FYGASG
-2730 LYATS
+2730 LNATS
-2735 NMGTN
+2735 NMGTD

-2756 DGNGVFANAG
+2756 DGNGVFANVG

-2777 IEVNKDTNLGYAA
+2777 IEVNKDTSLGYAA

-2865 GKTEGSLTFKGETNL
+2865 GTTEGSLTFKGETNL

-2893 GKVINAWGGK
+2893 GKVINSWSGE

-2937 TVIYRHEVTDDS
+2937 TVIYRHE
-2949 RRENA
+2949 
-2954 ELYGNKAVTVSGGKF
+2954 
-2969 RITKADP
+2969 
-2976 HSSITLVTDASGLNM
+2976 
-2991 GSRVYTDK
+2991 
-2999 NLVND
+2999 
-3004 ALDKLAN
+3004 
-3011 QLVYAGY
+3011 
-3018 EDKDLT
+3018 
-3024 GTVRIAE
+3024 
-3031 GLTSPSISKALVEEK
+3031 
-3046 ISYYDGK
+3046 
-3053 VAGKEAGEGYYH
+3053 
-3065 YRVVN
+3065 
-3070 PDAQTVDA
+3070 
-3078 YSQAITGD
+3078 
-3086 SAVDKVYVRTG
+3086 
-3097 VLKDGTHDY
+3097 
-3106 TFTKPDTTITVEKTL
+3106 
-3121 IAGGPWISKI
+3121 
-3131 SAAVSGGDNHDAYL
+3131 
-3145 QMNGNNL
+3145 
-3152 TVNTT
+3152 
-3157 SDTHTTGI
+3157 
-3165 TAIGKG
+3165 
-3171 VVDLED
+3171 
-3177 AGKVSVSAESTGF
+3177 
-3190 GQTAAIFVNGGGTVK
+3190 
-3205 VHNGTG
+3205 
-3211 DLDSKVLT
+3211 
-3219 LRAKGKIRNNV
+3219 
-3230 AVIKAMNGIAD
+3230 
-3241 AQSSIAIDGLVDV
+3241 
-3254 LADGKNGSNEAVSIV
+3254 
-3269 ASKAD
+3269 
-3274 IGGGSIK
+3274 
-3281 AVNGAAYAIRAYG
+3281 
-3294 EFNSANRAVV
+3294 
-3304 NVNTVKDA
+3304 
-3312 EGRITG
+3312 
-3318 AGNHRTEVEG
+3318 
-3328 NISLGGGMDS
+3328 
-3338 GANAEVNLG
+3338 
-3347 LNTKDSY
+3347 
-3354 FKGDVAYLNASPNG
+3354 
-3368 QVNLYMGN
+3368 
-3376 GASWTGNNLSGSSV
+3376 
-3390 NARIT
+3390 
-3395 GGASW
+3395 
-3400 TGYSSGNNMH
+3400 
-3410 LSLQEGALWNN
+3410 
-3421 IGSSHISS
+3421 
-3429 LAGNQGLIDM
+3429 
-3439 SGDKAGTVEAGNY
+3439 
-3452 SGNTTVIYRHE
+3452 
-3463 IKDNEGKD
+3463 IKDNEGRD

-3485 GDFKITNAAE
+3485 GGFKITNAAE

-3564 SFYTDKDE
+3564 SFYTDKDK

-3649 EVTTKDW
+3649 KVTTKDW

-3661 KDDGVGMAS
+3661 KDGGVGMAS

-3699 SLKGHTIISAGTG
+3699 SLKKHTIISAGTG
-3712 MEAVNGGTISA
+3712 MEAVNGGTIST

-3728 MTTGEGKNA
+3728 MTAGEGKNA

-3763 GSISTNGT
+3763 GSISTAGA

-3779 SKEGTIHLDG
+3779 SKEGIIHLDG

-3867 LSIDKDSAIIAK
+3867 LSIDKDSAITAK

-3891 ANEGTASLT
+3891 ANKGTASLT

-3921 GEGSTWT
+3921 GEGSIWT

-3946 TGDSTIASITGRNG
+3946 TGDSTIASLTGRNG

-4000 TISTA
+4000 TIRTA
-4005 DSGTTVNMVTDSRGL
+4005 DSGTTVNMITDSRGL

-4064 GLTSSSAF
+4064 GLTSSSAS

-4253 GNSVSA
+4253 GNSISA

>member
-57 HDVLTRDNSNP
+57 HDVLTRDNSNL

-173 DVPMAA
+173 DVPLAA

-240 GSYIDVNGD
+240 GSSIDVNGD

-344 GKTVKIPN
+344 GKTVKIPT

-543 AHKLWYTAGNSSLT
+543 AHKLWYTAGNRSLT

-614 IGETRKADVDGNVDV
+614 IGETRKADVDGNVSVYAGEAQDALDSAVAALYVGDDEDASEESPMIVDIQGRTV
-629 QVVETQDGP
+629 QLKAGLDEGNEADEVAGISVGHLMNINLENSGKAGSIH
-638 EEVTAVY
+638 VTAGTDEKGNATQAAGRVY
-645 NSTDAPMVVD
+645 GVDVGAGTLKASAAINIDGVTTEARVSGLAGVYTSAGGTAAFEDLSIKNIKSSKDTRGRSSGIYADGGHVTIAGRMDISDIAGSAIRALSGSTISTGEGNITAYPMAESDA
-655 LQGKK
+655 
-660 LHAAAHGNKSKYLET
+660 NKNIYAVNT
-675 VYVQSNKAITVT
+675 
-687 DSKGT
+687 SKGT
-692 GKLTISAGIGE
+692 
-703 NGEVDTKTKPSAVN
+703 V
-717 GIGIDSK
+717 
-724 GTFTSDVNVEISGVK
+724 
-739 SSGTRGTYGISMSS
+739 
-753 SDGNSTAIFN
+753 
-763 KDLTI
+763 
-768 HNVEDSN
+768 
-775 KAGASVSG
+775 
-783 INLDGSTGS
+783 
-792 GSSSMTVKG
+792 
-801 KLDIADVAGS
+801 
-811 AVKVMNGSV
+811 
-820 LTTSSASVKAAAPT
+820 
-834 ADNTSNQYYAVNA
+834 
-847 VKGTINLNTGDG
+847 NLNTGEG

-919 WTHTTGLSGDTAAS
+919 WNHTTGLSGDTAAS
-933 EFAGSRISKLSGQG
+933 KFAGSRISKLSGQG

-995 AITLVTGSEGLKA
+995 AITLVTGSEGIKA

-1225 MTVGDGAA
+1225 MTAGDGAA

-1577 KTDDILFYTDSDVTS
+1577 KTDDILFYTDSDVSS

-1665 ARKDVVIDAAGK
+1665 AREDVVIDAAGK

-1748 VDVTSTSKVKSNM
+1748 VDVTSTSKVKSSM

-1792 SDQNGFSFYG
+1792 ADQNGFSFYG

-1879 VDGNVTGA
+1879 ADGNVTGA

-2041 DITIE
+2041 DITIQ

-2110 ASSKSLKSGAIS
+2110 ASSKSLKSGTIS

-2163 GVEKTKGHYDFAE
+2163 GVEKTQGHYDFAK

-2196 VNGPVTINGKGTTL
+2196 VNGPVIINGKGTTL

-2220 VARAVSTGLYKGND
+2220 VARAVSTGLSKGND

-2269 HISTKASSDS
+2269 HISTKASSYS

-2373 SVYSTSTSGD
+2373 SVYSTSTSDD
-2383 DSSKGYG
+2383 DSNKGYG

-2421 GGAEGKSG
+2421 GGAEGKS
-2429 IIVQKDRKDLTVDAL
+2429 
-2444 SGHTEVRYEKLDGTG
+2444 
-2459 SLRIHKAE
+2459 
-2467 VGTSVVLAAVSDT
+2467 
-2480 KINTASH
+2480 
-2487 LAADYNKTGV
+2487 
-2497 GSALNALAQKL
+2497 
-2508 YYTGRDNKLAG
+2508 
-2519 TVELVSAFGGTA
+2519 
-2531 VVSGTISYKPDGQGF
+2531 
-2546 YDYADA
+2546 
-2552 IDTITGIRKNNMN
+2552 
-2565 YVVSG
+2565 
-2570 ILRDDGENYVFSG
+2570 
-2583 DDSVSVKDGNA
+2583 
-2594 VSIDGNT
+2594 
-2601 GHKVN
+2601 
-2606 VRDEG
+2606 
-2611 HTLALSSGTSKEQ
+2611 
-2624 GSSIAVSVNGG
+2624 
-2635 EAEITAKTLQVTAAG
+2635 
-2650 GNRREGIHAASGDA
+2650 
-2664 STPARLTVNGNLDI
+2664 
-2678 TASDVNNQKK
+2678 
-2688 VTSIGIYAAGNAD
+2688 
-2701 VVVNGNVN
+2701 
-2709 MKKDNLWAVSGKGS
+2709 
-2723 GFYSASG
+2723 
-2730 LYATS
+2730 
-2735 NMGTN
+2735 
-2740 SMGSSIT
+2740 
-2747 VNGDTVMKV
+2747 
-2756 DGNGVFANAG
+2756 
-2766 GSIVTLNGRTD
+2766 
-2777 IEVNKDTNLGYAA
+2777 
-2790 LRAEDGTINVN
+2790 
-2801 VNRDAKGAVTGA
+2801 
-2813 GTHDVVIKGNVAA
+2813 
-2826 ETGAVNSVDKR
+2826 
-2837 GTLTQVN
+2837 
-2844 LGLSTA
+2844 
-2850 GSSLTGT
+2850 
-2857 IYNGFPSE
+2857 
-2865 GKTEGSLTFKGETNL
+2865 
-2880 WLANGAVWNNEEY
+2880 
-2893 GKVINAWGGK
+2893 
-2903 AYTGSRVTNFYGKG
+2903 

-2954 ELYGNKAVTVSGGKF
+2954 ELYGNKAVTVSSGKF
-2969 RITKADP
+2969 HITKADP
-2976 HSSITLVTDASGLNM
+2976 GSSITLATDASGLNI

-3031 GLTSPSISKALVEEK
+3031 GLTSPSISKALVEGK

-3053 VAGKEAGEGYYH
+3053 VAGTEAGEGYYH

-3097 VLKDGTHDY
+3097 VLEEGTHDY

-3121 IAGGPWISKI
+3121 IAGGPWIRKI

-3177 AGKVSVSAESTGF
+3177 AGKVSVSAESTGG

-3219 LRAKGKIRNNV
+3219 LRAKGKNMANV

-3304 NVNTVKDA
+3304 NVNTVKNA

-3338 GANAEVNLG
+3338 GAKAEVNLG

-3410 LSLQEGALWNN
+3410 LSLQDGALWNN

-3463 IKDNEGKD
+3463 IKDNEGRD

-3528 AGKLYYSGYADGH
+3528 AGKLYYSDYADGH

-3564 SFYTDKDE
+3564 SFYTDKDK

-3602 SEDSRNNYRDA
+3602 SEDSRNTYRDA

-3649 EVTTKDW
+3649 KVTTKDW

-3661 KDDGVGMAS
+3661 KDGGVGMAS

-3763 GSISTNGT
+3763 GSISTAGA

-3867 LSIDKDSAIIAK
+3867 LSIGKDSAITAK

-3946 TGDSTIASITGRNG
+3946 TGDSTIASLTGRNG

-4000 TISTA
+4000 TIGTA

-4028 WANYRNQASETL
+4028 WANYKNQVSETL

-4064 GLTSSSAF
+4064 GLTSSSAS

-4253 GNSVSA
+4253 GNSISA

>member
-57 HDVLTRDNSNP
+57 HDVLTRDNSNL

-173 DVPMAA
+173 DVPLAA

-240 GSYIDVNGD
+240 GSSIDVNGD

-344 GKTVKIPN
+344 GKTVKIPT

-614 IGETRKADVDGNVDV
+614 IGETRKADVDGNVSVYAGEAQDALDSAVAALYVGDDEDASEESPMIVDIQGRTV
-629 QVVETQDGP
+629 QLKAGLDEGNEADEVAGISVGHLMNINLENSGKAGSIH
-638 EEVTAVY
+638 VTAGTDEKGNATQAAGRVY
-645 NSTDAPMVVD
+645 GVDVGAGTLKASAAINIDGVTTEARVSGLAGVYTSAGGTAAFEDLSIKNIKSSKDTRGRSSGIYADGGHVTIAGRMDISDIAGSAIRALSGSTISTGEGNITAYPMAESDA
-655 LQGKK
+655 
-660 LHAAAHGNKSKYLET
+660 NKNIYAVNT
-675 VYVQSNKAITVT
+675 
-687 DSKGT
+687 SKGT
-692 GKLTISAGIGE
+692 
-703 NGEVDTKTKPSAVN
+703 V
-717 GIGIDSK
+717 
-724 GTFTSDVNVEISGVK
+724 
-739 SSGTRGTYGISMSS
+739 
-753 SDGNSTAIFN
+753 
-763 KDLTI
+763 
-768 HNVEDSN
+768 
-775 KAGASVSG
+775 
-783 INLDGSTGS
+783 
-792 GSSSMTVKG
+792 
-801 KLDIADVAGS
+801 
-811 AVKVMNGSV
+811 
-820 LTTSSASVKAAAPT
+820 
-834 ADNTSNQYYAVNA
+834 
-847 VKGTINLNTGDG
+847 NLNTGEG

-919 WTHTTGLSGDTAAS
+919 WNHTTGLSGDTAAS
-933 EFAGSRISKLSGQG
+933 KFAGSRISKLSGQG

-995 AITLVTGSEGLKA
+995 AITLVTGSEGIKA

-1225 MTVGDGAA
+1225 MTAGDGAA

-1577 KTDDILFYTDSDVTS
+1577 KTDDILFYTDSDVSS

-1665 ARKDVVIDAAGK
+1665 AREDVVIDAAGK

-1748 VDVTSTSKVKSNM
+1748 VDVTSTSKVKSSM

-1792 SDQNGFSFYG
+1792 ADQNGFSFYG

-1879 VDGNVTGA
+1879 ADGNVTGA

-2110 ASSKSLKSGAIS
+2110 ASSKSLKSGTIS

-2163 GVEKTKGHYDFAE
+2163 GVEKTQGHYDFAK

-2196 VNGPVTINGKGTTL
+2196 VNGPVIINGKGTTL

-2220 VARAVSTGLYKGND
+2220 VARAVSTGLSKGND

-2269 HISTKASSDS
+2269 HISTKASSYS

-2373 SVYSTSTSGD
+2373 SVYSTSTSDD

-2429 IIVQKDRKDLTVDAL
+2429 IIVQKDKKDLTVDAL
-2444 SGHTEVRYEKLDGTG
+2444 SGHTEVRYAKLDGTG
-2459 SLRIHKAE
+2459 SLRIRKAE

-2601 GHKVN
+2601 DHKVN
-2606 VRDEG
+2606 IRDEG
-2611 HTLALSSGTSKEQ
+2611 HTLALSSGISKEQ
-2624 GSSIAVSVNGG
+2624 GNSIAISVNGG

-2650 GNRREGIHAASGDA
+2650 GDRREGIHAASDDA

-2688 VTSIGIYAAGNAD
+2688 GTSIGIYAAGNAD

-2709 MKKDNLWAVSGKGS
+2709 MKKDNLWAVSGKGFN
-2723 GFYSASG
+2723 FYGASG
-2730 LYATS
+2730 LNATS
-2735 NMGTN
+2735 NMGMN

-2756 DGNGVFANAG
+2756 DGNGVFANVG

-2777 IEVNKDTNLGYAA
+2777 IEVNKNTNLGYAA

-2826 ETGAVNSVDKR
+2826 ETGAVNSMDKR

-2865 GKTEGSLTFKGETNL
+2865 GKTEGGLTFKGETNL

-2937 TVIYRHEVTDDS
+2937 TVIYRHE
-2949 RRENA
+2949 
-2954 ELYGNKAVTVSGGKF
+2954 
-2969 RITKADP
+2969 
-2976 HSSITLVTDASGLNM
+2976 
-2991 GSRVYTDK
+2991 
-2999 NLVND
+2999 
-3004 ALDKLAN
+3004 
-3011 QLVYAGY
+3011 
-3018 EDKDLT
+3018 
-3024 GTVRIAE
+3024 
-3031 GLTSPSISKALVEEK
+3031 
-3046 ISYYDGK
+3046 
-3053 VAGKEAGEGYYH
+3053 
-3065 YRVVN
+3065 
-3070 PDAQTVDA
+3070 
-3078 YSQAITGD
+3078 
-3086 SAVDKVYVRTG
+3086 
-3097 VLKDGTHDY
+3097 
-3106 TFTKPDTTITVEKTL
+3106 
-3121 IAGGPWISKI
+3121 
-3131 SAAVSGGDNHDAYL
+3131 
-3145 QMNGNNL
+3145 
-3152 TVNTT
+3152 
-3157 SDTHTTGI
+3157 
-3165 TAIGKG
+3165 
-3171 VVDLED
+3171 
-3177 AGKVSVSAESTGF
+3177 
-3190 GQTAAIFVNGGGTVK
+3190 
-3205 VHNGTG
+3205 
-3211 DLDSKVLT
+3211 
-3219 LRAKGKIRNNV
+3219 
-3230 AVIKAMNGIAD
+3230 
-3241 AQSSIAIDGLVDV
+3241 
-3254 LADGKNGSNEAVSIV
+3254 
-3269 ASKAD
+3269 
-3274 IGGGSIK
+3274 
-3281 AVNGAAYAIRAYG
+3281 
-3294 EFNSANRAVV
+3294 
-3304 NVNTVKDA
+3304 
-3312 EGRITG
+3312 
-3318 AGNHRTEVEG
+3318 
-3328 NISLGGGMDS
+3328 
-3338 GANAEVNLG
+3338 
-3347 LNTKDSY
+3347 
-3354 FKGDVAYLNASPNG
+3354 
-3368 QVNLYMGN
+3368 
-3376 GASWTGNNLSGSSV
+3376 
-3390 NARIT
+3390 
-3395 GGASW
+3395 
-3400 TGYSSGNNMH
+3400 
-3410 LSLQEGALWNN
+3410 
-3421 IGSSHISS
+3421 
-3429 LAGNQGLIDM
+3429 
-3439 SGDKAGTVEAGNY
+3439 
-3452 SGNTTVIYRHE
+3452 
-3463 IKDNEGKD
+3463 IKDNKGRD
-3471 HASLYG
+3471 HALLYG

-3564 SFYTDKDE
+3564 SFYTEKDE

-3582 YDLVYPSEQVVN
+3582 YNLVYPSEQVVN

-3625 TSKPAEV
+3625 TSKTAEV

-3649 EVTTKDW
+3649 KVTTKDW

-3661 KDDGVGMAS
+3661 KDGGVGMAS
-3670 ENGKTVSTEG
+3670 ENRKTVSTEG

-3763 GSISTNGT
+3763 GSISTAGA
-3771 VLKGAATA
+3771 VLKGAAIA

-3806 GTDVK
+3806 GNDVK

-3831 VTADGGSAST
+3831 VTADGGRAST

-3867 LSIDKDSAIIAK
+3867 LSIDKDSAITAK

-3891 ANEGTASLT
+3891 ANKGTASLT

-3921 GEGSTWT
+3921 GEGSIWT

-3946 TGDSTIASITGRNG
+3946 TGDSTIASLTGRNG

-4000 TISTA
+4000 TIRTA
-4005 DSGTTVNMVTDSRGL
+4005 DSGTTVNMITDSRGL

-4064 GLTSSSAF
+4064 GLTSSSAS

-4253 GNSVSA
+4253 GNSISA

>member
-57 HDVLTRDNSNP
+57 HDVLTRDNSNLQ
-68 KNPKLTYDFGKDTV
+68 NPKLTYDFGKDTV

-173 DVPMAA
+173 DVPLAA

-240 GSYIDVNGD
+240 GSSIDVNGD

-344 GKTVKIPN
+344 GKTVKIPT

-614 IGETRKADVDGNVDV
+614 IGETRKADVDGNVSVYAGEAQDALDSAVAALYVGDDEDASEESPMIVDIQGRTV
-629 QVVETQDGP
+629 QLKAGLDEGNEADEVAGISVGHLMNINLENSGKAGSIH
-638 EEVTAVY
+638 VTAGTDEKGNATQAAGRVY
-645 NSTDAPMVVD
+645 GVDVGAGTLKASAAINIDGVTTEARVSGLAGVYTSAGGTAAFEDLSIKNIKSSKDTRGRSSGIYADGGHVTIAGRMDISDIAGSAIRALSGSTISTGEGNITAYPMAESDA
-655 LQGKK
+655 
-660 LHAAAHGNKSKYLET
+660 NKNIYAVNT
-675 VYVQSNKAITVT
+675 
-687 DSKGT
+687 SKGT
-692 GKLTISAGIGE
+692 
-703 NGEVDTKTKPSAVN
+703 V
-717 GIGIDSK
+717 
-724 GTFTSDVNVEISGVK
+724 
-739 SSGTRGTYGISMSS
+739 
-753 SDGNSTAIFN
+753 
-763 KDLTI
+763 
-768 HNVEDSN
+768 
-775 KAGASVSG
+775 
-783 INLDGSTGS
+783 
-792 GSSSMTVKG
+792 
-801 KLDIADVAGS
+801 
-811 AVKVMNGSV
+811 
-820 LTTSSASVKAAAPT
+820 
-834 ADNTSNQYYAVNA
+834 
-847 VKGTINLNTGDG
+847 NLNTGEG

-919 WTHTTGLSGDTAAS
+919 WNHTTGLSGDTAAS
-933 EFAGSRISKLSGQG
+933 KFAGSRISKLSGQG

-995 AITLVTGSEGLKA
+995 AITLVTGSEGIKA

-1225 MTVGDGAA
+1225 MTAGDGAA

-1577 KTDDILFYTDSDVTS
+1577 KTDDILFYTDSDVSS

-1665 ARKDVVIDAAGK
+1665 AREDVVIDAAGK

-1748 VDVTSTSKVKSNM
+1748 VDVTSTSKVKSSM

-1792 SDQNGFSFYG
+1792 ADQNGFSFYG

-1879 VDGNVTGA
+1879 ADGNVTGA

-2041 DITIE
+2041 DITIQ

-2110 ASSKSLKSGAIS
+2110 ASSKSLKSGTIS

-2163 GVEKTKGHYDFAE
+2163 GVEKTQGHYDFAK

-2196 VNGPVTINGKGTTL
+2196 VNGPVIINGKGTTL

-2220 VARAVSTGLYKGND
+2220 VARAVSTGLSKGND

-2269 HISTKASSDS
+2269 HISTKASSYS

-2373 SVYSTSTSGD
+2373 SVYSTSTSDD
-2383 DSSKGYG
+2383 DSNKGYG

-2421 GGAEGKSG
+2421 GGAEGKS
-2429 IIVQKDRKDLTVDAL
+2429 
-2444 SGHTEVRYEKLDGTG
+2444 
-2459 SLRIHKAE
+2459 
-2467 VGTSVVLAAVSDT
+2467 
-2480 KINTASH
+2480 
-2487 LAADYNKTGV
+2487 
-2497 GSALNALAQKL
+2497 
-2508 YYTGRDNKLAG
+2508 
-2519 TVELVSAFGGTA
+2519 
-2531 VVSGTISYKPDGQGF
+2531 
-2546 YDYADA
+2546 
-2552 IDTITGIRKNNMN
+2552 
-2565 YVVSG
+2565 
-2570 ILRDDGENYVFSG
+2570 
-2583 DDSVSVKDGNA
+2583 
-2594 VSIDGNT
+2594 
-2601 GHKVN
+2601 
-2606 VRDEG
+2606 
-2611 HTLALSSGTSKEQ
+2611 
-2624 GSSIAVSVNGG
+2624 
-2635 EAEITAKTLQVTAAG
+2635 
-2650 GNRREGIHAASGDA
+2650 
-2664 STPARLTVNGNLDI
+2664 
-2678 TASDVNNQKK
+2678 
-2688 VTSIGIYAAGNAD
+2688 
-2701 VVVNGNVN
+2701 
-2709 MKKDNLWAVSGKGS
+2709 
-2723 GFYSASG
+2723 
-2730 LYATS
+2730 
-2735 NMGTN
+2735 
-2740 SMGSSIT
+2740 
-2747 VNGDTVMKV
+2747 
-2756 DGNGVFANAG
+2756 
-2766 GSIVTLNGRTD
+2766 
-2777 IEVNKDTNLGYAA
+2777 
-2790 LRAEDGTINVN
+2790 
-2801 VNRDAKGAVTGA
+2801 
-2813 GTHDVVIKGNVAA
+2813 
-2826 ETGAVNSVDKR
+2826 
-2837 GTLTQVN
+2837 
-2844 LGLSTA
+2844 
-2850 GSSLTGT
+2850 
-2857 IYNGFPSE
+2857 
-2865 GKTEGSLTFKGETNL
+2865 
-2880 WLANGAVWNNEEY
+2880 
-2893 GKVINAWGGK
+2893 
-2903 AYTGSRVTNFYGKG
+2903 

-2954 ELYGNKAVTVSGGKF
+2954 ELYGNKAVTVSSGKF
-2969 RITKADP
+2969 HITKADP
-2976 HSSITLVTDASGLNM
+2976 GSSITLATDASGLNI

-3031 GLTSPSISKALVEEK
+3031 GLTSPSISKALVEGK

-3053 VAGKEAGEGYYH
+3053 VAGTEAGEGYYH

-3097 VLKDGTHDY
+3097 VLEEGTHDY

-3121 IAGGPWISKI
+3121 IAGGPWIRKI

-3177 AGKVSVSAESTGF
+3177 AGKVSVSAESTGG
-3190 GQTAAIFVNGGGTVK
+3190 GQTAAIFVNGGGTAK

-3219 LRAKGKIRNNV
+3219 LRAKGKNMANV

-3304 NVNTVKDA
+3304 NVNTVKNA

-3338 GANAEVNLG
+3338 GAKAEVNLG

-3410 LSLQEGALWNN
+3410 LSLQDGALWNN

-3463 IKDNEGKD
+3463 IKDNEGRD

-3528 AGKLYYSGYADGH
+3528 AGKLYYSDYADGH

-3564 SFYTDKDE
+3564 SFYTDKDK

-3602 SEDSRNNYRDA
+3602 SEDSRNTYRDA

-3649 EVTTKDW
+3649 KVTTKDW

-3661 KDDGVGMAS
+3661 KDGGVGMAS

-3763 GSISTNGT
+3763 GSISTAGA

-3867 LSIDKDSAIIAK
+3867 LSIGKDSAITAK

-3946 TGDSTIASITGRNG
+3946 TGDSTIASLTGRNG

-4000 TISTA
+4000 TIGTA

-4028 WANYRNQASETL
+4028 WANYKNQVSETL

-4064 GLTSSSAF
+4064 GLTSSSAS

-4253 GNSVSA
+4253 GNSISA

-4302 HDFDSAI
+4302 HDFDSAT

>member
-57 HDVLTRDNSNP
+57 HDVLTRDNSNL

-142 SGGTNLTINGD
+142 SGGTDLTINGD

-173 DVPMAA
+173 DVPLAA

-240 GSYIDVNGD
+240 GSSIDVNGD

-344 GKTVKIPN
+344 GKTVKIPT

-614 IGETRKADVDGNVDV
+614 IGETRKADVDGNVSVYAGEAQDALDSAVAALYVGDDEDASEESPMIVDIQGRTV
-629 QVVETQDGP
+629 QLKAGLDEGNEADEVAGISVGHLMNINLENSGKAGSIH
-638 EEVTAVY
+638 VTAGTDEKGNATQAAGRVY
-645 NSTDAPMVVD
+645 GVDVGAGTLKASAAINIDGVTTEARVSGLAGVYTSAGGTAAFEDLSIKNIKSSKDTRGRSSGIYADGGHVTIAGRMDISDIAGSAIRALSGSTISTGEGNITAYPMAESDA
-655 LQGKK
+655 
-660 LHAAAHGNKSKYLET
+660 NKNIYAVNT
-675 VYVQSNKAITVT
+675 
-687 DSKGT
+687 SKGT
-692 GKLTISAGIGE
+692 
-703 NGEVDTKTKPSAVN
+703 V
-717 GIGIDSK
+717 
-724 GTFTSDVNVEISGVK
+724 
-739 SSGTRGTYGISMSS
+739 
-753 SDGNSTAIFN
+753 
-763 KDLTI
+763 
-768 HNVEDSN
+768 
-775 KAGASVSG
+775 
-783 INLDGSTGS
+783 
-792 GSSSMTVKG
+792 
-801 KLDIADVAGS
+801 
-811 AVKVMNGSV
+811 
-820 LTTSSASVKAAAPT
+820 
-834 ADNTSNQYYAVNA
+834 
-847 VKGTINLNTGDG
+847 NLNTGEG
-859 ITPGK
+859 ITTGK

-919 WTHTTGLSGDTAAS
+919 WNHTTGLSGDTAAS
-933 EFAGSRISKLSGQG
+933 KFAGSRISKLSGQG

-995 AITLVTGSEGLKA
+995 AITLVTGSEGIKA

-1225 MTVGDGAA
+1225 MTAGDGAA

-1577 KTDDILFYTDSDVTS
+1577 KTDDILFYTDSDVSS

-1665 ARKDVVIDAAGK
+1665 AREDVVIDAAGK

-1748 VDVTSTSKVKSNM
+1748 VDVTSTSKVKSSM

-1792 SDQNGFSFYG
+1792 ADQNGFSFYG

-1879 VDGNVTGA
+1879 ADGNVTGA

-2041 DITIE
+2041 DITIQ

-2110 ASSKSLKSGAIS
+2110 ASSKSLKSGTIS

-2163 GVEKTKGHYDFAE
+2163 GVEKTQGHYDFAK

-2196 VNGPVTINGKGTTL
+2196 VNGPVIINGKGTTL

-2220 VARAVSTGLYKGND
+2220 VARAVSTGLSKGND

-2269 HISTKASSDS
+2269 HISTKASSYS

-2373 SVYSTSTSGD
+2373 SVYSTSTSDD
-2383 DSSKGYG
+2383 DSNKGYG

-2421 GGAEGKSG
+2421 GGAEGKS
-2429 IIVQKDRKDLTVDAL
+2429 
-2444 SGHTEVRYEKLDGTG
+2444 
-2459 SLRIHKAE
+2459 
-2467 VGTSVVLAAVSDT
+2467 
-2480 KINTASH
+2480 
-2487 LAADYNKTGV
+2487 
-2497 GSALNALAQKL
+2497 
-2508 YYTGRDNKLAG
+2508 
-2519 TVELVSAFGGTA
+2519 
-2531 VVSGTISYKPDGQGF
+2531 
-2546 YDYADA
+2546 
-2552 IDTITGIRKNNMN
+2552 
-2565 YVVSG
+2565 
-2570 ILRDDGENYVFSG
+2570 
-2583 DDSVSVKDGNA
+2583 
-2594 VSIDGNT
+2594 
-2601 GHKVN
+2601 
-2606 VRDEG
+2606 
-2611 HTLALSSGTSKEQ
+2611 
-2624 GSSIAVSVNGG
+2624 
-2635 EAEITAKTLQVTAAG
+2635 
-2650 GNRREGIHAASGDA
+2650 
-2664 STPARLTVNGNLDI
+2664 
-2678 TASDVNNQKK
+2678 
-2688 VTSIGIYAAGNAD
+2688 
-2701 VVVNGNVN
+2701 
-2709 MKKDNLWAVSGKGS
+2709 
-2723 GFYSASG
+2723 
-2730 LYATS
+2730 
-2735 NMGTN
+2735 
-2740 SMGSSIT
+2740 
-2747 VNGDTVMKV
+2747 
-2756 DGNGVFANAG
+2756 
-2766 GSIVTLNGRTD
+2766 
-2777 IEVNKDTNLGYAA
+2777 
-2790 LRAEDGTINVN
+2790 
-2801 VNRDAKGAVTGA
+2801 
-2813 GTHDVVIKGNVAA
+2813 
-2826 ETGAVNSVDKR
+2826 
-2837 GTLTQVN
+2837 
-2844 LGLSTA
+2844 
-2850 GSSLTGT
+2850 
-2857 IYNGFPSE
+2857 
-2865 GKTEGSLTFKGETNL
+2865 
-2880 WLANGAVWNNEEY
+2880 
-2893 GKVINAWGGK
+2893 
-2903 AYTGSRVTNFYGKG
+2903 

-2954 ELYGNKAVTVSGGKF
+2954 ELYGNKAVTVSSGKF
-2969 RITKADP
+2969 HITKADP
-2976 HSSITLVTDASGLNM
+2976 GSSITLATDASGLNI

-3031 GLTSPSISKALVEEK
+3031 GLTSPSISKALVEGK

-3053 VAGKEAGEGYYH
+3053 VAGTEAGEGYYH

-3097 VLKDGTHDY
+3097 VLEEGTHDY

-3121 IAGGPWISKI
+3121 IAGGPWIRKI

-3177 AGKVSVSAESTGF
+3177 AGKVSVSAESTGG

-3219 LRAKGKIRNNV
+3219 LRAKGKNMANV

-3304 NVNTVKDA
+3304 NVNTVKNA

-3338 GANAEVNLG
+3338 GAKAEVNLG

-3410 LSLQEGALWNN
+3410 LSLQDGALWNN

-3463 IKDNEGKD
+3463 IKDNEGRD

-3528 AGKLYYSGYADGH
+3528 AGKLYYSDYADGH

-3564 SFYTDKDE
+3564 SFYTDKDK

-3602 SEDSRNNYRDA
+3602 SEDSRNTYRDA

-3649 EVTTKDW
+3649 KVTTKDW

-3661 KDDGVGMAS
+3661 KDGGVGMAS

-3763 GSISTNGT
+3763 GSISTAGA

-3867 LSIDKDSAIIAK
+3867 LSIGKDSAITAK

-3946 TGDSTIASITGRNG
+3946 TGDSTIASLTGRNG

-4000 TISTA
+4000 TIGTA

-4028 WANYRNQASETL
+4028 WANYKNQVSETL

-4064 GLTSSSAF
+4064 GLTSSSAS

-4253 GNSVSA
+4253 GNSISA

>member
-22 AGTLFMGSAYAKDYT
+22 TGTLFMGSAYAKDYT

-57 HDVLTRDNSNP
+57 HDVLTRDNSNLQ
-68 KNPKLTYDFGKDTV
+68 NPKLTYDFGKDTV

-185 TINGNLSMKGSGTDA
+185 TINGNLSMKGSGTDT

-240 GSYIDVNGD
+240 GSSIDVNGD

-344 GKTVKIPN
+344 GKTGKIPT

-367 SCWTGIIDNTGAKV
+367 SCWTGIIDNTGAKA

-395 ANTKGSQIGEVNLYL
+395 ANTEGSQIGEVNLYL

-614 IGETRKADVDGNVDV
+614 IGETRKADVDGNVSVYAGEAQDALDSAVAALYVGDDEDASEESPMIVDIQGRTV
-629 QVVETQDGP
+629 QLKAGLDEGNEADEVAGISVGHLMNINLENSGKAGSIH
-638 EEVTAVY
+638 VTAGTDEKGNATQAAGRVY
-645 NSTDAPMVVD
+645 GVDVGAGTLKASAAINIDGVTTEARVSGLAGVYTSAGGTAAFEDLSIKNIKSSKDTRGRSSGIYADGGHVTIAGRMDISDIAGSAIRALSGSTISTGEGNITAYPMAESDA
-655 LQGKK
+655 
-660 LHAAAHGNKSKYLET
+660 NKNIYAVNT
-675 VYVQSNKAITVT
+675 
-687 DSKGT
+687 SKGT
-692 GKLTISAGIGE
+692 
-703 NGEVDTKTKPSAVN
+703 V
-717 GIGIDSK
+717 
-724 GTFTSDVNVEISGVK
+724 
-739 SSGTRGTYGISMSS
+739 
-753 SDGNSTAIFN
+753 
-763 KDLTI
+763 
-768 HNVEDSN
+768 
-775 KAGASVSG
+775 
-783 INLDGSTGS
+783 
-792 GSSSMTVKG
+792 
-801 KLDIADVAGS
+801 
-811 AVKVMNGSV
+811 
-820 LTTSSASVKAAAPT
+820 
-834 ADNTSNQYYAVNA
+834 
-847 VKGTINLNTGDG
+847 NLNTGEG

-919 WTHTTGLSGDTAAS
+919 WNHTTGLSGDTAAS
-933 EFAGSRISKLSGQG
+933 KFAGSRISKLSGQG

-1225 MTVGDGAA
+1225 MTAGDGAA

-1316 EDKSHNYYAARVD
+1316 EDKSHDYYAARVD

-1748 VDVTSTSKVKSNM
+1748 VDVTSTSKVKSSM

-1879 VDGNVTGA
+1879 ADGNVTGA

-2097 HLAGTVKIADGLT
+2097 NLTGKVKIAEGLT
-2110 ASSKSLKSGAIS
+2110 ASSKSLKTGDIF
-2122 FSSDSTGTKVK
+2122 FSTDSTGTKIA
-2133 GQGFYEYEP
+2133 GQGYYDYKP
-2142 ASDDVLTDPITGG
+2142 ASDAELSDSITGG
-2155 MDKKYVNI
+2155 LDKKYVNLGI
-2163 GVEKTKGHYDFAE
+2163 EKEKGKYTFTE
-2176 DSTITVTAGQ
+2176 STNIVVDGTNS
-2186 YASLIGTVDA
+2186 YMSPSGTVESTGG
-2196 VNGPVTINGKGTTL
+2196 NVTILAKNVDLKL
-2210 SLINDQKGSN
+2210 VNRQKGSN
-2220 VARAVSTGLYKGND
+2220 YSRTVSTGMMGGHDISIEAGKLD
-2234 VSITADRLNL
+2234 LVSET
-2244 DARTSGFRAQG
+2244 TGFRAYG
-2255 IYADKGT
+2255 IYNTGKNINID
-2262 VYVNADT
+2262 ADT
-2269 HISTKASSDS
+2269 HVSTKASNYS
-2279 RGIYAG
+2279 RSVYASG
-2285 GSSVIHMNGG
+2285 GMITLLGG
-2295 LSNDVDTTAASYSA
+2295 FSNDVDTNAGEFAS
-2309 LYADG
+2309 LYAENDST
-2314 NGRITVNMKD
+2314 ISVNVKD
-2324 GKAGGGKVN
+2324 RNVAGAKVN
-2333 LKGDIYTESITS
+2333 LQGSLYTES
-2345 EDDYYDES
+2345 
-2353 SENST
+2353 
-2358 VDMALSGK
+2358 K
-2366 ESSWHGR
+2366 
-2373 SVYSTSTSGD
+2373 SGD
-2383 DSSKGYG
+2383 DDYDDDSYSISTVNLGLTGADSSWTGRSTYTKAESSTYG
-2390 DFNLILDDGAVWT
+2390 NFNLHLTDGAQW
-2403 NEKVGSGMDAGS
+2403 NNRKIGNDEKSGFSGS
-2415 HVTKLT
+2415 HVT
-2421 GGAEGKSG
+2421 S
-2429 IIVQKDRKDLTVDAL
+2429 
-2444 SGHTEVRYEKLDGTG
+2444 
-2459 SLRIHKAE
+2459 
-2467 VGTSVVLAAVSDT
+2467 
-2480 KINTASH
+2480 
-2487 LAADYNKTGV
+2487 
-2497 GSALNALAQKL
+2497 
-2508 YYTGRDNKLAG
+2508 
-2519 TVELVSAFGGTA
+2519 
-2531 VVSGTISYKPDGQGF
+2531 
-2546 YDYADA
+2546 
-2552 IDTITGIRKNNMN
+2552 
-2565 YVVSG
+2565 
-2570 ILRDDGENYVFSG
+2570 
-2583 DDSVSVKDGNA
+2583 
-2594 VSIDGNT
+2594 
-2601 GHKVN
+2601 
-2606 VRDEG
+2606 
-2611 HTLALSSGTSKEQ
+2611 
-2624 GSSIAVSVNGG
+2624 
-2635 EAEITAKTLQVTAAG
+2635 
-2650 GNRREGIHAASGDA
+2650 
-2664 STPARLTVNGNLDI
+2664 
-2678 TASDVNNQKK
+2678 
-2688 VTSIGIYAAGNAD
+2688 
-2701 VVVNGNVN
+2701 
-2709 MKKDNLWAVSGKGS
+2709 
-2723 GFYSASG
+2723 
-2730 LYATS
+2730 
-2735 NMGTN
+2735 
-2740 SMGSSIT
+2740 
-2747 VNGDTVMKV
+2747 
-2756 DGNGVFANAG
+2756 
-2766 GSIVTLNGRTD
+2766 
-2777 IEVNKDTNLGYAA
+2777 
-2790 LRAEDGTINVN
+2790 
-2801 VNRDAKGAVTGA
+2801 
-2813 GTHDVVIKGNVAA
+2813 
-2826 ETGAVNSVDKR
+2826 
-2837 GTLTQVN
+2837 
-2844 LGLSTA
+2844 
-2850 GSSLTGT
+2850 
-2857 IYNGFPSE
+2857 
-2865 GKTEGSLTFKGETNL
+2865 
-2880 WLANGAVWNNEEY
+2880 
-2893 GKVINAWGGK
+2893 
-2903 AYTGSRVTNFYGKG
+2903 FYGKG
-2917 GFILQNDKNPIAV
+2917 GFIYQDDTKPITI
-2930 DHYSGDT
+2930 DDYNGDT
-2937 TVIYRHEVTDDS
+2937 TVVYKHTVKEDTTRDK
-2949 RRENA
+2949 A
-2954 ELYGNKAVTVSGGKF
+2954 AMYGNRSISVTGGEFKV
-2969 RITKADP
+2969 TKAE
-2976 HSSITLVTDASGLNM
+2976 SGSTITLVTDREGLDTSN
-2991 GSRVYTDK
+2991 STYTDK

-3011 QLVYAGY
+3011 KLIYTGYA
-3018 EDKDLT
+3018 DKNLT
-3024 GTVRIAE
+3024 GKVSIAE
-3031 GLTSPSISKALVEEK
+3031 GLTAASVTKSLAGGDISW
-3046 ISYYDGK
+3046 YDGS
-3053 VAGKEAGEGYYH
+3053 KEGTVAGEGYYDYH
-3065 YRVVN
+3065 LAY
-3070 PDAQTVDA
+3070 PDSQTTDS
-3078 YSQAITGD
+3078 YSEAITGN
-3086 SAVDKVYVRTG
+3086 SSVDKGYVETG

-3106 TFTKPDTTITVEKTL
+3106 SFTKPSTTITVGKTL
-3121 IAGGPWISKI
+3121 IDGGPWVPKI
-3131 SAAVSGGDNHDAYL
+3131 SAAVSGGGKSHEANLDLH
-3145 QMNGNNL
+3145 GNSM
-3152 TVNTT
+3152 TIKTT
-3157 SDTHTTGI
+3157 TDTHTTGI
-3165 TAIGKG
+3165 TAIGAG
-3171 VVDLED
+3171 SVDVAN
-3177 AGKVSVSAESTGF
+3177 AGKISVSAESTGG

-3205 VHNGTG
+3205 IHNGG
-3211 DLDSKVLT
+3211 SNAADKVIT
-3219 LRAKGKIRNNV
+3219 LRAKGSNKYNV
-3230 AVIKAMNGIAD
+3230 AVLKAMNGVRD
-3241 AQSSIAIDGLVDV
+3241 AQSTVAIDGLVDI
-3254 LADGKNGSNEAVSIV
+3254 LADGNDGSNEAVSAV
-3269 ASKAD
+3269 ASKVD
-3274 IGGGSIK
+3274 IGGGIIK
-3281 AVNGAAYAIRAYG
+3281 AVNGAAYAIRGYG
-3294 EFNSANRAVV
+3294 EFASSNKAIV
-3304 NVNTVKDA
+3304 NVNVKKDKDDHV
-3312 EGRITG
+3312 TG
-3318 AGNHRTEVEG
+3318 AGTNDTAIEG
-3328 NISLGGGMDS
+3328 DISLVGRMDS
-3338 GANAEVNLG
+3338 DAKAEVNIG

-3354 FKGDVAYLNASPNG
+3354 FKGNIKIPNASSDG
-3368 QVNLYMGN
+3368 HVNLYMGN
-3376 GASWTGNNLSGSSV
+3376 GASWTGNNLSGSTVTAHLNSD
-3390 NARIT
+3390 
-3395 GGASW
+3395 ASW
-3400 TGYSSGNNMH
+3400 TGYSSGSAMNLDMN
-3410 LSLQEGALWNN
+3410 GTGLWNN
-3421 IGSSHISS
+3421 AGASS
-3429 LAGNQGLIDM
+3429 LASISGNGGLINM
-3439 SGDKAGTVEAGNY
+3439 SGDKAGTVSVQQYG
-3452 SGNTTVIYRHE
+3452 GNTTLLYRHE
-3463 IKDNEGKD
+3463 IVADAARA
-3471 HASLYG
+3471 HADLYG
-3477 NKEASIMG
+3477 NKAASIIG
-3485 GDFKITNAAE
+3485 GDFKITDAAAD
-3495 NSTITL
+3495 SAITL
-3501 LTDNAGVNT
+3501 VTDSTGVST
-3510 ASTDYRDQNLVY
+3510 TSTDYADKNLVN
-3522 DLMDKL
+3522 DLLDKL
-3528 AGKLYYSGYADGH
+3528 AGKLYYSDYADGH

-3564 SFYTDKDE
+3564 SFYTDKDK

-3602 SEDSRNNYRDA
+3602 SEDSRNTYRDA

-3649 EVTTKDW
+3649 KVTTKDW

-3661 KDDGVGMAS
+3661 KDGGVGMAS

-3737 LHADGDGSTISLKD
+3737 LHADGDSSTISLKD

-3763 GSISTNGT
+3763 GSISTAGA

-3789 GSTSEGITAD
+3789 GSTSEGI
-3799 GGTIYTA
+3799 
-3806 GTDVK
+3806 
-3811 GEALAKAKGT
+3811 
-3821 LSMTGGNAGA
+3821 
-3831 VTADGGSAST
+3831 TADGGSAST

-3867 LSIDKDSAIIAK
+3867 LSIDKDSAITAK

-3891 ANEGTASLT
+3891 ANKGTASLT

-3921 GEGSTWT
+3921 GEGSIWT

-3946 TGDSTIASITGRNG
+3946 TGDSTIASLTGRNG

-4000 TISTA
+4000 TIRTA

-4053 GNIKGTLKIAE
+4053 GNIKGTLKIVE
-4064 GLTSSSAF
+4064 GLTSNSAS

-4253 GNSVSA
+4253 GNSISA

>member
-1 MYSYWKRHSGA
+1 MPGVMYSYWKRHSGA

-22 AGTLFMGSAYAKDYT
+22 TGTLFMGSAYAKDYT

-57 HDVLTRDNSNP
+57 HDVLTRDNSNLQ
-68 KNPKLTYDFGKDTV
+68 NPKLTYDFGKDTV

-185 TINGNLSMKGSGTDA
+185 TINGNLSMKGSGTDT

-240 GSYIDVNGD
+240 GSSIDVNGD

-344 GKTVKIPN
+344 GKTGKIPT

-367 SCWTGIIDNTGAKV
+367 SCWTGIIDNTGAKA

-395 ANTKGSQIGEVNLYL
+395 ANTEGSQIGEVNLYL

-602 EYKNGPIMTSEN
+602 EYKNGSIMTSEN

-638 EEVTAVY
+638 GEVTAVY

-660 LHAAAHGNKSKYLET
+660 LHAAAHGNKSNYLET

-703 NGEVDTKTKPSAVN
+703 NGEVDTKTKPRAVN

-768 HNVEDSN
+768 HNVENSN
-775 KAGASVSG
+775 KAGTSVSG

-801 KLDIADVAGS
+801 KLDIADIAGS

-820 LTTSSASVKAAAPT
+820 LTTSFASVKAAAPT

-859 ITPGK
+859 VTPGK

-933 EFAGSRISKLSGQG
+933 GFAGSRISKLSGQG

-995 AITLVTGSEGLKA
+995 AITLVTGSEGIKA

-1225 MTVGDGAA
+1225 MTAGDGAA

-1438 TLDTEKQVWK
+1438 TLDEDKQVWK

-1473 PIFVE
+1473 PIFIE
-1478 NYSGYE
+1478 NYSGHE
-1484 RVFYEHEKDDP
+1484 RVFYEHKKDDP

-1567 DGLTVSSKVF
+1567 DGLTVSSKVL

-1665 ARKDVVIDAAGK
+1665 AREDVVIDAAGK

-1748 VDVTSTSKVKSNM
+1748 VDVTSTSKVKSSV

-1792 SDQNGFSFYG
+1792 ADQNGFSFYG

-1860 GYSALLAECG
+1860 GCSALLAECG

-1879 VDGNVTGA
+1879 ADGNVTGA

-1985 VSNFH
+1985 VSNFR

-2097 HLAGTVKIADGLT
+2097 NLTGKVKIAEGLT
-2110 ASSKSLKSGAIS
+2110 ASSKSLKTGDIF
-2122 FSSDSTGTKVK
+2122 FSTDSTGTKIA
-2133 GQGFYEYEP
+2133 GQGYYDYKP
-2142 ASDDVLTDPITGG
+2142 ASDAELSDSITGG
-2155 MDKKYVNI
+2155 LDKKYVNLGI
-2163 GVEKTKGHYDFAE
+2163 EKEKGKYTFTE
-2176 DSTITVTAGQ
+2176 STNIVVDGTNS
-2186 YASLIGTVDA
+2186 YMSPSGTVESTGG
-2196 VNGPVTINGKGTTL
+2196 NVTILAKNVDLKL
-2210 SLINDQKGSN
+2210 VNRQKGSN
-2220 VARAVSTGLYKGND
+2220 YSRTVSTGMMGGHDISIEAGKLD
-2234 VSITADRLNL
+2234 LVSET
-2244 DARTSGFRAQG
+2244 TGFRAYG
-2255 IYADKGT
+2255 IYNTGKNINID
-2262 VYVNADT
+2262 ADT
-2269 HISTKASSDS
+2269 HVSTKASNYS
-2279 RGIYAG
+2279 RSVYASG
-2285 GSSVIHMNGG
+2285 GMITLLGG
-2295 LSNDVDTTAASYSA
+2295 FSNDVDTNAGEFAS
-2309 LYADG
+2309 LYAENDST
-2314 NGRITVNMKD
+2314 ISVNVKD
-2324 GKAGGGKVN
+2324 RNVAGAKVN
-2333 LKGDIYTESITS
+2333 LQGSLYTES
-2345 EDDYYDES
+2345 
-2353 SENST
+2353 
-2358 VDMALSGK
+2358 K
-2366 ESSWHGR
+2366 
-2373 SVYSTSTSGD
+2373 SGD
-2383 DSSKGYG
+2383 DDYDDDSYSISTVNLGLTGADSSWTGRSTYTKAESSTYG
-2390 DFNLILDDGAVWT
+2390 NFNLHLTDGAQW
-2403 NEKVGSGMDAGS
+2403 NNRKIGNDEKSGFSGS
-2415 HVTKLT
+2415 HVT
-2421 GGAEGKSG
+2421 S
-2429 IIVQKDRKDLTVDAL
+2429 
-2444 SGHTEVRYEKLDGTG
+2444 
-2459 SLRIHKAE
+2459 
-2467 VGTSVVLAAVSDT
+2467 
-2480 KINTASH
+2480 
-2487 LAADYNKTGV
+2487 
-2497 GSALNALAQKL
+2497 
-2508 YYTGRDNKLAG
+2508 
-2519 TVELVSAFGGTA
+2519 
-2531 VVSGTISYKPDGQGF
+2531 
-2546 YDYADA
+2546 
-2552 IDTITGIRKNNMN
+2552 
-2565 YVVSG
+2565 
-2570 ILRDDGENYVFSG
+2570 
-2583 DDSVSVKDGNA
+2583 
-2594 VSIDGNT
+2594 
-2601 GHKVN
+2601 
-2606 VRDEG
+2606 
-2611 HTLALSSGTSKEQ
+2611 
-2624 GSSIAVSVNGG
+2624 
-2635 EAEITAKTLQVTAAG
+2635 
-2650 GNRREGIHAASGDA
+2650 
-2664 STPARLTVNGNLDI
+2664 
-2678 TASDVNNQKK
+2678 
-2688 VTSIGIYAAGNAD
+2688 
-2701 VVVNGNVN
+2701 
-2709 MKKDNLWAVSGKGS
+2709 
-2723 GFYSASG
+2723 
-2730 LYATS
+2730 
-2735 NMGTN
+2735 
-2740 SMGSSIT
+2740 
-2747 VNGDTVMKV
+2747 
-2756 DGNGVFANAG
+2756 
-2766 GSIVTLNGRTD
+2766 
-2777 IEVNKDTNLGYAA
+2777 
-2790 LRAEDGTINVN
+2790 
-2801 VNRDAKGAVTGA
+2801 
-2813 GTHDVVIKGNVAA
+2813 
-2826 ETGAVNSVDKR
+2826 
-2837 GTLTQVN
+2837 
-2844 LGLSTA
+2844 
-2850 GSSLTGT
+2850 
-2857 IYNGFPSE
+2857 
-2865 GKTEGSLTFKGETNL
+2865 
-2880 WLANGAVWNNEEY
+2880 
-2893 GKVINAWGGK
+2893 
-2903 AYTGSRVTNFYGKG
+2903 FYGKG
-2917 GFILQNDKNPIAV
+2917 GFIYQDDTKPITI
-2930 DHYSGDT
+2930 DDYNGDT
-2937 TVIYRHEVTDDS
+2937 TVVYKHTVKEDTTRDK
-2949 RRENA
+2949 A
-2954 ELYGNKAVTVSGGKF
+2954 AMYGNRSISVTGGEFKV
-2969 RITKADP
+2969 TKAE
-2976 HSSITLVTDASGLNM
+2976 SGSTITLVTDREGLDTSN
-2991 GSRVYTDK
+2991 STYTDK

-3011 QLVYAGY
+3011 KLIYTGYA
-3018 EDKDLT
+3018 DKNLT
-3024 GTVRIAE
+3024 GKVSIAE
-3031 GLTSPSISKALVEEK
+3031 GLTAASVTKSLAGGDISW
-3046 ISYYDGK
+3046 YDGS
-3053 VAGKEAGEGYYH
+3053 KEGTVAGEGYYDYH
-3065 YRVVN
+3065 LAY
-3070 PDAQTVDA
+3070 PDSQTTDS
-3078 YSQAITGD
+3078 YSEAITGN
-3086 SAVDKVYVRTG
+3086 SSVDKGYVETG

-3106 TFTKPDTTITVEKTL
+3106 SFTKPSTTITVGKTL
-3121 IAGGPWISKI
+3121 IDGGPWVPKI
-3131 SAAVSGGDNHDAYL
+3131 SAAVSGGGKSHEANLDLH
-3145 QMNGNNL
+3145 GNSM
-3152 TVNTT
+3152 TIKTT
-3157 SDTHTTGI
+3157 TDTHTTGI
-3165 TAIGKG
+3165 TAIGAG
-3171 VVDLED
+3171 SVDVAN
-3177 AGKVSVSAESTGF
+3177 AGKISVSAESTGG

-3205 VHNGTG
+3205 IHNGG
-3211 DLDSKVLT
+3211 SNAADKVIT
-3219 LRAKGKIRNNV
+3219 LRAKGSNKYNV
-3230 AVIKAMNGIAD
+3230 AVLKAMNGVRD
-3241 AQSSIAIDGLVDV
+3241 AQSTVAIDGLVDI
-3254 LADGKNGSNEAVSIV
+3254 LADGNDGSNEAVSAV
-3269 ASKAD
+3269 ASKVD
-3274 IGGGSIK
+3274 IGGGIIK
-3281 AVNGAAYAIRAYG
+3281 AVNGAAYAIRGYG
-3294 EFNSANRAVV
+3294 EFASSNKAIV
-3304 NVNTVKDA
+3304 NVNVKKDKDDHV
-3312 EGRITG
+3312 TG
-3318 AGNHRTEVEG
+3318 AGTNDTAIEG
-3328 NISLGGGMDS
+3328 DISLVGRMDS
-3338 GANAEVNLG
+3338 DAKAEVNIG

-3354 FKGDVAYLNASPNG
+3354 FKGNIKIPNASSDG
-3368 QVNLYMGN
+3368 HVNLYMGN
-3376 GASWTGNNLSGSSV
+3376 GASWTGNNLSGSTVTAHLNSD
-3390 NARIT
+3390 
-3395 GGASW
+3395 ASW
-3400 TGYSSGNNMH
+3400 TGYSSGSAMNLDMN
-3410 LSLQEGALWNN
+3410 GTGLWNN
-3421 IGSSHISS
+3421 AGASS
-3429 LAGNQGLIDM
+3429 LASISGNGGLINM
-3439 SGDKAGTVEAGNY
+3439 SGDKAGTVSVQQYG
-3452 SGNTTVIYRHE
+3452 GNTTLLYRHE
-3463 IKDNEGKD
+3463 IVADAARA
-3471 HASLYG
+3471 HADLYG
-3477 NKEASIMG
+3477 NKAASIIG
-3485 GDFKITNAAE
+3485 GDFKITDAAAD
-3495 NSTITL
+3495 SAITL
-3501 LTDNAGVNT
+3501 VTDSTGVST
-3510 ASTDYRDQNLVY
+3510 TSTDYADKNLVN
-3522 DLMDKL
+3522 DLLDKL
-3528 AGKLYYSGYADGH
+3528 AGKLYYSDYADGH

-3564 SFYTDKDE
+3564 SFYTDKDK

-3602 SEDSRNNYRDA
+3602 SEDSRNTYRDA

-3649 EVTTKDW
+3649 KVTTKDW

-3661 KDDGVGMAS
+3661 KDGGVGMAS

-3763 GSISTNGT
+3763 GSISTAGA

-3789 GSTSEGITAD
+3789 GSTSEGI
-3799 GGTIYTA
+3799 
-3806 GTDVK
+3806 
-3811 GEALAKAKGT
+3811 
-3821 LSMTGGNAGA
+3821 
-3831 VTADGGSAST
+3831 TADGGSAST

-3867 LSIDKDSAIIAK
+3867 LSIDKDSAITAK

-3891 ANEGTASLT
+3891 ANKGTASLT

-3921 GEGSTWT
+3921 GEGSIWT

-3946 TGDSTIASITGRNG
+3946 TGDSTIASLTGRNG

-4000 TISTA
+4000 TIRTA

-4064 GLTSSSAF
+4064 GLTSSSAS

-4253 GNSVSA
+4253 GNSISA

>member
-99 GHGRYDSEIP
+99 GHGQYDSEIP

-129 NGSLPYSAAGIYA
+129 NGSFPYSAAGIYA
-142 SGGTNLTINGD
+142 SGGTDLTINGD

-344 GKTVKIPN
+344 GKTVKIPT

-614 IGETRKADVDGNVDV
+614 IGETRKADVDGNVSVYAGEAQDALDSAVAALYVGDDEDASEESPMIVDIQGRTV
-629 QVVETQDGP
+629 QLKAGLDEGNEADEVAGISVGHLMNINLENSGKAGSIH
-638 EEVTAVY
+638 VTAGTDEKGNATQAAGRVY
-645 NSTDAPMVVD
+645 GVDVGAGTLKASAAINIDGVTTEARVSGLAGVYTSAGGTAAFEDLSIKNIKSSKDTRGRSSGIYADGGHVTIAGRMDISDIAGSAIRALSGSTISTGEGNITAYPMAESDA
-655 LQGKK
+655 
-660 LHAAAHGNKSKYLET
+660 NKNIYAVNT
-675 VYVQSNKAITVT
+675 
-687 DSKGT
+687 SKGT
-692 GKLTISAGIGE
+692 
-703 NGEVDTKTKPSAVN
+703 V
-717 GIGIDSK
+717 
-724 GTFTSDVNVEISGVK
+724 
-739 SSGTRGTYGISMSS
+739 
-753 SDGNSTAIFN
+753 
-763 KDLTI
+763 
-768 HNVEDSN
+768 
-775 KAGASVSG
+775 
-783 INLDGSTGS
+783 
-792 GSSSMTVKG
+792 
-801 KLDIADVAGS
+801 
-811 AVKVMNGSV
+811 
-820 LTTSSASVKAAAPT
+820 
-834 ADNTSNQYYAVNA
+834 
-847 VKGTINLNTGDG
+847 NLNTGEG

-919 WTHTTGLSGDTAAS
+919 WNHTTGLSGDTAAS
-933 EFAGSRISKLSGQG
+933 KFAGSRISKLSGQG

-1190 SIHASNTDTRAANG
+1190 SIHAFNTDTRAANG

-1225 MTVGDGAA
+1225 MTAGDGAA

-1677 TLTLRGTIDTPSI
+1677 TLTLRGIIDTPSI

-1748 VDVTSTSKVKSNM
+1748 VDVTSTSKVKSSM

-1879 VDGNVTGA
+1879 ADGNVTGA

-2110 ASSKSLKSGAIS
+2110 ASSKSLKSGTIS

-2163 GVEKTKGHYDFAE
+2163 GVEKTQGHYDFAK

-2196 VNGPVTINGKGTTL
+2196 VNGPVIINGKGTTL

-2220 VARAVSTGLYKGND
+2220 VARAVSTGLSKGND

-2269 HISTKASSDS
+2269 HISTKASSYS

-2373 SVYSTSTSGD
+2373 SVYSTSTSDD

-2429 IIVQKDRKDLTVDAL
+2429 IIVQKDKKDLTVDAL
-2444 SGHTEVRYEKLDGTG
+2444 SGHTEVRYAKLDGTG
-2459 SLRIHKAE
+2459 SLRIRKAE

-2601 GHKVN
+2601 DHKVN
-2606 VRDEG
+2606 IRDEG
-2611 HTLALSSGTSKEQ
+2611 HTLALSSGISKEQ
-2624 GSSIAVSVNGG
+2624 GNSIAISVNGG

-2650 GNRREGIHAASGDA
+2650 GDRREGIHAASDDA

-2688 VTSIGIYAAGNAD
+2688 GTSIGIYAAGNAD

-2709 MKKDNLWAVSGKGS
+2709 MKKDNLWAVSGKGFN
-2723 GFYSASG
+2723 FYGASG
-2730 LYATS
+2730 LNATS
-2735 NMGTN
+2735 NMGMN

-2756 DGNGVFANAG
+2756 DGNGVFANVG

-2777 IEVNKDTNLGYAA
+2777 IEVNKNTNLGYAA

-2826 ETGAVNSVDKR
+2826 ETGAVNSMDKR

-2865 GKTEGSLTFKGETNL
+2865 GKTEGGLTFKGETNL

-2937 TVIYRHEVTDDS
+2937 TVIYRHE
-2949 RRENA
+2949 
-2954 ELYGNKAVTVSGGKF
+2954 
-2969 RITKADP
+2969 
-2976 HSSITLVTDASGLNM
+2976 
-2991 GSRVYTDK
+2991 
-2999 NLVND
+2999 
-3004 ALDKLAN
+3004 
-3011 QLVYAGY
+3011 
-3018 EDKDLT
+3018 
-3024 GTVRIAE
+3024 
-3031 GLTSPSISKALVEEK
+3031 
-3046 ISYYDGK
+3046 
-3053 VAGKEAGEGYYH
+3053 
-3065 YRVVN
+3065 
-3070 PDAQTVDA
+3070 
-3078 YSQAITGD
+3078 
-3086 SAVDKVYVRTG
+3086 
-3097 VLKDGTHDY
+3097 
-3106 TFTKPDTTITVEKTL
+3106 
-3121 IAGGPWISKI
+3121 
-3131 SAAVSGGDNHDAYL
+3131 
-3145 QMNGNNL
+3145 
-3152 TVNTT
+3152 
-3157 SDTHTTGI
+3157 
-3165 TAIGKG
+3165 
-3171 VVDLED
+3171 
-3177 AGKVSVSAESTGF
+3177 
-3190 GQTAAIFVNGGGTVK
+3190 
-3205 VHNGTG
+3205 
-3211 DLDSKVLT
+3211 
-3219 LRAKGKIRNNV
+3219 
-3230 AVIKAMNGIAD
+3230 
-3241 AQSSIAIDGLVDV
+3241 
-3254 LADGKNGSNEAVSIV
+3254 
-3269 ASKAD
+3269 
-3274 IGGGSIK
+3274 
-3281 AVNGAAYAIRAYG
+3281 
-3294 EFNSANRAVV
+3294 
-3304 NVNTVKDA
+3304 
-3312 EGRITG
+3312 
-3318 AGNHRTEVEG
+3318 
-3328 NISLGGGMDS
+3328 
-3338 GANAEVNLG
+3338 
-3347 LNTKDSY
+3347 
-3354 FKGDVAYLNASPNG
+3354 
-3368 QVNLYMGN
+3368 
-3376 GASWTGNNLSGSSV
+3376 
-3390 NARIT
+3390 
-3395 GGASW
+3395 
-3400 TGYSSGNNMH
+3400 
-3410 LSLQEGALWNN
+3410 
-3421 IGSSHISS
+3421 
-3429 LAGNQGLIDM
+3429 
-3439 SGDKAGTVEAGNY
+3439 
-3452 SGNTTVIYRHE
+3452 
-3463 IKDNEGKD
+3463 IKDNKGRD
-3471 HASLYG
+3471 HALLYG

-3564 SFYTDKDE
+3564 SFYTEKDE

-3582 YDLVYPSEQVVN
+3582 YNLVYPSEQVVN

-3625 TSKPAEV
+3625 TSKTAEV

-3649 EVTTKDW
+3649 KVTTKDW

-3661 KDDGVGMAS
+3661 KDGGVGMAS
-3670 ENGKTVSTEG
+3670 ENRKTVSTEG

-3763 GSISTNGT
+3763 GSISTAGA
-3771 VLKGAATA
+3771 VLKGAAIA

-3806 GTDVK
+3806 GNDVK

-3831 VTADGGSAST
+3831 VTADGGRAST

-3867 LSIDKDSAIIAK
+3867 LSIDKDSAITAK

-3891 ANEGTASLT
+3891 ANKGTASLT

-3921 GEGSTWT
+3921 GEGSIWT

-3946 TGDSTIASITGRNG
+3946 TGDSTIASLTGRNG

-4000 TISTA
+4000 TIRTA
-4005 DSGTTVNMVTDSRGL
+4005 DSGTTVNMITDSRGL

-4064 GLTSSSAF
+4064 GLTSSSAS

-4253 GNSVSA
+4253 GNSISA

>member
-1 MYSYWKRHSGA
+1 MPGVMYSYWKRHSGA

-22 AGTLFMGSAYAKDYT
+22 TGTLFMGSAYAKDYT

-57 HDVLTRDNSNP
+57 HDVLTRDNSNLQ
-68 KNPKLTYDFGKDTV
+68 NPKLTYDFGKDTV

-185 TINGNLSMKGSGTDA
+185 TINGNLSMKGSGTDT

-240 GSYIDVNGD
+240 GSSIDVNGD

-344 GKTVKIPN
+344 GKTGKIPT

-367 SCWTGIIDNTGAKV
+367 SCWTGIIDNTGAKA

-395 ANTKGSQIGEVNLYL
+395 ANTEGSQIGEVNLYL

-602 EYKNGPIMTSEN
+602 EYKNGSIMTSEN

-638 EEVTAVY
+638 GEVTAVY

-660 LHAAAHGNKSKYLET
+660 LHAAAHGNKSNYLET

-703 NGEVDTKTKPSAVN
+703 NGEVDTKTKPRAVN

-768 HNVEDSN
+768 HNVENSN
-775 KAGASVSG
+775 KAGTSVSG

-801 KLDIADVAGS
+801 KLDIADIAGS

-820 LTTSSASVKAAAPT
+820 LTTSFASVKAAAPT

-859 ITPGK
+859 VTPGK

-933 EFAGSRISKLSGQG
+933 GFAGSRISKLSGQG

-995 AITLVTGSEGLKA
+995 AITLVTGSEGIKA

-1225 MTVGDGAA
+1225 MTAGDGAA

-1438 TLDTEKQVWK
+1438 TLDEDKQVWK

-1473 PIFVE
+1473 PIFIE
-1478 NYSGYE
+1478 NYSGHE
-1484 RVFYEHEKDDP
+1484 RVFYEHKKDDP

-1567 DGLTVSSKVF
+1567 DGLTVSSKVL

-1665 ARKDVVIDAAGK
+1665 AREDVVIDAAGK

-1748 VDVTSTSKVKSNM
+1748 VDVTSTSKVKSSV

-1792 SDQNGFSFYG
+1792 ADQNGFSFYG

-1860 GYSALLAECG
+1860 GCSALLAECG

-1879 VDGNVTGA
+1879 ADGNVTGA

-1985 VSNFH
+1985 VSNFR

-2097 HLAGTVKIADGLT
+2097 NLTGKVKIAEGLT
-2110 ASSKSLKSGAIS
+2110 ASSKSLKTGDIF
-2122 FSSDSTGTKVK
+2122 FSTDSTGTKIA
-2133 GQGFYEYEP
+2133 GQGYYDYKP
-2142 ASDDVLTDPITGG
+2142 ASDAELSDSITGG
-2155 MDKKYVNI
+2155 LDKKYVNLGI
-2163 GVEKTKGHYDFAE
+2163 EKEKGKYTFTE
-2176 DSTITVTAGQ
+2176 STNIVVDGTNS
-2186 YASLIGTVDA
+2186 YMSPSGTVESTGG
-2196 VNGPVTINGKGTTL
+2196 NVTILAKNVDLKL
-2210 SLINDQKGSN
+2210 VNRQKGSN
-2220 VARAVSTGLYKGND
+2220 YSRTVSTGMMGGHDISIEAGKLD
-2234 VSITADRLNL
+2234 LVSET
-2244 DARTSGFRAQG
+2244 TGFRAYG
-2255 IYADKGT
+2255 IYNTGKNINID
-2262 VYVNADT
+2262 ADT
-2269 HISTKASSDS
+2269 HVSTKASNYS
-2279 RGIYAG
+2279 RSVYASG
-2285 GSSVIHMNGG
+2285 GMITLLGG
-2295 LSNDVDTTAASYSA
+2295 FSNDVDTNAGEFAS
-2309 LYADG
+2309 LYAENDST
-2314 NGRITVNMKD
+2314 ISVNVKD
-2324 GKAGGGKVN
+2324 RNVAGAKVN
-2333 LKGDIYTESITS
+2333 LQGSLYTES
-2345 EDDYYDES
+2345 
-2353 SENST
+2353 
-2358 VDMALSGK
+2358 K
-2366 ESSWHGR
+2366 
-2373 SVYSTSTSGD
+2373 SGD
-2383 DSSKGYG
+2383 DDYDDDSYSISTVNLGLTGADSSWTGRSTYTKAESSTYG
-2390 DFNLILDDGAVWT
+2390 NFNLHLTDGAQW
-2403 NEKVGSGMDAGS
+2403 NNRKIGNDEKSGFSGS
-2415 HVTKLT
+2415 HVT
-2421 GGAEGKSG
+2421 S
-2429 IIVQKDRKDLTVDAL
+2429 
-2444 SGHTEVRYEKLDGTG
+2444 
-2459 SLRIHKAE
+2459 
-2467 VGTSVVLAAVSDT
+2467 
-2480 KINTASH
+2480 
-2487 LAADYNKTGV
+2487 
-2497 GSALNALAQKL
+2497 
-2508 YYTGRDNKLAG
+2508 
-2519 TVELVSAFGGTA
+2519 
-2531 VVSGTISYKPDGQGF
+2531 
-2546 YDYADA
+2546 
-2552 IDTITGIRKNNMN
+2552 
-2565 YVVSG
+2565 
-2570 ILRDDGENYVFSG
+2570 
-2583 DDSVSVKDGNA
+2583 
-2594 VSIDGNT
+2594 
-2601 GHKVN
+2601 
-2606 VRDEG
+2606 
-2611 HTLALSSGTSKEQ
+2611 
-2624 GSSIAVSVNGG
+2624 
-2635 EAEITAKTLQVTAAG
+2635 
-2650 GNRREGIHAASGDA
+2650 
-2664 STPARLTVNGNLDI
+2664 
-2678 TASDVNNQKK
+2678 
-2688 VTSIGIYAAGNAD
+2688 
-2701 VVVNGNVN
+2701 
-2709 MKKDNLWAVSGKGS
+2709 
-2723 GFYSASG
+2723 
-2730 LYATS
+2730 
-2735 NMGTN
+2735 
-2740 SMGSSIT
+2740 
-2747 VNGDTVMKV
+2747 
-2756 DGNGVFANAG
+2756 
-2766 GSIVTLNGRTD
+2766 
-2777 IEVNKDTNLGYAA
+2777 
-2790 LRAEDGTINVN
+2790 
-2801 VNRDAKGAVTGA
+2801 
-2813 GTHDVVIKGNVAA
+2813 
-2826 ETGAVNSVDKR
+2826 
-2837 GTLTQVN
+2837 
-2844 LGLSTA
+2844 
-2850 GSSLTGT
+2850 
-2857 IYNGFPSE
+2857 
-2865 GKTEGSLTFKGETNL
+2865 
-2880 WLANGAVWNNEEY
+2880 
-2893 GKVINAWGGK
+2893 
-2903 AYTGSRVTNFYGKG
+2903 FYGKG
-2917 GFILQNDKNPIAV
+2917 GFIYQDDTKPITI
-2930 DHYSGDT
+2930 DDYNGDT
-2937 TVIYRHEVTDDS
+2937 TVVYKHTVKEDTTRDK
-2949 RRENA
+2949 A
-2954 ELYGNKAVTVSGGKF
+2954 AMYGNRSISVTGGEFKV
-2969 RITKADP
+2969 TKAE
-2976 HSSITLVTDASGLNM
+2976 SGSTITLVTDREGLDTSN
-2991 GSRVYTDK
+2991 STYTDK

-3011 QLVYAGY
+3011 KLIYTGYA
-3018 EDKDLT
+3018 DKNLT
-3024 GTVRIAE
+3024 GKVSIAE
-3031 GLTSPSISKALVEEK
+3031 GLTAASVTKSLAGGDISW
-3046 ISYYDGK
+3046 YDGS
-3053 VAGKEAGEGYYH
+3053 KEGTVAGEGYYDYH
-3065 YRVVN
+3065 LAY
-3070 PDAQTVDA
+3070 PDSQTTDS
-3078 YSQAITGD
+3078 YSEAITGN
-3086 SAVDKVYVRTG
+3086 SSVDKGYVETG

-3106 TFTKPDTTITVEKTL
+3106 SFTKPSTTITVGKTL
-3121 IAGGPWISKI
+3121 IDGGPWVPKI
-3131 SAAVSGGDNHDAYL
+3131 SAAVSGGGKSHEANLDLH
-3145 QMNGNNL
+3145 GNSM
-3152 TVNTT
+3152 TIKTT
-3157 SDTHTTGI
+3157 TDTHTTGI
-3165 TAIGKG
+3165 TAIGAG
-3171 VVDLED
+3171 SVDVAN
-3177 AGKVSVSAESTGF
+3177 AGKISVSAESTGG

-3205 VHNGTG
+3205 IHNGG
-3211 DLDSKVLT
+3211 SNAADKVIT
-3219 LRAKGKIRNNV
+3219 LRAKGSNKYNV
-3230 AVIKAMNGIAD
+3230 AVLKAMNGVRD
-3241 AQSSIAIDGLVDV
+3241 AQSTVAIDGLVDI
-3254 LADGKNGSNEAVSIV
+3254 LADGNDGSNEAVSAV
-3269 ASKAD
+3269 ASKVD
-3274 IGGGSIK
+3274 IGGGIIK
-3281 AVNGAAYAIRAYG
+3281 AVNGAAYAIRGYG
-3294 EFNSANRAVV
+3294 EFASSNKAIV
-3304 NVNTVKDA
+3304 NVNVKKDKDDHV
-3312 EGRITG
+3312 TG
-3318 AGNHRTEVEG
+3318 AGTNDTAIEG
-3328 NISLGGGMDS
+3328 DISLVGRMDS
-3338 GANAEVNLG
+3338 DAKAEVNIG

-3354 FKGDVAYLNASPNG
+3354 FKGNIKIPNASSDG
-3368 QVNLYMGN
+3368 HVNLYMGN
-3376 GASWTGNNLSGSSV
+3376 GASWTGNNLSGSTVTAHLNSD
-3390 NARIT
+3390 
-3395 GGASW
+3395 ASW
-3400 TGYSSGNNMH
+3400 TGYSSGSAMNLDMN
-3410 LSLQEGALWNN
+3410 GTGLWNN
-3421 IGSSHISS
+3421 AGASS
-3429 LAGNQGLIDM
+3429 LASISGNGGLINM
-3439 SGDKAGTVEAGNY
+3439 SGDKAGTVSVQQYG
-3452 SGNTTVIYRHE
+3452 GNTTLLYRHE
-3463 IKDNEGKD
+3463 IVADAARA
-3471 HASLYG
+3471 HADLYG
-3477 NKEASIMG
+3477 NKAASIIG
-3485 GDFKITNAAE
+3485 GDFKITDAAAD
-3495 NSTITL
+3495 SAITL
-3501 LTDNAGVNT
+3501 VTDSTGVST
-3510 ASTDYRDQNLVY
+3510 TSTDYADKNLVN
-3522 DLMDKL
+3522 DLLDKL
-3528 AGKLYYSGYADGH
+3528 AGKLYYSDYADGH

-3564 SFYTDKDE
+3564 SFYTDKDK

-3602 SEDSRNNYRDA
+3602 SEDSRNTYRDA

-3649 EVTTKDW
+3649 KVTTKDW

-3661 KDDGVGMAS
+3661 KDGGVGMAS

-3763 GSISTNGT
+3763 GSISTAGA

-3867 LSIDKDSAIIAK
+3867 LSIDKDSAITAK

-3891 ANEGTASLT
+3891 ANKGTASLT

-3921 GEGSTWT
+3921 GEGSIWT

-3946 TGDSTIASITGRNG
+3946 TGDSTIASLTGRNG

-4000 TISTA
+4000 TIRTA

-4040 NRMAHKLHYTAND
+4040 NRMAHKLHYPAND
-4053 GNIKGTLKIAE
+4053 GNIKGTLKIVE
-4064 GLTSSSAF
+4064 GLTSSSAS

-4253 GNSVSA
+4253 GNSISS

>member
-68 KNPKLTYDFGKDTV
+68 HNPKLTYDFGKDTV

-99 GHGRYDSEIP
+99 GHGQYDSDIP

-142 SGGTNLTINGD
+142 SGGTDLTINGD

-164 GVDYFVYGI
+164 GVDYLVYGI

-185 TINGNLSMKGSGTDA
+185 TINGNLSMKGSGIDA

-284 VETPQNDTEGW
+284 VETPQNDKEGW

-308 MNEAETAPLSHKVVL
+308 INDAETAPLDHKVVL

-330 HEDGNGYLTTDGTD
+330 HEDGNGYLTTVGSD
-344 GKTVKIPN
+344 GKTVKTPT

-367 SCWTGIIDNTGAKV
+367 SYWTGIIDNTGAKA
-381 SDVVDYQDKTKKNT
+381 SDVVDYQNKNKKNT
-395 ANTKGSQIGEVNLYL
+395 ANTEGSQIGEVNLYL

-416 NYRALGKK
+416 NYKALGKK

-448 LTSLTGGSDEK
+448 LTSLTGGGDEK

-487 EGSTPGTMKGGD
+487 EDSTPGTMKGGD

-522 GFAETDGAGD
+522 GFTETDGAGD

-563 EGLTSPALKTG
+563 EGLTSSALKTG

-587 KGQGYYDYTPAEDTA
+587 KGQGYYAYTPATDIRT
-602 EYKNGPIMTSEN
+602 GPISSTEDIN
-614 IGETRKADVDGNVDV
+614 ETRVADADGSVTVKTNTDTV
-629 QVVETQDGP
+629 TDGSIY
-638 EEVTAVY
+638 VSSLFAGSSSYDRTH
-645 NSTDAPMVVD
+645 PMVVD
-655 LQGKK
+655 
-660 LHAAAHGNKSKYLET
+660 
-675 VYVQSNKAITVT
+675 
-687 DSKGT
+687 
-692 GKLTISAGIGE
+692 
-703 NGEVDTKTKPSAVN
+703 
-717 GIGIDSK
+717 
-724 GTFTSDVNVEISGVK
+724 
-739 SSGTRGTYGISMSS
+739 
-753 SDGNSTAIFN
+753 
-763 KDLTI
+763 
-768 HNVEDSN
+768 
-775 KAGASVSG
+775 
-783 INLDGSTGS
+783 
-792 GSSSMTVKG
+792 
-801 KLDIADVAGS
+801 
-811 AVKVMNGSV
+811 MNGHD
-820 LTTSSASVKAAAPT
+820 L
-834 ADNTSNQYYAVNA
+834 
-847 VKGTINLNTGDG
+847 
-859 ITPGK
+859 
-864 LDVTGDIK
+864 
-872 LTDDAQSV
+872 
-880 VNMNLNAASLW
+880 NLNA
-891 KGASIIN
+891 
-898 TTSTYNDPSAQMNL
+898 
-912 AMEEGSS
+912 E
-919 WTHTTGLSGDTAAS
+919 
-933 EFAGSRISKLSGQG
+933 
-947 GVVYQDSDKPV
+947 SD
-958 TVYDY
+958 
-963 SGNKT
+963 N
-968 VVYRHDSADPTMI
+968 
-981 QGGDF
+981 
-986 IVKKAASGS
+986 
-995 AITLVTGSEGLKA
+995 
-1008 GFKDTDSAADR
+1008 
-1019 NKVSAVLNKLA
+1019 N
-1030 NKLYYSGYAKEKNLT
+1030 
-1045 GVVRIAEGLTASSA
+1045 
-1059 SAAVGKEGEITFSDG
+1059 
-1074 TGEGLSAGQ
+1074 
-1083 GYYAYV
+1083 
-1089 PDSEVVYKTG
+1089 
-1099 PITDSEKIS
+1099 
-1108 ETRKDEEGTV
+1108 
-1118 YVKAVNPNADS
+1118 
-1129 EKYVSA
+1129 
-1135 LYAAGTADKANP
+1135 
-1147 MKVRM
+1147 
-1152 DGKNLD
+1152 
-1158 LNAASADKIA
+1158 IA

-1176 AHVEILNNAKDKTL
+1176 ASIQVKGSEGKKLNIT
-1190 SIHASNTDTRAANG
+1190 ASNSGTRAANG
-1204 ILSKGSYSSL
+1204 ILVKESYGSL
-1214 HMEGP
+1214 AVTGP
-1219 VEISNI
+1219 VLFKNISTKGDSASGISIQGKNSSVSVDGDVTI
-1225 MTVGDGAA
+1225 DTVYGKRGKGQGINAA
-1233 GISVDGQNSEVI
+1233 GISVIGDASKVDITG
-1245 LDGTLT
+1245 
-1251 VKNVSGKR
+1251 NVNISGV
-1259 EQGRGQ
+1259 Q
-1265 NAAGIR
+1265 
-1271 VVGDNSSV
+1271 
-1279 SVTGPVDL
+1279 
-1287 SGIKGS
+1287 GS
-1293 SLRTTGADT
+1293 SLRTNGADT

-1307 GGTITAAKD
+1307 GGTITAAAD
-1316 EDKSHNYYAARVD
+1316 ADKSHNYYAARLD

-1350 GDMYVTDQYGKKV
+1350 GDMYVTGQYGKRV
-1363 VEYTGGALV
+1363 VEYTGGQLV
-1372 DCKDAGKLN
+1372 DWKDAGKLN

-1395 AYDQYNDSYGPG
+1395 AYDQYNSSYGTG

-1419 YLANG
+1419 YLANS

-1431 QAHVTTG
+1431 QAHATT
-1438 TLDTEKQVWK
+1438 TTIDKAVYA

-1478 NYSGYE
+1478 NYSGHE

-1516 ITDSTGLSSRWK
+1516 VTDSTGLSSGWK
-1528 ETDDAVSRKQVSD
+1528 ETDDAASRKQVSN
-1541 VLNQLA
+1541 VLNKLA

-1567 DGLTVSSKVF
+1567 EGLTGSSAAL

-1600 GHVQDKAV
+1600 GHVQDKSV

-1639 VRKDGTYKFTSD
+1639 VQKDGTYKFTSD

-1665 ARKDVVIDAAGK
+1665 AQKDVVIDAAGK
-1677 TLTLRGTIDTPSI
+1677 TLTLKGTIDTPSI
-1690 STDEHERLALIQ
+1690 SNNEHERLALIQ

-1711 NAGRLV
+1711 NAGKLV

-1725 GGNTYGMAIDGSVNP
+1725 GGKTYGMAIDGSTNP
-1740 THVTVNGN
+1740 THVTINGD
-1748 VDVTSTSKVKSNM
+1748 VDVTSTSKVKSSM

-1768 ARGRAVIDIHGTVT
+1768 ARGKAVIDIHGTVT

-1802 SGGILSTSVWG
+1802 SGGILSTSDWG
-1813 ADLNQGATINVDN
+1813 ADRNQGATINVDN

-1870 TVNMNVLKD
+1870 TINMNVLKD
-1879 VDGNVTGA
+1879 ADGNVTGA

-1899 AATGAIND
+1899 AATGSIND

-1985 VSNFH
+1985 VNNFH

-2003 GTPSKKA
+2003 GTPSKKD

-2020 NGYTIVFYNHDETD
+2020 NGYTTVFYNHDESD

-2067 STSDKAADQN
+2067 STSDKAADRN

-2122 FSSDSTGTKVK
+2122 FSTDSTGTKVK

-2155 MDKKYVNI
+2155 MDEKYVNI

-2186 YASLIGTVDA
+2186 HASLIGTVDA

-2220 VARAVSTGLYKGND
+2220 VARAVSTGLSKGND

-2244 DARTSGFRAQG
+2244 DARTSGWRAQG

-2324 GKAGGGKVN
+2324 GKVGGGKVN
-2333 LKGDIYTESITS
+2333 LKGDIYTESITTD
-2345 EDDYYDES
+2345 DDYDDDS
-2353 SENST
+2353 SETST

-2366 ESSWHGR
+2366 DSSWHGR
-2373 SVYSTSTSGD
+2373 SVYSTSDD

-2403 NEKVGSGMDAGS
+2403 NEKVGGGMDAGS

-2429 IIVQKDRKDLTVDAL
+2429 IIVQKDKKDLTVDAL

-2459 SLRIHKAE
+2459 SLRIRKAE
-2467 VGTSVVLAAVSDT
+2467 DGTSVVLAAVSDT

-2487 LAADYNKTGV
+2487 LADDYNKTGV

-2531 VVSGTISYKPDGQGF
+2531 AVSGTISYKPGGQGF

-2552 IDTITGIRKNNMN
+2552 VDTITGSRKNNMN

-2606 VRDEG
+2606 IMDEG
-2611 HTLALSSGTSKEQ
+2611 HALTLSSSASK

-2635 EAEITAKTLQVTAAG
+2635 EAEITAESLHVAAAG
-2650 GNRREGIHAASGDA
+2650 GNRREGIHAFSGDA
-2664 STPARLTVNGNLDI
+2664 STSARLTVNGNLDI
-2678 TASDVNNQKK
+2678 TASDAENQKK
-2688 VTSIGIYAAGNAD
+2688 GSSIGIYAAGNAD
-2701 VVVNGNVN
+2701 VVLNGNVN
-2709 MKKDNLWAVSGKGS
+2709 MKKDNLWAVSGKGFS
-2723 GFYSASG
+2723 FYGASG

-2735 NMGTN
+2735 NMGQN

-2777 IEVNKDTNLGYAA
+2777 IEVNKDTSLGYAA

-2801 VNRDAKGAVTGA
+2801 VNRDTKGAVTGA

-2826 ETGAVNSVDKR
+2826 ETGAVNSMDKR

-2857 IYNGFPSE
+2857 IYNGFPAE

-2893 GKVINAWGGK
+2893 GKVINAWGGEK
-2903 AYTGSRVTNFYGKG
+2903 YTGSRVTNFYGKG

-2937 TVIYRHEVTDDS
+2937 TVIYKYEVTDDS

-2976 HSSITLVTDASGLNM
+2976 GSSITLATDASGLNM
-2991 GSRVYTDK
+2991 GSRVYTDN

-3018 EDKDLT
+3018 EDKNLT

-3031 GLTSPSISKALVEEK
+3031 GLTSPSISKALAEGS

-3053 VAGKEAGEGYYH
+3053 VAGTEAGEGYYH

-3097 VLKDGTHDY
+3097 VLEEGTHDY
-3106 TFTKPDTTITVEKTL
+3106 TLTKPDTTITAGKTL
-3121 IAGGPWISKI
+3121 IAMGGGPWMPKI
-3131 SAAVSGGDNHDAYL
+3131 SAAVSGGNNHDAYL
-3145 QMNGNNL
+3145 HLNGNDL
-3152 TVNTT
+3152 TVHTVTNTN
-3157 SDTHTTGI
+3157 TTGI

-3171 VVDLED
+3171 IVDLED
-3177 AGKVSVSAESTGF
+3177 AGKVFVSAESTGS
-3190 GQTAAIFVNGGGTVK
+3190 GQTAAIFVNGGGTVR

-3219 LRAKGKIRNNV
+3219 LRAKGKNRANV
-3230 AVIKAMNGIAD
+3230 AVIKAMNGA
-3241 AQSSIAIDGLVDV
+3241 AGTQSSIAIDGLVDV

-3318 AGNHRTEVEG
+3318 AGNHRTEMEG
-3328 NISLGGGMDS
+3328 NIVLGGGMDYS
-3338 GANAEVNLG
+3338 GAKAEVNLG

-3354 FKGDVAYLNASPNG
+3354 FKGDVANPNASPNG

-3421 IGSSHISS
+3421 TGSSHISS

-3463 IKDNEGKD
+3463 IKDNEGRD

-3564 SFYTDKDE
+3564 SFYTAKDE

-3602 SEDSRNNYRDA
+3602 SEDSRNTYRDA

-3618 ETESYDF
+3618 KTESYDF

-3642 HAKDNDV
+3642 HARDNDV
-3649 EVTTKDW
+3649 KVTTKDW

-3661 KDDGVGMAS
+3661 KDGGVGMAS

-3694 DKGTV
+3694 DKGIV

-3712 MEAVNGGTISA
+3712 MEAVNGGSISA

-3728 MTTGEGKNA
+3728 MTAGEGKNA
-3737 LHADGDGSTISLKD
+3737 LHADGNGSTISLKD

-3763 GSISTNGT
+3763 GSISTNGA
-3771 VLKGAATA
+3771 VLKSAATA

-3821 LSMTGGNAGA
+3821 LSMTGGSAGA
-3831 VTADGGSAST
+3831 VTADSGSAST

-3867 LSIDKDSAIIAK
+3867 LSIDKDSAITAK

-3900 LGGGASWI
+3900 LGGGASWT
-3908 GDSTGSGKTNASI
+3908 GDSTGSGKTNTSI

-3946 TGDSTIASITGRNG
+3946 TGDSTIASLTGRNG
-3960 TLDKTSETSGDTTID
+3960 TLDKTSETSGDTTIG

-4000 TISTA
+4000 TIGTA

-4020 TVSGNRAR
+4020 TVSGNRGR

-4064 GLTSSSAF
+4064 GLTSSSAS

-4253 GNSVSA
+4253 GNSISA

-4328 LALAHEFGGSFKTD
+4328 LALAHEFGGTFKTD
-4342 FYADDGGLKS
+4342 FYAEDGGLKS

>member
-99 GHGRYDSEIP
+99 GHGQYDSEIP

-142 SGGTNLTINGD
+142 SGGTDLTINGD

-367 SCWTGIIDNTGAKV
+367 SCWTGIIDNTGAKA

-395 ANTKGSQIGEVNLYL
+395 ANTEGSQIGEVNLYL

-473 ISRASGT
+473 ISRVSGT

-638 EEVTAVY
+638 GEVTAVY

-660 LHAAAHGNKSKYLET
+660 LHTAAHGNKSNYLET
-675 VYVQSNKAITVT
+675 VYVQPNKAITVT

-703 NGEVDTKTKPSAVN
+703 NGEVDTKIEPKAVN

-753 SDGNSTAIFN
+753 SDRNSTAIFN

-768 HNVEDSN
+768 HNVENSN

-872 LTDDAQSV
+872 LTDDAESV

-891 KGASIIN
+891 KGASIIK

-963 SGNKT
+963 FGNKT

-995 AITLVTGSEGLKA
+995 AITLVTGSEGIKA

-1059 SAAVGKEGEITFSDG
+1059 SAAVGKEGKITFSDG

-1225 MTVGDGAA
+1225 MTAGDGAA

-1259 EQGRGQ
+1259 ERGRGQ

-1363 VEYTGGALV
+1363 VEYTGGALE
-1372 DCKDAGKLN
+1372 DFKDAGKLN

-1395 AYDQYNDSYGPG
+1395 AYDQYNDSHGPG

-1438 TLDTEKQVWK
+1438 TLDEDKQVWK
-1448 GSQLASLHGGSDEA
+1448 GSQLASLHGGRDEA

-1639 VRKDGTYKFTSD
+1639 ARKDGTYKFTSD

-1690 STDEHERLALIQ
+1690 STDEHEKLALIQ

-1879 VDGNVTGA
+1879 ADGNVTGA

-2163 GVEKTKGHYDFAE
+2163 GVEKTQGHYDFAK

-2186 YASLIGTVDA
+2186 HASLIGTVDA

-2220 VARAVSTGLYKGND
+2220 VARAVSTGLSKGND

-2279 RGIYAG
+2279 HGIYAG

-2295 LSNDVDTTAASYSA
+2295 LSNDVDTTAEFYS

-2324 GKAGGGKVN
+2324 GKASGGKVN

-2373 SVYSTSTSGD
+2373 SVYSTSTSDD

-2429 IIVQKDRKDLTVDAL
+2429 
-2444 SGHTEVRYEKLDGTG
+2444 
-2459 SLRIHKAE
+2459 
-2467 VGTSVVLAAVSDT
+2467 
-2480 KINTASH
+2480 
-2487 LAADYNKTGV
+2487 
-2497 GSALNALAQKL
+2497 
-2508 YYTGRDNKLAG
+2508 
-2519 TVELVSAFGGTA
+2519 
-2531 VVSGTISYKPDGQGF
+2531 
-2546 YDYADA
+2546 
-2552 IDTITGIRKNNMN
+2552 
-2565 YVVSG
+2565 
-2570 ILRDDGENYVFSG
+2570 
-2583 DDSVSVKDGNA
+2583 
-2594 VSIDGNT
+2594 
-2601 GHKVN
+2601 
-2606 VRDEG
+2606 
-2611 HTLALSSGTSKEQ
+2611 
-2624 GSSIAVSVNGG
+2624 
-2635 EAEITAKTLQVTAAG
+2635 
-2650 GNRREGIHAASGDA
+2650 
-2664 STPARLTVNGNLDI
+2664 
-2678 TASDVNNQKK
+2678 
-2688 VTSIGIYAAGNAD
+2688 
-2701 VVVNGNVN
+2701 
-2709 MKKDNLWAVSGKGS
+2709 
-2723 GFYSASG
+2723 
-2730 LYATS
+2730 
-2735 NMGTN
+2735 
-2740 SMGSSIT
+2740 
-2747 VNGDTVMKV
+2747 
-2756 DGNGVFANAG
+2756 
-2766 GSIVTLNGRTD
+2766 
-2777 IEVNKDTNLGYAA
+2777 
-2790 LRAEDGTINVN
+2790 
-2801 VNRDAKGAVTGA
+2801 
-2813 GTHDVVIKGNVAA
+2813 
-2826 ETGAVNSVDKR
+2826 
-2837 GTLTQVN
+2837 
-2844 LGLSTA
+2844 
-2850 GSSLTGT
+2850 
-2857 IYNGFPSE
+2857 
-2865 GKTEGSLTFKGETNL
+2865 
-2880 WLANGAVWNNEEY
+2880 
-2893 GKVINAWGGK
+2893 
-2903 AYTGSRVTNFYGKG
+2903 
-2917 GFILQNDKNPIAV
+2917 FILQNDKNPIAV
-2930 DHYSGDT
+2930 DHYSGDI

-2969 RITKADP
+2969 HITKADP
-2976 HSSITLVTDASGLNM
+2976 GSSITLATDASGLNI

-3031 GLTSPSISKALVEEK
+3031 GLTSPSISKALVEGK

-3053 VAGKEAGEGYYH
+3053 VAGTEAGEGYYH

-3097 VLKDGTHDY
+3097 VLEEGTHDY

-3121 IAGGPWISKI
+3121 IAGGPWIRKI

-3177 AGKVSVSAESTGF
+3177 AGKVSVSAESTGG

-3219 LRAKGKIRNNV
+3219 LRAKGKNMANV

-3304 NVNTVKDA
+3304 NVNTVKNA

-3338 GANAEVNLG
+3338 GAKAEVNLG

-3463 IKDNEGKD
+3463 IKDNEGRD

-3541 LKGIVKIAEGLTASS
+3541 LEGIVKIAEGLTASS

-3564 SFYTDKDE
+3564 SFYTDKDK

-3625 TSKPAEV
+3625 TYKPAEV

-3649 EVTTKDW
+3649 KVTTKDW

-3661 KDDGVGMAS
+3661 KDGGVGMAS
-3670 ENGKTVSTEG
+3670 ENRKTVSTEG

-3712 MEAVNGGTISA
+3712 MEAVNGGTIFA

-3728 MTTGEGKNA
+3728 MTAGEGKNA

-3763 GSISTNGT
+3763 GSISTAGA

-3779 SKEGTIHLDG
+3779 SKEGIIHLDG

-3811 GEALAKAKGT
+3811 GEALTKAKGT

-3867 LSIDKDSAIIAK
+3867 LSIDKDSAITAK

-3891 ANEGTASLT
+3891 ANKGTASLT

-3921 GEGSTWT
+3921 GEGSIWT

-3946 TGDSTIASITGRNG
+3946 TGDSTIASLTGRNG

-4000 TISTA
+4000 TIRTA

-4064 GLTSSSAF
+4064 GLTSSSAS

-4253 GNSVSA
+4253 GNSISA

>member
-68 KNPKLTYDFGKDTV
+68 QNPKLTYDFGKDTV

-99 GHGRYDSEIP
+99 GHGQYDSEIP

-129 NGSLPYSAAGIYA
+129 NGSFPYSAAGIYA
-142 SGGTNLTINGD
+142 SGGTDLTINGD

-344 GKTVKIPN
+344 GKTVKIPT

-438 KYGVYDGISH
+438 KYGIYDGISH

-614 IGETRKADVDGNVDV
+614 IGETRKADVDGNVSVYAGEAQDALDSAVAALYVGDDEDASEESPMIVDIQGRTV
-629 QVVETQDGP
+629 QLKAGLDEGNEADEVAGISVGHLMNINLENSGKAGSIH
-638 EEVTAVY
+638 VTAGTDEKGNATQAAGRVY
-645 NSTDAPMVVD
+645 GVDVGAGTLKASAAINIDGVTTEARVSGLAGVYTSAGGTAAFEDLSIKNIKSSKDTRGRSSGIYADGGHVTIAGRMDISDIAGSAIRALSGSTISTGEGNITAYPMAESDA
-655 LQGKK
+655 
-660 LHAAAHGNKSKYLET
+660 NKNIYAVNT
-675 VYVQSNKAITVT
+675 
-687 DSKGT
+687 SKGT
-692 GKLTISAGIGE
+692 
-703 NGEVDTKTKPSAVN
+703 V
-717 GIGIDSK
+717 
-724 GTFTSDVNVEISGVK
+724 
-739 SSGTRGTYGISMSS
+739 
-753 SDGNSTAIFN
+753 
-763 KDLTI
+763 
-768 HNVEDSN
+768 
-775 KAGASVSG
+775 
-783 INLDGSTGS
+783 
-792 GSSSMTVKG
+792 
-801 KLDIADVAGS
+801 
-811 AVKVMNGSV
+811 
-820 LTTSSASVKAAAPT
+820 
-834 ADNTSNQYYAVNA
+834 
-847 VKGTINLNTGDG
+847 NLNTGEG

-919 WTHTTGLSGDTAAS
+919 WNHTTGLSGDTAAS
-933 EFAGSRISKLSGQG
+933 KFAGSRISKLSGQG

-995 AITLVTGSEGLKA
+995 AITLVTGSEGIKA

-1059 SAAVGKEGEITFSDG
+1059 SAAVGKEGKITFSDG

-1225 MTVGDGAA
+1225 MTAGDGAA

-1350 GDMYVTDQYGKKV
+1350 GDMYVTSQYGKKV

-1372 DCKDAGKLN
+1372 DWKDAGKLN

-1395 AYDQYNDSYGPG
+1395 AYDQYNDSYGTGGTG

-1438 TLDTEKQVWK
+1438 TLDEDKQVWK
-1448 GSQLASLHGGSDEA
+1448 GSQLAFLHGGRDEA

-1639 VRKDGTYKFTSD
+1639 ARKDGTYKFTSD

-1690 STDEHERLALIQ
+1690 STDEHEKLALIQ

-1879 VDGNVTGA
+1879 ADGNVTGA

-2110 ASSKSLKSGAIS
+2110 ASSKSLKSGTIS

-2163 GVEKTKGHYDFAE
+2163 GVEKTQGHYDFAK

-2220 VARAVSTGLYKGND
+2220 VARAVSTGLSKGND

-2269 HISTKASSDS
+2269 HISTKASSYS

-2373 SVYSTSTSGD
+2373 SVYSTSTSDD

-2459 SLRIHKAE
+2459 SLRIRKAE

-2611 HTLALSSGTSKEQ
+2611 HTLALSSGISKEQ
-2624 GSSIAVSVNGG
+2624 DSSIAVSVNGG

-2688 VTSIGIYAAGNAD
+2688 GTSIGIYATGNAD

-2709 MKKDNLWAVSGKGS
+2709 MKKDNLWAVSGKGFD
-2723 GFYSASG
+2723 FYGASG
-2730 LYATS
+2730 LNATS
-2735 NMGTN
+2735 NMGTD

-2756 DGNGVFANAG
+2756 DGNGVFANVG

-2777 IEVNKDTNLGYAA
+2777 IEVNKDTSLGYAA

-2865 GKTEGSLTFKGETNL
+2865 GTTEGSLTFKGETNL

-2893 GKVINAWGGK
+2893 GKVINSWSGE

-2937 TVIYRHEVTDDS
+2937 TVIYRHE
-2949 RRENA
+2949 
-2954 ELYGNKAVTVSGGKF
+2954 
-2969 RITKADP
+2969 
-2976 HSSITLVTDASGLNM
+2976 
-2991 GSRVYTDK
+2991 
-2999 NLVND
+2999 
-3004 ALDKLAN
+3004 
-3011 QLVYAGY
+3011 
-3018 EDKDLT
+3018 
-3024 GTVRIAE
+3024 
-3031 GLTSPSISKALVEEK
+3031 
-3046 ISYYDGK
+3046 
-3053 VAGKEAGEGYYH
+3053 
-3065 YRVVN
+3065 
-3070 PDAQTVDA
+3070 
-3078 YSQAITGD
+3078 
-3086 SAVDKVYVRTG
+3086 
-3097 VLKDGTHDY
+3097 
-3106 TFTKPDTTITVEKTL
+3106 
-3121 IAGGPWISKI
+3121 
-3131 SAAVSGGDNHDAYL
+3131 
-3145 QMNGNNL
+3145 
-3152 TVNTT
+3152 
-3157 SDTHTTGI
+3157 
-3165 TAIGKG
+3165 
-3171 VVDLED
+3171 
-3177 AGKVSVSAESTGF
+3177 
-3190 GQTAAIFVNGGGTVK
+3190 
-3205 VHNGTG
+3205 
-3211 DLDSKVLT
+3211 
-3219 LRAKGKIRNNV
+3219 
-3230 AVIKAMNGIAD
+3230 
-3241 AQSSIAIDGLVDV
+3241 
-3254 LADGKNGSNEAVSIV
+3254 
-3269 ASKAD
+3269 
-3274 IGGGSIK
+3274 
-3281 AVNGAAYAIRAYG
+3281 
-3294 EFNSANRAVV
+3294 
-3304 NVNTVKDA
+3304 
-3312 EGRITG
+3312 
-3318 AGNHRTEVEG
+3318 
-3328 NISLGGGMDS
+3328 
-3338 GANAEVNLG
+3338 
-3347 LNTKDSY
+3347 
-3354 FKGDVAYLNASPNG
+3354 
-3368 QVNLYMGN
+3368 
-3376 GASWTGNNLSGSSV
+3376 
-3390 NARIT
+3390 
-3395 GGASW
+3395 
-3400 TGYSSGNNMH
+3400 
-3410 LSLQEGALWNN
+3410 
-3421 IGSSHISS
+3421 
-3429 LAGNQGLIDM
+3429 
-3439 SGDKAGTVEAGNY
+3439 
-3452 SGNTTVIYRHE
+3452 
-3463 IKDNEGKD
+3463 IKDNEGRD

-3485 GDFKITNAAE
+3485 GGFKITNAAE

-3564 SFYTDKDE
+3564 SFYTDKDK

-3649 EVTTKDW
+3649 KVTTKDW

-3661 KDDGVGMAS
+3661 KDGGVGMAS

-3699 SLKGHTIISAGTG
+3699 SLKKHTIISAGTG
-3712 MEAVNGGTISA
+3712 MEAVNGGTIST

-3728 MTTGEGKNA
+3728 MTAGEGKNA

-3763 GSISTNGT
+3763 GSISTAGA

-3779 SKEGTIHLDG
+3779 SKEGIIHLDG
-3789 GSTSEGITAD
+3789 GGTSEGITAD

-3867 LSIDKDSAIIAK
+3867 LSIDKDSAITAK

-3891 ANEGTASLT
+3891 ANKGTASLT

-3921 GEGSTWT
+3921 GEGSIWT

-3946 TGDSTIASITGRNG
+3946 TGDSTIASLTGRNG

-4000 TISTA
+4000 TIRTA
-4005 DSGTTVNMVTDSRGL
+4005 DSGTTVNMITDSRGL

-4064 GLTSSSAF
+4064 GLTSSSAS

-4253 GNSVSA
+4253 GNSISA

>member
-57 HDVLTRDNSNP
+57 HDVLTRDNSNL

-173 DVPMAA
+173 DVPLAA

-240 GSYIDVNGD
+240 GSSIDVNGD

-344 GKTVKIPN
+344 GKTVKIPT

-614 IGETRKADVDGNVDV
+614 IGETRKADVDGNVSVYAGEAQDALDSAVAALYVGDDEDASEESPMIVDIQGRTV
-629 QVVETQDGP
+629 QLKAGLDEGNEADEVAGISVGHLMNINLENSGKAGSIH
-638 EEVTAVY
+638 VTAGTDEKGNATQAAGRVY
-645 NSTDAPMVVD
+645 GVDVGAGTLKASAAINIDGVTTEARVSGLAGVYTSAGGTAAFEDLSIKNIKSSKDTRGRSSGIYADGGHVTIAGRMDISDIAGSAIRALSGSTISTGEGNITAYPMAESDA
-655 LQGKK
+655 
-660 LHAAAHGNKSKYLET
+660 NKNIYAVNT
-675 VYVQSNKAITVT
+675 
-687 DSKGT
+687 SKGT
-692 GKLTISAGIGE
+692 
-703 NGEVDTKTKPSAVN
+703 V
-717 GIGIDSK
+717 
-724 GTFTSDVNVEISGVK
+724 
-739 SSGTRGTYGISMSS
+739 
-753 SDGNSTAIFN
+753 
-763 KDLTI
+763 
-768 HNVEDSN
+768 
-775 KAGASVSG
+775 
-783 INLDGSTGS
+783 
-792 GSSSMTVKG
+792 
-801 KLDIADVAGS
+801 
-811 AVKVMNGSV
+811 
-820 LTTSSASVKAAAPT
+820 
-834 ADNTSNQYYAVNA
+834 
-847 VKGTINLNTGDG
+847 NLNTGEG

-919 WTHTTGLSGDTAAS
+919 WNHTTGLSGDTAAS
-933 EFAGSRISKLSGQG
+933 KFAGSRISKLSGQG

-995 AITLVTGSEGLKA
+995 AITLVTGSEGIKA

-1225 MTVGDGAA
+1225 MTAGDGAA

-1307 GGTITAAKD
+1307 GGTITAAAD

-1341 AGTNTTKIT
+1341 AATNTTKIT
-1350 GDMYVTDQYGKKV
+1350 GDMYVTGQYGKKV

-1372 DCKDAGKLN
+1372 DWKDAGKLN

-1395 AYDQYNDSYGPG
+1395 AYDQYNDNYGTG

-1740 THVTVNGN
+1740 THVTVNGTL
-1748 VDVTSTSKVKSNM
+1748 DVTSTSKVKSSM

-1879 VDGNVTGA
+1879 ADGNVTGA

-2110 ASSKSLKSGAIS
+2110 ASSKSLKSGTIS

-2163 GVEKTKGHYDFAE
+2163 GVEKTQGHYDFAK

-2196 VNGPVTINGKGTTL
+2196 VNGPVIINGKGTTL

-2220 VARAVSTGLYKGND
+2220 VARAVSTGLSKGND

-2269 HISTKASSDS
+2269 HISTKASSYS

-2373 SVYSTSTSGD
+2373 SVYSTSTSDD

-2429 IIVQKDRKDLTVDAL
+2429 IIVQKDKKDLTVDAL
-2444 SGHTEVRYEKLDGTG
+2444 SGHTEVRYAKLDGTG
-2459 SLRIHKAE
+2459 SLRIRKAE

-2601 GHKVN
+2601 DHKVN
-2606 VRDEG
+2606 IRDEG
-2611 HTLALSSGTSKEQ
+2611 HTLALSSGISKEQ
-2624 GSSIAVSVNGG
+2624 GNSIAVSVNGG

-2650 GNRREGIHAASGDA
+2650 GDRREGIHVASDDA

-2688 VTSIGIYAAGNAD
+2688 GTSIGLYAKGNAD

-2709 MKKDNLWAVSGKGS
+2709 MKKDNLWAVSGKGFN
-2723 GFYSASG
+2723 FYGASG
-2730 LYATS
+2730 LNATS

-2756 DGNGVFANAG
+2756 DGNGVFANVG

-2777 IEVNKDTNLGYAA
+2777 IEVNKDTSLGYAA

-2865 GKTEGSLTFKGETNL
+2865 GKTEDSLTFKGETNL

-2893 GKVINAWGGK
+2893 GKVINAWGGEP
-2903 AYTGSRVTNFYGKG
+2903 YTGSRVTNFYGKG

-2937 TVIYRHEVTDDS
+2937 TVIYRHE
-2949 RRENA
+2949 
-2954 ELYGNKAVTVSGGKF
+2954 
-2969 RITKADP
+2969 
-2976 HSSITLVTDASGLNM
+2976 
-2991 GSRVYTDK
+2991 
-2999 NLVND
+2999 
-3004 ALDKLAN
+3004 
-3011 QLVYAGY
+3011 
-3018 EDKDLT
+3018 
-3024 GTVRIAE
+3024 
-3031 GLTSPSISKALVEEK
+3031 
-3046 ISYYDGK
+3046 
-3053 VAGKEAGEGYYH
+3053 
-3065 YRVVN
+3065 
-3070 PDAQTVDA
+3070 
-3078 YSQAITGD
+3078 
-3086 SAVDKVYVRTG
+3086 
-3097 VLKDGTHDY
+3097 
-3106 TFTKPDTTITVEKTL
+3106 
-3121 IAGGPWISKI
+3121 
-3131 SAAVSGGDNHDAYL
+3131 
-3145 QMNGNNL
+3145 
-3152 TVNTT
+3152 
-3157 SDTHTTGI
+3157 
-3165 TAIGKG
+3165 
-3171 VVDLED
+3171 
-3177 AGKVSVSAESTGF
+3177 
-3190 GQTAAIFVNGGGTVK
+3190 
-3205 VHNGTG
+3205 
-3211 DLDSKVLT
+3211 
-3219 LRAKGKIRNNV
+3219 
-3230 AVIKAMNGIAD
+3230 
-3241 AQSSIAIDGLVDV
+3241 
-3254 LADGKNGSNEAVSIV
+3254 
-3269 ASKAD
+3269 
-3274 IGGGSIK
+3274 
-3281 AVNGAAYAIRAYG
+3281 
-3294 EFNSANRAVV
+3294 
-3304 NVNTVKDA
+3304 
-3312 EGRITG
+3312 
-3318 AGNHRTEVEG
+3318 
-3328 NISLGGGMDS
+3328 
-3338 GANAEVNLG
+3338 
-3347 LNTKDSY
+3347 
-3354 FKGDVAYLNASPNG
+3354 
-3368 QVNLYMGN
+3368 
-3376 GASWTGNNLSGSSV
+3376 
-3390 NARIT
+3390 
-3395 GGASW
+3395 
-3400 TGYSSGNNMH
+3400 
-3410 LSLQEGALWNN
+3410 
-3421 IGSSHISS
+3421 
-3429 LAGNQGLIDM
+3429 
-3439 SGDKAGTVEAGNY
+3439 
-3452 SGNTTVIYRHE
+3452 
-3463 IKDNEGKD
+3463 IKDNEGRD

-3582 YDLVYPSEQVVN
+3582 YDLAYPSEQVVN
-3594 PMDKVIDG
+3594 PMDKAIDG

-3649 EVTTKDW
+3649 KVTTKDW

-3661 KDDGVGMAS
+3661 KDGGVGMAS
-3670 ENGKTVSTEG
+3670 ENEKAVSTKG

-3728 MTTGEGKNA
+3728 MTAGEGKNA

-3763 GSISTNGT
+3763 GSVSTAGA
-3771 VLKGAATA
+3771 VLKGTATA

-3867 LSIDKDSAIIAK
+3867 FSIDKDSAITAK

-3921 GEGSTWT
+3921 GEGSIWT

-3946 TGDSTIASITGRNG
+3946 TGDSTIASLTGRNG

-4000 TISTA
+4000 TIRTA

-4064 GLTSSSAF
+4064 GLTSSSAS

-4253 GNSVSA
+4253 GNSISA

-4328 LALAHEFGGSFKTD
+4328 RALAHEFGGSFKTD

>member
-68 KNPKLTYDFGKDTV
+68 QNPKLTYDFGKDTV

-99 GHGRYDSEIP
+99 GHGQYDSEIP

-129 NGSLPYSAAGIYA
+129 NGSFPYSAAGIYA
-142 SGGTNLTINGD
+142 SGGTDLTINGD

-344 GKTVKIPN
+344 GKTVKIPT

-438 KYGVYDGISH
+438 KYGIYDGISH

-614 IGETRKADVDGNVDV
+614 IGETRKADVDGNVSVYAGEAQDALDSAVAALYVGDDEDASEESPMIVDIQGRTV
-629 QVVETQDGP
+629 QLKAGLDEGNEADEVAGISVGHLMNINLENSGKAGSIH
-638 EEVTAVY
+638 VTAGTDEKGNATQAAGRVY
-645 NSTDAPMVVD
+645 GVDVGAGTLKASAAINIDGVTTEARVSGLAGVYTSAGGTAAFEDLSIKNIKSSKDTRGRSSGIYADGGHVTIAGRMDISDIAGSAIRALSGSTISTGEGNITAYPMAESDA
-655 LQGKK
+655 
-660 LHAAAHGNKSKYLET
+660 NKNIYAVNT
-675 VYVQSNKAITVT
+675 
-687 DSKGT
+687 SKGT
-692 GKLTISAGIGE
+692 
-703 NGEVDTKTKPSAVN
+703 V
-717 GIGIDSK
+717 
-724 GTFTSDVNVEISGVK
+724 
-739 SSGTRGTYGISMSS
+739 
-753 SDGNSTAIFN
+753 
-763 KDLTI
+763 
-768 HNVEDSN
+768 
-775 KAGASVSG
+775 
-783 INLDGSTGS
+783 
-792 GSSSMTVKG
+792 
-801 KLDIADVAGS
+801 
-811 AVKVMNGSV
+811 
-820 LTTSSASVKAAAPT
+820 
-834 ADNTSNQYYAVNA
+834 
-847 VKGTINLNTGDG
+847 NLNTGEG

-919 WTHTTGLSGDTAAS
+919 WNHTTGLSGDTAAS
-933 EFAGSRISKLSGQG
+933 KFAGSRISKLSGQG

-995 AITLVTGSEGLKA
+995 AITLVTGSEGIKA

-1059 SAAVGKEGEITFSDG
+1059 SAAVGKEGKITFSDG

-1225 MTVGDGAA
+1225 MTAGDGAA

-1350 GDMYVTDQYGKKV
+1350 GDMYVTSQYGKKV

-1372 DCKDAGKLN
+1372 DWKDAGKLN

-1395 AYDQYNDSYGPG
+1395 AYDQYNDSYGTGGTG

-1438 TLDTEKQVWK
+1438 TLDEDKQVWK
-1448 GSQLASLHGGSDEA
+1448 GSQLAFLHGGRDEA

-1639 VRKDGTYKFTSD
+1639 ARKDGTYKFTSD

-1690 STDEHERLALIQ
+1690 STDEHEKLALIQ

-1879 VDGNVTGA
+1879 ADGNVTGA

-2110 ASSKSLKSGAIS
+2110 ASSKSLKSGTIS

-2163 GVEKTKGHYDFAE
+2163 GVEKTQGHYDFAK

-2220 VARAVSTGLYKGND
+2220 VARAVSTGLSKGND

-2269 HISTKASSDS
+2269 HISTKASSYS

-2373 SVYSTSTSGD
+2373 SVYSTSTSDD

-2459 SLRIHKAE
+2459 SLRIRKAE

-2611 HTLALSSGTSKEQ
+2611 HTLALSSGISKEQ

-2688 VTSIGIYAAGNAD
+2688 GTSIGIYATGNAD

-2709 MKKDNLWAVSGKGS
+2709 MKKDNLWAVSGKGFD
-2723 GFYSASG
+2723 FYGASG
-2730 LYATS
+2730 LNATS
-2735 NMGTN
+2735 NMGTD

-2756 DGNGVFANAG
+2756 DGNGVFANVG

-2777 IEVNKDTNLGYAA
+2777 IEVNKDTSLGYAA

-2865 GKTEGSLTFKGETNL
+2865 GTTEGSLTFKGETNL

-2893 GKVINAWGGK
+2893 GKVINSWSGE

-2937 TVIYRHEVTDDS
+2937 TVIYRHE
-2949 RRENA
+2949 
-2954 ELYGNKAVTVSGGKF
+2954 
-2969 RITKADP
+2969 
-2976 HSSITLVTDASGLNM
+2976 
-2991 GSRVYTDK
+2991 
-2999 NLVND
+2999 
-3004 ALDKLAN
+3004 
-3011 QLVYAGY
+3011 
-3018 EDKDLT
+3018 
-3024 GTVRIAE
+3024 
-3031 GLTSPSISKALVEEK
+3031 
-3046 ISYYDGK
+3046 
-3053 VAGKEAGEGYYH
+3053 
-3065 YRVVN
+3065 
-3070 PDAQTVDA
+3070 
-3078 YSQAITGD
+3078 
-3086 SAVDKVYVRTG
+3086 
-3097 VLKDGTHDY
+3097 
-3106 TFTKPDTTITVEKTL
+3106 
-3121 IAGGPWISKI
+3121 
-3131 SAAVSGGDNHDAYL
+3131 
-3145 QMNGNNL
+3145 
-3152 TVNTT
+3152 
-3157 SDTHTTGI
+3157 
-3165 TAIGKG
+3165 
-3171 VVDLED
+3171 
-3177 AGKVSVSAESTGF
+3177 
-3190 GQTAAIFVNGGGTVK
+3190 
-3205 VHNGTG
+3205 
-3211 DLDSKVLT
+3211 
-3219 LRAKGKIRNNV
+3219 
-3230 AVIKAMNGIAD
+3230 
-3241 AQSSIAIDGLVDV
+3241 
-3254 LADGKNGSNEAVSIV
+3254 
-3269 ASKAD
+3269 
-3274 IGGGSIK
+3274 
-3281 AVNGAAYAIRAYG
+3281 
-3294 EFNSANRAVV
+3294 
-3304 NVNTVKDA
+3304 
-3312 EGRITG
+3312 
-3318 AGNHRTEVEG
+3318 
-3328 NISLGGGMDS
+3328 
-3338 GANAEVNLG
+3338 
-3347 LNTKDSY
+3347 
-3354 FKGDVAYLNASPNG
+3354 
-3368 QVNLYMGN
+3368 
-3376 GASWTGNNLSGSSV
+3376 
-3390 NARIT
+3390 
-3395 GGASW
+3395 
-3400 TGYSSGNNMH
+3400 
-3410 LSLQEGALWNN
+3410 
-3421 IGSSHISS
+3421 
-3429 LAGNQGLIDM
+3429 
-3439 SGDKAGTVEAGNY
+3439 
-3452 SGNTTVIYRHE
+3452 
-3463 IKDNEGKD
+3463 IKDNEGRD

-3485 GDFKITNAAE
+3485 GGFKITNAAE

-3564 SFYTDKDE
+3564 SFYTDKDK

-3649 EVTTKDW
+3649 KVTTKDW

-3661 KDDGVGMAS
+3661 KDGGVGMAS

-3699 SLKGHTIISAGTG
+3699 SLKKHTIISAGTG
-3712 MEAVNGGTISA
+3712 MEAVNGGTIST

-3728 MTTGEGKNA
+3728 MTAGEGKNA

-3763 GSISTNGT
+3763 GSISTAGA

-3779 SKEGTIHLDG
+3779 SKEGIIHLDG

-3867 LSIDKDSAIIAK
+3867 LSIDKDSAITAK

-3891 ANEGTASLT
+3891 ANKGTASLT

-3921 GEGSTWT
+3921 GEGSIWT

-3946 TGDSTIASITGRNG
+3946 TGDSTIASLTGRNG

-4000 TISTA
+4000 TIRTA
-4005 DSGTTVNMVTDSRGL
+4005 DSGTTVNMITDSRGL

-4064 GLTSSSAF
+4064 GLTSSSAS

-4253 GNSVSA
+4253 GNSISA

>member
-57 HDVLTRDNSNP
+57 HDVLTRDNSNLQ
-68 KNPKLTYDFGKDTV
+68 NPKLTYDFGKDTV

-99 GHGRYDSEIP
+99 GYGRYDSEIP

-185 TINGNLSMKGSGTDA
+185 TINGNLSMKGSGTDT

-240 GSYIDVNGD
+240 GSSIDVNGD

-274 KINLNKGDIY
+274 KINLDKGDIY

-344 GKTVKIPN
+344 GKTVKIPT

-367 SCWTGIIDNTGAKV
+367 SCWTGIIDNTGAKA

-395 ANTKGSQIGEVNLYL
+395 ANTEGSQVGEVNLYL

-438 KYGVYDGISH
+438 KYGAYDGISH

-587 KGQGYYDYTPAEDTA
+587 KGQGYYDYTPAEDMA

-614 IGETRKADVDGNVDV
+614 IGETRKADVDGNVSVYAGEAQDALDSAVAALYVGDDEDASEESPMIVDIQGRTV
-629 QVVETQDGP
+629 QLKAGLDEGNEADEVAGISVGHLMNINLENSGKAGSIH
-638 EEVTAVY
+638 VTAGTDEKGNATQAAGRVY
-645 NSTDAPMVVD
+645 GVDVGAGTLKASAAINIDGVTTEAKVSGLAGVYTSAGGTAAFEDLSIKNIKSSKDTRGRSSGIYADGGHVTIAGRMDISDIAGSAIRALSGSTISTGEGNITAYPMAES
-655 LQGKK
+655 
-660 LHAAAHGNKSKYLET
+660 AANKNIYAVNT
-675 VYVQSNKAITVT
+675 
-687 DSKGT
+687 SKGT
-692 GKLTISAGIGE
+692 
-703 NGEVDTKTKPSAVN
+703 V
-717 GIGIDSK
+717 
-724 GTFTSDVNVEISGVK
+724 
-739 SSGTRGTYGISMSS
+739 
-753 SDGNSTAIFN
+753 
-763 KDLTI
+763 
-768 HNVEDSN
+768 
-775 KAGASVSG
+775 
-783 INLDGSTGS
+783 
-792 GSSSMTVKG
+792 
-801 KLDIADVAGS
+801 
-811 AVKVMNGSV
+811 
-820 LTTSSASVKAAAPT
+820 
-834 ADNTSNQYYAVNA
+834 
-847 VKGTINLNTGDG
+847 NLNTGEG

-995 AITLVTGSEGLKA
+995 AITLVTGSEGIKA

-1059 SAAVGKEGEITFSDG
+1059 SAAVGKEGKITFSDG

-1225 MTVGDGAA
+1225 MTAGDGAA

-1438 TLDTEKQVWK
+1438 TLDEDKQVWK
-1448 GSQLASLHGGSDEA
+1448 GSQLAFLHGGRDEA

-1478 NYSGYE
+1478 NYSGHE

-1639 VRKDGTYKFTSD
+1639 ARKDGTYKFTSD

-1690 STDEHERLALIQ
+1690 STDEHEKLALIQ

-1748 VDVTSTSKVKSNM
+1748 VDVTSTSKVKSSM

-1792 SDQNGFSFYG
+1792 ADQNGFSFYG

-1879 VDGNVTGA
+1879 ADGNVTGA

-2020 NGYTIVFYNHDETD
+2020 NGYTTVFYNHDETD

-2097 HLAGTVKIADGLT
+2097 NLTGKVKIAEGLT
-2110 ASSKSLKSGAIS
+2110 ASSKSLKTGDIF
-2122 FSSDSTGTKVK
+2122 FSTDSTGTKIA
-2133 GQGFYEYEP
+2133 GQGYYDYKP
-2142 ASDDVLTDPITGG
+2142 ASDAELSDSITGG
-2155 MDKKYVNI
+2155 LDKKYVNLGI
-2163 GVEKTKGHYDFAE
+2163 EKEKGKYTFTE
-2176 DSTITVTAGQ
+2176 STNIVVDGTNS
-2186 YASLIGTVDA
+2186 YMSPSGTVESTGG
-2196 VNGPVTINGKGTTL
+2196 NVTILAKNVDLKL
-2210 SLINDQKGSN
+2210 VNRQKGSN
-2220 VARAVSTGLYKGND
+2220 YSRTVSTGMMEGHDISIEAGKLD
-2234 VSITADRLNL
+2234 LVSET
-2244 DARTSGFRAQG
+2244 TGFRAYG
-2255 IYADKGT
+2255 IYNTGKNINID
-2262 VYVNADT
+2262 ADT
-2269 HISTKASSDS
+2269 HVSTKASSNSSNS
-2279 RGIYAG
+2279 RSVYASG
-2285 GSSVIHMNGG
+2285 GTITLLGG
-2295 LSNDVDTTAASYSA
+2295 FSNDVDTNAEFYS

-2324 GKAGGGKVN
+2324 GKASGGKVN

-2373 SVYSTSTSGD
+2373 SVYSTSTSDD

-2429 IIVQKDRKDLTVDAL
+2429 IIVQKDKKDLTVDAL

-2459 SLRIHKAE
+2459 SLRIRKAE
-2467 VGTSVVLAAVSDT
+2467 DGTSVVLAAVSDT

-2497 GSALNALAQKL
+2497 GNALNALARKL

-2519 TVELVSAFGGTA
+2519 TVELVSAFGGAA
-2531 VVSGTISYKPDGQGF
+2531 VVSGAISYKPDGQGF

-2601 GHKVN
+2601 DHKVN
-2606 VRDEG
+2606 IRDEG
-2611 HTLALSSGTSKEQ
+2611 HTLALSSGISKEQ

-2650 GNRREGIHAASGDA
+2650 GDRREGIHAASDDA

-2688 VTSIGIYAAGNAD
+2688 GTSIGIYAKGNAD

-2709 MKKDNLWAVSGKGS
+2709 MKKDNLWAVSGKGFN
-2723 GFYSASG
+2723 FYGASG
-2730 LYATS
+2730 LNATS

-2756 DGNGVFANAG
+2756 DGNGVFANVG

-2777 IEVNKDTNLGYAA
+2777 IEVNKDTSLGYAA

-2893 GKVINAWGGK
+2893 GKVINAWGGEP
-2903 AYTGSRVTNFYGKG
+2903 YTGSRVTNFYGKG

-2937 TVIYRHEVTDDS
+2937 TVIYRHE
-2949 RRENA
+2949 
-2954 ELYGNKAVTVSGGKF
+2954 
-2969 RITKADP
+2969 
-2976 HSSITLVTDASGLNM
+2976 
-2991 GSRVYTDK
+2991 
-2999 NLVND
+2999 
-3004 ALDKLAN
+3004 
-3011 QLVYAGY
+3011 
-3018 EDKDLT
+3018 
-3024 GTVRIAE
+3024 
-3031 GLTSPSISKALVEEK
+3031 
-3046 ISYYDGK
+3046 
-3053 VAGKEAGEGYYH
+3053 
-3065 YRVVN
+3065 
-3070 PDAQTVDA
+3070 
-3078 YSQAITGD
+3078 
-3086 SAVDKVYVRTG
+3086 
-3097 VLKDGTHDY
+3097 
-3106 TFTKPDTTITVEKTL
+3106 
-3121 IAGGPWISKI
+3121 
-3131 SAAVSGGDNHDAYL
+3131 
-3145 QMNGNNL
+3145 
-3152 TVNTT
+3152 
-3157 SDTHTTGI
+3157 
-3165 TAIGKG
+3165 
-3171 VVDLED
+3171 
-3177 AGKVSVSAESTGF
+3177 
-3190 GQTAAIFVNGGGTVK
+3190 
-3205 VHNGTG
+3205 
-3211 DLDSKVLT
+3211 
-3219 LRAKGKIRNNV
+3219 
-3230 AVIKAMNGIAD
+3230 
-3241 AQSSIAIDGLVDV
+3241 
-3254 LADGKNGSNEAVSIV
+3254 
-3269 ASKAD
+3269 
-3274 IGGGSIK
+3274 
-3281 AVNGAAYAIRAYG
+3281 
-3294 EFNSANRAVV
+3294 
-3304 NVNTVKDA
+3304 
-3312 EGRITG
+3312 
-3318 AGNHRTEVEG
+3318 
-3328 NISLGGGMDS
+3328 
-3338 GANAEVNLG
+3338 
-3347 LNTKDSY
+3347 
-3354 FKGDVAYLNASPNG
+3354 
-3368 QVNLYMGN
+3368 
-3376 GASWTGNNLSGSSV
+3376 
-3390 NARIT
+3390 
-3395 GGASW
+3395 
-3400 TGYSSGNNMH
+3400 
-3410 LSLQEGALWNN
+3410 
-3421 IGSSHISS
+3421 
-3429 LAGNQGLIDM
+3429 
-3439 SGDKAGTVEAGNY
+3439 
-3452 SGNTTVIYRHE
+3452 
-3463 IKDNEGKD
+3463 IKDNKGRD

-3594 PMDKVIDG
+3594 PMDKAIDG

-3625 TSKPAEV
+3625 TYKPAEV

-3649 EVTTKDW
+3649 KVTTKDW

-3661 KDDGVGMAS
+3661 KDGGVGMAS

-3699 SLKGHTIISAGTG
+3699 SLKKHTIISAGTG

-3728 MTTGEGKNA
+3728 MTAGEGKNA

-3763 GSISTNGT
+3763 GSISTAGA

-3779 SKEGTIHLDG
+3779 SKEGTIHLNG

-3811 GEALAKAKGT
+3811 GEALAKAKGI

-3867 LSIDKDSAIIAK
+3867 LSIDKDSAITAK

-3891 ANEGTASLT
+3891 ANKGTASLT

-3946 TGDSTIASITGRNG
+3946 TGDSTIASLTGRNG

-4000 TISTA
+4000 TIGTA

-4064 GLTSSSAF
+4064 GLTSSSAS

-4253 GNSVSA
+4253 GNSISA
-4259 EYGKRFVRDDG
+4259 EYGKRFARDDG

>member
-57 HDVLTRDNSNP
+57 HDVLTRDNSNL

-185 TINGNLSMKGSGTDA
+185 TINGNLSMKGSGTDT

-240 GSYIDVNGD
+240 GSSIDVNGD

-344 GKTVKIPN
+344 GKTGKIPT

-367 SCWTGIIDNTGAKV
+367 SCWTGIIDNTGAKA

-395 ANTKGSQIGEVNLYL
+395 ANTEGSQIGEVNLYL

-602 EYKNGPIMTSEN
+602 EYKNGSIMTSEN

-638 EEVTAVY
+638 GEVTAVY

-660 LHAAAHGNKSKYLET
+660 LHAAAHGNKSNYLET

-703 NGEVDTKTKPSAVN
+703 NGEVDTKTKPRAVN

-768 HNVEDSN
+768 HNVENSN
-775 KAGASVSG
+775 KAGTSVSG

-801 KLDIADVAGS
+801 KLDIADIAGS

-820 LTTSSASVKAAAPT
+820 LTTSFASVKAAAPT

-933 EFAGSRISKLSGQG
+933 GFAGSRISKLSGQG

-995 AITLVTGSEGLKA
+995 AITLVTGSEGIKA

-1225 MTVGDGAA
+1225 MTAGDGAA

-1245 LDGTLT
+1245 LDGTLN

-1702 SGQGKNLTI
+1702 SGQGENLTI

-1748 VDVTSTSKVKSNM
+1748 VDVTSTSKVKSSM

-1879 VDGNVTGA
+1879 ADGNVTGA

-2041 DITIE
+2041 DITIQ

-2110 ASSKSLKSGAIS
+2110 ASSKSLKSGTIS

-2163 GVEKTKGHYDFAE
+2163 GVEKTQGHYDFAK

-2196 VNGPVTINGKGTTL
+2196 VNGPVIINGKGTTL

-2220 VARAVSTGLYKGND
+2220 VARAVSTGLSKGND

-2269 HISTKASSDS
+2269 HISTKASSYS

-2373 SVYSTSTSGD
+2373 SVYSTSTSDD
-2383 DSSKGYG
+2383 DSNKGYG

-2421 GGAEGKSG
+2421 GGAEGKS
-2429 IIVQKDRKDLTVDAL
+2429 
-2444 SGHTEVRYEKLDGTG
+2444 
-2459 SLRIHKAE
+2459 
-2467 VGTSVVLAAVSDT
+2467 
-2480 KINTASH
+2480 
-2487 LAADYNKTGV
+2487 
-2497 GSALNALAQKL
+2497 
-2508 YYTGRDNKLAG
+2508 
-2519 TVELVSAFGGTA
+2519 
-2531 VVSGTISYKPDGQGF
+2531 
-2546 YDYADA
+2546 
-2552 IDTITGIRKNNMN
+2552 
-2565 YVVSG
+2565 
-2570 ILRDDGENYVFSG
+2570 
-2583 DDSVSVKDGNA
+2583 
-2594 VSIDGNT
+2594 
-2601 GHKVN
+2601 
-2606 VRDEG
+2606 
-2611 HTLALSSGTSKEQ
+2611 
-2624 GSSIAVSVNGG
+2624 
-2635 EAEITAKTLQVTAAG
+2635 
-2650 GNRREGIHAASGDA
+2650 
-2664 STPARLTVNGNLDI
+2664 
-2678 TASDVNNQKK
+2678 
-2688 VTSIGIYAAGNAD
+2688 
-2701 VVVNGNVN
+2701 
-2709 MKKDNLWAVSGKGS
+2709 
-2723 GFYSASG
+2723 
-2730 LYATS
+2730 
-2735 NMGTN
+2735 
-2740 SMGSSIT
+2740 
-2747 VNGDTVMKV
+2747 
-2756 DGNGVFANAG
+2756 
-2766 GSIVTLNGRTD
+2766 
-2777 IEVNKDTNLGYAA
+2777 
-2790 LRAEDGTINVN
+2790 
-2801 VNRDAKGAVTGA
+2801 
-2813 GTHDVVIKGNVAA
+2813 
-2826 ETGAVNSVDKR
+2826 
-2837 GTLTQVN
+2837 
-2844 LGLSTA
+2844 
-2850 GSSLTGT
+2850 
-2857 IYNGFPSE
+2857 
-2865 GKTEGSLTFKGETNL
+2865 
-2880 WLANGAVWNNEEY
+2880 
-2893 GKVINAWGGK
+2893 
-2903 AYTGSRVTNFYGKG
+2903 

-2954 ELYGNKAVTVSGGKF
+2954 ELYGNKAVTVSSGKF
-2969 RITKADP
+2969 HITKADP
-2976 HSSITLVTDASGLNM
+2976 GSSITLATDASGLNI

-3031 GLTSPSISKALVEEK
+3031 GLTSPSISKALVEGK

-3053 VAGKEAGEGYYH
+3053 VAGTEAGEGYYH

-3097 VLKDGTHDY
+3097 VLEEGTHDY

-3121 IAGGPWISKI
+3121 IAGGPWIRKI

-3177 AGKVSVSAESTGF
+3177 AGKVSVSAESTGG

-3219 LRAKGKIRNNV
+3219 LRAKGKNMANV

-3304 NVNTVKDA
+3304 NVNTVKNA

-3338 GANAEVNLG
+3338 GAKAEVNLG

-3410 LSLQEGALWNN
+3410 LSLQDGALWNN

-3463 IKDNEGKD
+3463 IKDNEGRD

-3528 AGKLYYSGYADGH
+3528 AGKLYYSDYADGH

-3564 SFYTDKDE
+3564 SFYTDKDK

-3602 SEDSRNNYRDA
+3602 SEDSRNTYRDA

-3649 EVTTKDW
+3649 KVTTKDW

-3661 KDDGVGMAS
+3661 KDGGVGMAS

-3763 GSISTNGT
+3763 GSISTAGA

-3867 LSIDKDSAIIAK
+3867 LSIGKDSAITAK

-3946 TGDSTIASITGRNG
+3946 TGDSTIASLTGRNG

-4000 TISTA
+4000 TIGTA

-4028 WANYRNQASETL
+4028 WANYKNQVSETL

-4064 GLTSSSAF
+4064 GLTSSSAS

-4253 GNSVSA
+4253 GNSISA

>member
-57 HDVLTRDNSNP
+57 HDVLTRDNSNLQ
-68 KNPKLTYDFGKDTV
+68 NPKLTYDFGKDTV

-173 DVPMAA
+173 DVPLAA

-240 GSYIDVNGD
+240 GSSIDVNGD

-344 GKTVKIPN
+344 GKTGKIPT

-367 SCWTGIIDNTGAKV
+367 SCWTGIIDNTGAKA

-395 ANTKGSQIGEVNLYL
+395 ANTEGSQIGEVNLYL

-602 EYKNGPIMTSEN
+602 EYKNGSIMTSEN

-638 EEVTAVY
+638 GEVTAVY

-660 LHAAAHGNKSKYLET
+660 LHAAAHGNKSNYLET

-703 NGEVDTKTKPSAVN
+703 NGEVDTKTKPRAVN

-768 HNVEDSN
+768 HNVENSN
-775 KAGASVSG
+775 KAGTSVSG

-801 KLDIADVAGS
+801 KLDIADIAGS

-820 LTTSSASVKAAAPT
+820 LTTSFASVKAAAPT

-933 EFAGSRISKLSGQG
+933 GFAGSRISKLSGQG

-995 AITLVTGSEGLKA
+995 AITLVTGSEGIKA

-1225 MTVGDGAA
+1225 MTAGDGAA

-1438 TLDTEKQVWK
+1438 TLDEDKQVWK

-1473 PIFVE
+1473 PIFIE
-1478 NYSGYE
+1478 NYSGHE
-1484 RVFYEHEKDDP
+1484 RVFYEHKKDDP

-1567 DGLTVSSKVF
+1567 DGLTVSSKVL

-1665 ARKDVVIDAAGK
+1665 AREDVVIDAAGK

-1748 VDVTSTSKVKSNM
+1748 VDVTSTSKVKSSV

-1792 SDQNGFSFYG
+1792 ADQNGFSFYG

-1879 VDGNVTGA
+1879 ADGNVTGA

-1985 VSNFH
+1985 VSNFR

-2110 ASSKSLKSGAIS
+2110 ASSKSLKSGTIS

-2163 GVEKTKGHYDFAE
+2163 GVEKTQGHYDFAK

-2196 VNGPVTINGKGTTL
+2196 VNGPVIINGKGTTL

-2220 VARAVSTGLYKGND
+2220 VARAVSTGLSKGND

-2269 HISTKASSDS
+2269 HISTKASSYS

-2373 SVYSTSTSGD
+2373 SVYSTSTSDD
-2383 DSSKGYG
+2383 DSNKGYG

-2421 GGAEGKSG
+2421 GGAEGKS
-2429 IIVQKDRKDLTVDAL
+2429 
-2444 SGHTEVRYEKLDGTG
+2444 
-2459 SLRIHKAE
+2459 
-2467 VGTSVVLAAVSDT
+2467 
-2480 KINTASH
+2480 
-2487 LAADYNKTGV
+2487 
-2497 GSALNALAQKL
+2497 
-2508 YYTGRDNKLAG
+2508 
-2519 TVELVSAFGGTA
+2519 
-2531 VVSGTISYKPDGQGF
+2531 
-2546 YDYADA
+2546 
-2552 IDTITGIRKNNMN
+2552 
-2565 YVVSG
+2565 
-2570 ILRDDGENYVFSG
+2570 
-2583 DDSVSVKDGNA
+2583 
-2594 VSIDGNT
+2594 
-2601 GHKVN
+2601 
-2606 VRDEG
+2606 
-2611 HTLALSSGTSKEQ
+2611 
-2624 GSSIAVSVNGG
+2624 
-2635 EAEITAKTLQVTAAG
+2635 
-2650 GNRREGIHAASGDA
+2650 
-2664 STPARLTVNGNLDI
+2664 
-2678 TASDVNNQKK
+2678 
-2688 VTSIGIYAAGNAD
+2688 
-2701 VVVNGNVN
+2701 
-2709 MKKDNLWAVSGKGS
+2709 
-2723 GFYSASG
+2723 
-2730 LYATS
+2730 
-2735 NMGTN
+2735 
-2740 SMGSSIT
+2740 
-2747 VNGDTVMKV
+2747 
-2756 DGNGVFANAG
+2756 
-2766 GSIVTLNGRTD
+2766 
-2777 IEVNKDTNLGYAA
+2777 
-2790 LRAEDGTINVN
+2790 
-2801 VNRDAKGAVTGA
+2801 
-2813 GTHDVVIKGNVAA
+2813 
-2826 ETGAVNSVDKR
+2826 
-2837 GTLTQVN
+2837 
-2844 LGLSTA
+2844 
-2850 GSSLTGT
+2850 
-2857 IYNGFPSE
+2857 
-2865 GKTEGSLTFKGETNL
+2865 
-2880 WLANGAVWNNEEY
+2880 
-2893 GKVINAWGGK
+2893 
-2903 AYTGSRVTNFYGKG
+2903 

-2954 ELYGNKAVTVSGGKF
+2954 ELYGNKAVTVSSGKF
-2969 RITKADP
+2969 HITKADP
-2976 HSSITLVTDASGLNM
+2976 GSSITLATDASGLNI

-3031 GLTSPSISKALVEEK
+3031 GLTSPSISKALVEGK

-3053 VAGKEAGEGYYH
+3053 VAGTEAGEGYYH

-3097 VLKDGTHDY
+3097 VLEEGTHDY

-3121 IAGGPWISKI
+3121 IAGGPWIRKI

-3177 AGKVSVSAESTGF
+3177 AGKVSVSAESTGG

-3219 LRAKGKIRNNV
+3219 LRAKGKNMANV

-3304 NVNTVKDA
+3304 NVNTVKNA

-3338 GANAEVNLG
+3338 GAKAEVNLG

-3410 LSLQEGALWNN
+3410 LSLQDGALWNN

-3463 IKDNEGKD
+3463 IKDNEGRD

-3485 GDFKITNAAE
+3485 GDFKITNTAE

-3528 AGKLYYSGYADGH
+3528 AGKLYYSDYADGH

-3564 SFYTDKDE
+3564 SFYTDKDK

-3602 SEDSRNNYRDA
+3602 SEDSRNTYRDA

-3649 EVTTKDW
+3649 KVTTKDW

-3661 KDDGVGMAS
+3661 KDGGVGMAS

-3763 GSISTNGT
+3763 GSISTAGA

-3806 GTDVK
+3806 GTEVK

-3867 LSIDKDSAIIAK
+3867 LSIGKDSAITAK

-3946 TGDSTIASITGRNG
+3946 TGDSTIASLTGRNG

-4000 TISTA
+4000 TIGTA

-4028 WANYRNQASETL
+4028 WANYKNQVSETL

-4064 GLTSSSAF
+4064 GLTSSSAS

-4253 GNSVSA
+4253 GNSISA

>member
-99 GHGRYDSEIP
+99 GHGQYDSEIP

-142 SGGTNLTINGD
+142 SGGTDLTINGD

-209 TKAVHANGG
+209 TKAVHANIG

-344 GKTVKIPN
+344 GKTVKIPT

-367 SCWTGIIDNTGAKV
+367 SCWTGIIDNTGAKA

-395 ANTKGSQIGEVNLYL
+395 ANTEGSQIGEVNLYL

-614 IGETRKADVDGNVDV
+614 IGETRKADVDGNVSVYAGEAQDALDSAVAALYVGDDEDASEESPMIVDIQGRTVQLKAGLDEGNEADEVAGISVGHLMNINLENSGKAGSIHVTAGTDEKGNATQAAGRVYGVDV
-629 QVVETQDGP
+629 GAGTLKASAAINID
-638 EEVTAVY
+638 EVTTEARVSGLAGVYTSAGGTAAFEDLSIKNIKSSKDTRGRSSGIYADGGHVTIAGRMDISDIAGSAIRALSGSTISTGEGNITAYPMAESDANKNIYAV
-645 NSTDAPMVVD
+645 NT
-655 LQGKK
+655 
-660 LHAAAHGNKSKYLET
+660 
-675 VYVQSNKAITVT
+675 
-687 DSKGT
+687 SKGT
-692 GKLTISAGIGE
+692 
-703 NGEVDTKTKPSAVN
+703 V
-717 GIGIDSK
+717 
-724 GTFTSDVNVEISGVK
+724 
-739 SSGTRGTYGISMSS
+739 
-753 SDGNSTAIFN
+753 
-763 KDLTI
+763 
-768 HNVEDSN
+768 
-775 KAGASVSG
+775 
-783 INLDGSTGS
+783 
-792 GSSSMTVKG
+792 
-801 KLDIADVAGS
+801 
-811 AVKVMNGSV
+811 
-820 LTTSSASVKAAAPT
+820 
-834 ADNTSNQYYAVNA
+834 
-847 VKGTINLNTGDG
+847 NLNTGEG

-933 EFAGSRISKLSGQG
+933 RFAGSRISKLSGQG

-995 AITLVTGSEGLKA
+995 AITLVTGSEGIKS

-1059 SAAVGKEGEITFSDG
+1059 SAAVGKEGKITFSDG

-1099 PITDSEKIS
+1099 PISSTEDIN
-1108 ETRKDEEGTV
+1108 ETRVADADGSVTVKTNTDTVTDEST
-1118 YVKAVNPNADS
+1118 
-1129 EKYVSA
+1129 YVSS
-1135 LYAAGTADKANP
+1135 LFAGSSSYDRTHP
-1147 MKVRM
+1147 MVVDM
-1152 DGKNLD
+1152 NGHD
-1158 LNAASADKIA
+1158 LNLNAESDGNIA

-1176 AHVEILNNAKDKTL
+1176 ASIQVKGSEGKKLNITAF
-1190 SIHASNTDTRAANG
+1190 NTTGKAANG
-1204 ILSKGSYSSL
+1204 ILVKGSYGSL
-1214 HMEGP
+1214 AVTGP
-1219 VEISNI
+1219 VLFKNISTQGNPASGI
-1225 MTVGDGAA
+1225 SIQGKNSSVSVDGDVTIDTVYGERERERKSGRGINAA
-1233 GISVDGQNSEVI
+1233 GISVIGDASKVDITG
-1245 LDGTLT
+1245 
-1251 VKNVSGKR
+1251 NVNISGV
-1259 EQGRGQ
+1259 Q
-1265 NAAGIR
+1265 
-1271 VVGDNSSV
+1271 
-1279 SVTGPVDL
+1279 
-1287 SGIKGS
+1287 GS
-1293 SLRTTGADT
+1293 SLRTNGADT

-1307 GGTITAAKD
+1307 GGTITAAAD

-1350 GDMYVTDQYGKKV
+1350 GDMYVTGQYGKRV
-1363 VEYTGGALV
+1363 VEYSGGALV
-1372 DCKDAGKLN
+1372 DWENAGKLN

-1395 AYDQYNDSYGPG
+1395 AYDQYNDSYGTG

-1438 TLDTEKQVWK
+1438 TLDTEQQVWK
-1448 GSQLASLHGGSDEA
+1448 GSQLASLHGGSDET

-1473 PIFVE
+1473 PIFIE
-1478 NYSGYE
+1478 NYSGHE
-1484 RVFYEHEKDDP
+1484 WVFYEHKKDDP

-1567 DGLTVSSKVF
+1567 DGLTVSSKVL

-1639 VRKDGTYKFTSD
+1639 ARKDGTYKFTSD

-1677 TLTLRGTIDTPSI
+1677 MLTLRGTIDTPSI
-1690 STDEHERLALIQ
+1690 STYEHEKLALIQ

-1748 VDVTSTSKVKSNM
+1748 VDVTSTSKVKSSM

-1879 VDGNVTGA
+1879 ADGNVTGA

-2163 GVEKTKGHYDFAE
+2163 GVEKTKGHYDFAK

-2373 SVYSTSTSGD
+2373 SVYSTSTSDD

-2429 IIVQKDRKDLTVDAL
+2429 IIVQKDKKDLTVDAL

-2459 SLRIHKAE
+2459 SLRIRKAE
-2467 VGTSVVLAAVSDT
+2467 DGTSVVLAAVSDT

-2497 GSALNALAQKL
+2497 GNALNALARKL

-2519 TVELVSAFGGTA
+2519 TVELVSAFGGAA
-2531 VVSGTISYKPDGQGF
+2531 VVSGAISYKPDGQGF

-2601 GHKVN
+2601 DHKVN
-2606 VRDEG
+2606 IRDEG
-2611 HTLALSSGTSKEQ
+2611 HTLALSSGISKEQ

-2650 GNRREGIHAASGDA
+2650 GDRREGIHAASDDA

-2688 VTSIGIYAAGNAD
+2688 GTSIGIYATGNAD

-2709 MKKDNLWAVSGKGS
+2709 MKKDNLWAVSGKGFN
-2723 GFYSASG
+2723 FYGASG
-2730 LYATS
+2730 LNATS

-2756 DGNGVFANAG
+2756 DGNGVFANVG

-2777 IEVNKDTNLGYAA
+2777 IEVNKDTSLGYAA

-2865 GKTEGSLTFKGETNL
+2865 GKTEDSLTFKGETNL

-2893 GKVINAWGGK
+2893 GKVINAWGGE

-2937 TVIYRHEVTDDS
+2937 TVIYRHE
-2949 RRENA
+2949 
-2954 ELYGNKAVTVSGGKF
+2954 
-2969 RITKADP
+2969 
-2976 HSSITLVTDASGLNM
+2976 
-2991 GSRVYTDK
+2991 
-2999 NLVND
+2999 
-3004 ALDKLAN
+3004 
-3011 QLVYAGY
+3011 
-3018 EDKDLT
+3018 
-3024 GTVRIAE
+3024 
-3031 GLTSPSISKALVEEK
+3031 
-3046 ISYYDGK
+3046 
-3053 VAGKEAGEGYYH
+3053 
-3065 YRVVN
+3065 
-3070 PDAQTVDA
+3070 
-3078 YSQAITGD
+3078 
-3086 SAVDKVYVRTG
+3086 
-3097 VLKDGTHDY
+3097 
-3106 TFTKPDTTITVEKTL
+3106 
-3121 IAGGPWISKI
+3121 
-3131 SAAVSGGDNHDAYL
+3131 
-3145 QMNGNNL
+3145 
-3152 TVNTT
+3152 
-3157 SDTHTTGI
+3157 
-3165 TAIGKG
+3165 
-3171 VVDLED
+3171 
-3177 AGKVSVSAESTGF
+3177 
-3190 GQTAAIFVNGGGTVK
+3190 
-3205 VHNGTG
+3205 
-3211 DLDSKVLT
+3211 
-3219 LRAKGKIRNNV
+3219 
-3230 AVIKAMNGIAD
+3230 
-3241 AQSSIAIDGLVDV
+3241 
-3254 LADGKNGSNEAVSIV
+3254 
-3269 ASKAD
+3269 
-3274 IGGGSIK
+3274 
-3281 AVNGAAYAIRAYG
+3281 
-3294 EFNSANRAVV
+3294 
-3304 NVNTVKDA
+3304 
-3312 EGRITG
+3312 
-3318 AGNHRTEVEG
+3318 
-3328 NISLGGGMDS
+3328 
-3338 GANAEVNLG
+3338 
-3347 LNTKDSY
+3347 
-3354 FKGDVAYLNASPNG
+3354 
-3368 QVNLYMGN
+3368 
-3376 GASWTGNNLSGSSV
+3376 
-3390 NARIT
+3390 
-3395 GGASW
+3395 
-3400 TGYSSGNNMH
+3400 
-3410 LSLQEGALWNN
+3410 
-3421 IGSSHISS
+3421 
-3429 LAGNQGLIDM
+3429 
-3439 SGDKAGTVEAGNY
+3439 
-3452 SGNTTVIYRHE
+3452 
-3463 IKDNEGKD
+3463 IKDNEGRD

-3510 ASTDYRDQNLVY
+3510 TSTDYRDQNLVY

-3528 AGKLYYSGYADGH
+3528 AGKLYYSRYADGH

-3564 SFYTDKDE
+3564 SFYTDKDK

-3649 EVTTKDW
+3649 KVTTKDW

-3661 KDDGVGMAS
+3661 KDGGVGMAS

-3699 SLKGHTIISAGTG
+3699 SLNGHTIINAGTG
-3712 MEAVNGGTISA
+3712 MEAVNGGSIFA

-3728 MTTGEGKNA
+3728 MTAGEGKNA

-3763 GSISTNGT
+3763 GKISTAGA

-3779 SKEGTIHLDG
+3779 SKEGIIHLHG

-3811 GEALAKAKGT
+3811 DEALAKAKGT

-3867 LSIDKDSAIIAK
+3867 LSIDKDSAITAK

-3891 ANEGTASLT
+3891 ANKGTASLT

-3908 GDSTGSGKTNASI
+3908 GDSTGNGKTNASI
-3921 GEGSTWT
+3921 GEGSIWT

-3946 TGDSTIASITGRNG
+3946 TGDSTIASLTGRNG

-4000 TISTA
+4000 TIRTA

-4064 GLTSSSAF
+4064 GLTSSSAS

-4167 YDIGQVGYDRKAGS
+4167 YDIEQVGYDRKAGS

-4253 GNSVSA
+4253 GNSISA